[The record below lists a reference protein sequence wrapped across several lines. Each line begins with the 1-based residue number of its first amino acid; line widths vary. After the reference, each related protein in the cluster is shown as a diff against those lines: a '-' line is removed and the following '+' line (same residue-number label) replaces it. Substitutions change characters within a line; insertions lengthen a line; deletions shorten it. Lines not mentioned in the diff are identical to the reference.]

1 MIKQEQ
7 AEKFLAKYEPKELKE
22 ADLASFSAPYQ
33 QLGAYITGLMEY
45 EEIGAFE
52 QEFASYNF
60 PDKLW
65 ESKEGKALALL
76 LFGKEIAPY
85 AQRVWD
91 SLLAYP
97 YLRWWGRRPFRSEN
111 PADYTEVQ
119 LSKMSTLHNYYG
131 SGVGVLPIAE
141 QFQYVVYREYNVE
154 EFFALVLSENPD
166 AYYELFKDIFSSEH
180 EIGGVCA
187 VLIKAALI
195 TQDTRYRT
203 LVEKLLLAAQL
214 QEGLRQTILES
225 LDGTSLASLQ
235 HFIGVILQHNLTRF
249 SSVVRAVDVWFGFGW
264 EAPQQSV
271 VKRTLELAQTF
282 LADHTAA
289 EKAVSSKDNIE
300 RYVALWAVGVH
311 SVQQAIS
318 LAVKAIQDPQTS
330 QEGRIVTLYF
340 VRETGRTDWEIATYA
355 ENHFGEAADLD
366 CWLLQNLPEGS
377 LSQAL
382 FDRMQAV
389 AKALPKEGKHF
400 EGAGFRWL
408 NFTLKPQ
415 DIYRFLI
422 GEANEEQQERLAGEL
437 SEIPVEV
444 RQNLLQNVYPV
455 LGRGRYY
462 YESPA
467 EKKKKPEKYP
477 ADSWQRALVRTA
489 LNDKAAMVA
498 EIAFEIFKKV
508 PLVHED
514 ILAIEQVLSRKN
526 KEQRKESVALLIKQ
540 PEAVL
545 KDSTSRMIVSKSADQ
560 RLAALEILT
569 ILQEEERLMD
579 YVTEQVEAYKGRKL
593 TKNEQVLMDKLAYNP
608 DETGEQRYDLS
619 NGFGV
624 INFENLTSFT
634 LPQPQFD
641 KERKEKK
648 GGFLFDK
655 IIRVEKV
662 REALNDL
669 LALWRKN
676 KDYEYACEWYQGET
690 RTQLLGQQIYRMHA
704 TKEGETP
711 MEVLEDYPLAALWK
725 AWHQKHELNE
735 IEYQYAI
742 RYCQNLYCENEVP
755 KQLKSYLAGYYP
767 DFKVAFKGDLGN
779 YYDSEARRLEDLLTP
794 ISEAYAEDKAFLAS
808 FKLSVFEDVL
818 ATYPPEKRHITIER
832 DYEDL
837 SWTDVIQDYVI
848 SIDQDEE
855 GDIDYYTPEQRF
867 KLWQLLYYTYAQKQT
882 KNDLSSYTPQSV
894 LTALRAKVREDER
907 LPGIGG
913 SLMGLTLNLYQKGQL
928 SADDLLF
935 FCLLEDDL
943 FTVVQGGE
951 NYFYRRLPE
960 ALKTSLT
967 FPETQLE
974 QLKTRMLQLELQRG
988 DLPTDASIYIQYLQE
1003 VEGMHYFF
1011 EALERMGKEPFTKG
1025 YYYGSSVTKRH
1036 TFSHILE
1043 VSQPSTTDTFAAFKA
1058 YLDKSKITEK
1068 RLVEVACY
1076 GLHWADWIGE
1086 YLQIEGFKEAIWWF
1100 IAHTTDY
1107 MDAEKETIVS
1117 QYSSVPRDDFQRGA
1131 IDVDWYH
1138 RVHKAVGKEGWKLI
1152 QESAKYL
1159 SEGMGYRRVK
1169 LYSAVLTGEIKLSEV
1184 IQKITEKRDKDYVM
1198 ALGLVP
1204 INKKKEEEDL
1214 VHRYN
1219 LLQTFLKESKQFGQ
1233 QRQESEKNAVEI
1245 GLDNLSRN
1253 AGYEDSIRFSW
1264 AMEAKATQQIMEK
1277 ATLTLDDTTIRLV
1290 IDDQGKAELEVTKGD
1305 KTLKSVADKY
1315 KKDKQVESLKEGKT
1329 YLTKQ
1334 YSRTRLSLE
1343 QAMLSQTL
1351 FSVAELN
1358 RIMEHPVVKAML
1370 SKLVLFNPE
1379 TQASGFWQD
1388 GYLLNA
1394 EGEKVALKADDKLL
1408 IAHPSH
1414 LFYAV
1419 QWDLY
1424 QKYLFDKELKQPF
1437 KQVFRELY
1445 IPTKDELETSN
1456 RSERYQ
1462 GHQVQPQKTVA
1473 LLRGRGWT
1481 VNYEEGLQRV
1491 YHKEGFRATIY
1502 AAADWY
1508 TPSDVE
1514 APTLEYVV
1522 FYSLKDGKEVP
1533 MKDIDPVIFSE
1544 VMRDVDLVVSVAH
1557 VGGVDPEASHSTMQM
1572 RAALARESARL
1583 FKLTNVEV
1591 KERHILVKGKLG
1603 EYSIHLGSGMVSRG
1617 GLQLSIL
1624 AVQSQHRGRVFLPFV
1639 DDDPKSAEII
1649 SKMRLLAEDDKIK
1662 DPTILRQI
1670 K

>member
-1 MIKQEQ
+1 MLKQEQ
-7 AEKFLAKYEPKELKE
+7 ADKFLEKYEPKELKE
-22 ADLASFSAPYQ
+22 ADLASFSTAYQ
-33 QLGAYITGLMEY
+33 QLGKYITNLIDYDESCV
-45 EEIGAFE
+45 FE
-52 QEFASYNF
+52 REFASYNF

-85 AQRVWD
+85 VQRVWD

-97 YLRWWGRRPFRSEN
+97 YQRWWERRPFRSEN

-119 LSKMSTLHNYYG
+119 LSKMCTLHHYYS

-141 QFQYVVYREYNVE
+141 QFQYVVYNEDDVE
-154 EFFALVLSENPD
+154 AFFALLLDEKPD

-180 EIGGVCA
+180 EIGGVCP

-203 LVEKLLLAAQL
+203 LVEQLLLAAQL
-214 QEGLRQTILES
+214 QEGLRQMILES
-225 LDGTSLASLQ
+225 LDETSLASLQ
-235 HFIGVILQHNLTRF
+235 HFIGVILGHNLTRF

-271 VKRTLELAQTF
+271 IKRTLELSQTF
-282 LADHTAA
+282 LSDRVAA
-289 EKAVSSKDNIE
+289 EKSVNSKDNIE
-300 RYVALWAVGVH
+300 RYVSLWAVGVR
-311 SVQQAIS
+311 SVQQALD

-330 QEGRIVTLYF
+330 HEGRIVTLYF
-340 VRETGRTDWEIATYA
+340 VQQTQITYTDIATYA
-355 ENHFGEAADLD
+355 EAHFGEAADLD
-366 CWLLQNLPEGS
+366 YWLLQNLPKGS
-377 LSQAL
+377 PSPAL

-389 AKALPKEGKHF
+389 AKTLPKEGKHF
-400 EGAGFRWL
+400 EGVGFRWL
-408 NFTLKPQ
+408 SFTLKPQ

-422 GEANEEQQERLAGEL
+422 GEANEAQQERLAAEL
-437 SEIPVEV
+437 SEIPVEE

-462 YESPA
+462 YESEA

-498 EIAFEIFKKV
+498 GIAFDIFKKI

-540 PEAVL
+540 PESVL
-545 KDSTSRMIVSKSADQ
+545 KDSTSRLIVSKSADQ
-560 RLAALEILT
+560 RLAALEILSV
-569 ILQEEERLMD
+569 LQEEQRLTD
-579 YVTEQVEAYKGRKL
+579 YVTEQVEAYRGRKL
-593 TKNEQVLMDKLAYNP
+593 TKNEQVLMDKLAYNS
-608 DETGEQRYDLS
+608 DETGEVRYDLS

-624 INFENLTSFT
+624 IDFDRLTPFV

-648 GGFLFDK
+648 GFLFDK

-669 LALWRKN
+669 LVIWRKH
-676 KDYEYACEWYQGET
+676 KDYEYQYEGYQGAT
-690 RTQLLGQQIYRMHA
+690 ITTLLGKEIRRQHQEQ
-704 TKEGETP
+704 EGETP
-711 MEVLEDYPLAALWK
+711 MDRLNDLPLAELWK
-725 AWHQKHELNE
+725 DWHQKHQLNE
-735 IEYQYAI
+735 IEYEYAI
-742 RYCQNLYCENEVP
+742 RYCENIFYENEIP
-755 KQLKSYLAGYYP
+755 KQLKGYLTGYYP
-767 DFKVAFKGDLGN
+767 DFKVAFQGNVGGN
-779 YYDSEARRLEDLLTP
+779 YYESEARRLEDLLAP
-794 ISEAYAEDKAFLAS
+794 ISEAYAEDRAFLAS
-808 FKLSVFEDVL
+808 FKLSVFEDAL
-818 ATYPPEKRHITIER
+818 ATYPPEKRKVKIER
-832 DYEDL
+832 DYDDMD
-837 SWTDVIQDYVI
+837 WTEVI
-848 SIDQDEE
+848 DEFVVSMNQGE
-855 GDIDYYTPEQRF
+855 NGDIDYYTPEQRL
-867 KLWQLLYYTYAQKQT
+867 KLWQLLYYVYAQKQT
-882 KNDLSSYTPQSV
+882 KDDLTIYNPQEV
-894 LTALRAKVREDER
+894 LTDLRAKVRESER
-907 LPGIGG
+907 LPGVNGG
-913 SLMGLTLNLYQKGQL
+913 LAGLTLTLYQKGQL

-943 FTVVQGGE
+943 FTVAQGGE

-967 FPETQLE
+967 FPDTQLE
-974 QLKTRMLQLELQRG
+974 LLKTRMLQVELQRG
-988 DLPTDASIYIQYLQE
+988 DLPTDASIYIRYLQE
-1003 VEGMHYFF
+1003 IEGMHYFF
-1011 EALERMGKEPFTKG
+1011 EALERMGKEPFAKG
-1025 YYYGSSVTKRH
+1025 YYYGNDLTKRR

-1043 VSQPSTTDTFAAFKA
+1043 VSQPSATDTFAAFKVH
-1058 YLDKSKITEK
+1058 LDKIKITDK
-1068 RLVEVACY
+1068 RLVEAACY
-1076 GLHWADWIGE
+1076 ALHWADWIGD
-1086 YLQIEGFKEAIWWF
+1086 YLQIKDFKEAIWWF

-1117 QYSSVPRDDFQRGA
+1117 QYSTVPRDDFQRGA

-1159 SEGMGYRRVK
+1159 SDGMGYRRVK
-1169 LYSAVLTGEIKLSEV
+1169 LYSAVLTGEIKLGEV

-1214 VHRYN
+1214 VRRYN

-1277 ATLTLDDTTIRLV
+1277 ATLTLDDTTIKLV
-1290 IDDQGKAELEVTKGD
+1290 VDEQGKAELEVTKGD
-1305 KTLKSVADKY
+1305 KTLKSIPDKY
-1315 KKDKQVESLKEGKT
+1315 KKNKEVEALKDSKT

-1351 FSVAELN
+1351 FTAAELAK
-1358 RIMEHPVVKAML
+1358 ILEHPVVKAML

-1379 TQASGFWQD
+1379 SQASGFWQD
-1388 GYLLNA
+1388 GKLLSA
-1394 EGEKVALKADDKLL
+1394 EGTLTPLKAADKLL

-1424 QKYLFDKELKQPF
+1424 QKYLFDKEIKQPF

-1445 IPTKDELETSN
+1445 VPTKDELETSN

-1481 VNYEEGLQRV
+1481 VNYEEGLQKV

-1522 FYSLKDGKEVP
+1522 FYNLKDGKEVP
-1533 MKDIDPVIFSE
+1533 MKEINSVIFSE

-1572 RAALARESARL
+1572 RGALARESARL

-1591 KERHILVKGKLG
+1591 KERYILVKNEHGD
-1603 EYSIHLGSGMVSRG
+1603 YSLHLGSGMISRG
-1617 GLQLSIL
+1617 GLQINVV

-1639 DDDPKSAEII
+1639 DDDPKTAEII
-1649 SKMRLLAEDDKIK
+1649 SKMKLLSEGKIY
-1662 DPTILRQI
+1662 
-1670 K
+1670 

>member
-1 MIKQEQ
+1 MLKQEQ
-7 AEKFLAKYEPKELKE
+7 ADKFLEKYEPKQLKE
-22 ADLASFSAPYQ
+22 ADLASFSTAYQ
-33 QLGAYITGLMEY
+33 QLGKYITNLIDYDESCV
-45 EEIGAFE
+45 FE
-52 QEFASYNF
+52 REFASYNF

-85 AQRVWD
+85 VQRVWD

-97 YLRWWGRRPFRSEN
+97 YQRWWGRRPFRSKN

-119 LSKMSTLHNYYG
+119 LSKMCTLHHYYS
-131 SGVGVLPIAE
+131 SGVGALPIAE
-141 QFQYVVYREYNVE
+141 QFQYVVYNEDDVE
-154 EFFALVLSENPD
+154 AFFALLLDEKPD

-180 EIGGVCA
+180 EIGGVCP

-195 TQDTRYRT
+195 TQDIRYRT
-203 LVEKLLLAAQL
+203 LVEQLLLAAQL
-214 QEGLRQTILES
+214 QEGLRQMILES
-225 LDGTSLASLQ
+225 LDETSLASLQ
-235 HFIGVILQHNLTRF
+235 HFIGVILEHNLTRF

-271 VKRTLELAQTF
+271 IKRTLELSQTF
-282 LADHTAA
+282 LSDRVAA
-289 EKAVSSKDNIE
+289 EKAVNSKDNIE
-300 RYVALWAVGVH
+300 RYVSLWAVGVR
-311 SVQQAIS
+311 SVQQALD

-330 QEGRIVTLYF
+330 HEGRIVTLYF
-340 VRETGRTDWEIATYA
+340 VQQTQITYTDIATYA
-355 ENHFGEAADLD
+355 EAHFGEASDLD
-366 CWLLQNLPEGS
+366 YWLLQNLPKGS
-377 LSQAL
+377 PSPAL

-389 AKALPKEGKHF
+389 AKTLPKEGKHF
-400 EGAGFRWL
+400 EGVGFRWL
-408 NFTLKPQ
+408 SFTLKPQ

-422 GEANEEQQERLAGEL
+422 GEANEAQQERLAAEL
-437 SEIPVEV
+437 SEIPVEE

-462 YESPA
+462 YDSEA

-498 EIAFEIFKKV
+498 GIAFDIFKKI

-540 PEAVL
+540 PESVL
-545 KDSTSRMIVSKSADQ
+545 KDSTSRLIVSKSADQ
-560 RLAALEILT
+560 RLAALEILSV
-569 ILQEEERLMD
+569 LQEEQRLTD
-579 YVTEQVEAYKGRKL
+579 YVTEQVEAYRGRKL
-593 TKNEQVLMDKLAYNP
+593 TKNEQVLMDKLAYNS
-608 DETGEQRYDLS
+608 DETGEVRYDLS

-624 INFENLTSFT
+624 IDFDRLTPFV

-648 GGFLFDK
+648 GFLFDK

-669 LALWRKN
+669 LVIWRKH
-676 KDYEYACEWYQGET
+676 KDYEYQYEGYQGAT
-690 RTQLLGQQIYRMHA
+690 ITTLLGKEIRRQHQEQ
-704 TKEGETP
+704 EGETP
-711 MEVLEDYPLAALWK
+711 MDRLNDLPLAKLWK
-725 AWHQKHELNE
+725 DWHQKHQLNE
-735 IEYQYAI
+735 IEYEYAI
-742 RYCQNLYCENEVP
+742 RYCENIFYENEIP
-755 KQLKSYLAGYYP
+755 KQLKSYLVGYYP
-767 DFKVAFKGDLGN
+767 DFKVTFQGNVGGN
-779 YYDSEARRLEDLLTP
+779 YYESEARRLEDLLAP
-794 ISEAYAEDKAFLAS
+794 ISEAYAEDKAFLTS
-808 FKLSVFEDVL
+808 FKLSVFEDAL
-818 ATYPPEKRHITIER
+818 ATYPPEKRKVKIER
-832 DYEDL
+832 DYDDMD
-837 SWTDVIQDYVI
+837 WTEVIDEFVI
-848 SIDQDEE
+848 SMNQVEN
-855 GDIDYYTPEQRF
+855 GDIDYYTPEQRLR
-867 KLWQLLYYTYAQKQT
+867 LWQLLYYVYAQKQT
-882 KNDLSSYTPQSV
+882 KDDLTIYNPQEV
-894 LTALRAKVREDER
+894 LTDLRAKVRENER
-907 LPGIGG
+907 LPGVNGG
-913 SLMGLTLNLYQKGQL
+913 LAGLTLTLYQKGQL

-943 FTVVQGGE
+943 FTVAQGGE
-951 NYFYRRLPE
+951 NYFYQKLPE

-967 FPETQLE
+967 FPDTQLE
-974 QLKTRMLQLELQRG
+974 LLKMRMLQVELQRG
-988 DLPTDASIYIQYLQE
+988 DLPTDASIYIRYLQE
-1003 VEGMHYFF
+1003 IEGMHYFF
-1011 EALERMGKEPFTKG
+1011 EALERMGKEPFAKG
-1025 YYYGSSVTKRH
+1025 YYYGNDLTKRR

-1043 VSQPSTTDTFAAFKA
+1043 VSQPSATDTFAAFKA
-1058 YLDKSKITEK
+1058 HLDKIKITDK
-1068 RLVEVACY
+1068 RLVEAACY
-1076 GLHWADWIGE
+1076 ALHWADWIGD
-1086 YLQIEGFKEAIWWF
+1086 YLQIKDFKEAIWWF

-1117 QYSSVPRDDFQRGA
+1117 QYSIVPRDDFQRGA

-1159 SEGMGYRRVK
+1159 SDGMGYRRVK
-1169 LYSAVLTGEIKLSEV
+1169 LYSAVLTGEIKLDEV

-1214 VHRYN
+1214 VSRYN

-1277 ATLTLDDTTIRLV
+1277 ATLTLDDTTIKLV
-1290 IDDQGKAELEVTKGD
+1290 VDEQGKAELEVTKGD
-1305 KTLKSVADKY
+1305 KTLKSIPDKY
-1315 KKDKQVESLKEGKT
+1315 KKNKEVEALKDSKT

-1351 FSVAELN
+1351 FTAAELAK
-1358 RIMEHPVVKAML
+1358 ILEHPVVKAML

-1388 GYLLNA
+1388 GKLLSA
-1394 EGEKVALKADDKLL
+1394 EGTLTPLKATDKLL

-1424 QKYLFDKELKQPF
+1424 QKYLFDKEIKQPF

-1445 IPTKDELETSN
+1445 VPTKDELETSN

-1481 VNYEEGLQRV
+1481 GNYEEGLQKV

-1522 FYSLKDGKEVP
+1522 FYNLKDGKEVP
-1533 MKDIDPVIFSE
+1533 MKEINPVIFSE

-1572 RAALARESARL
+1572 RGALARESARL

-1591 KERHILVKGKLG
+1591 KERYILVKNEHGD
-1603 EYSIHLGSGMVSRG
+1603 YSLHLGSGMISRG
-1617 GLQLSIL
+1617 GLQINVV

-1639 DDDPKSAEII
+1639 DDDPKTAEII
-1649 SKMRLLAEDDKIK
+1649 SKMKLLSEGKIY
-1662 DPTILRQI
+1662 
-1670 K
+1670 

>member
-1 MIKQEQ
+1 MLKQEQ
-7 AEKFLAKYEPKELKE
+7 ADKFLEKYEPKQLKE
-22 ADLASFSAPYQ
+22 ADLASFSTAYQ
-33 QLGAYITGLMEY
+33 QLGKYITNLIDYDESCV
-45 EEIGAFE
+45 FE
-52 QEFASYNF
+52 REFASYNF

-65 ESKEGKALALL
+65 ENKEGQALALL

-85 AQRVWD
+85 VQRVWD
-91 SLLAYP
+91 SLLAYH
-97 YLRWWGRRPFRSEN
+97 YQRWWERRPFRSEN

-119 LSKMSTLHNYYG
+119 LSKMCTLHHYYS

-141 QFQYVVYREYNVE
+141 QFQYVVYNEDDVE
-154 EFFALVLSENPD
+154 AFFALLLDEKPD

-180 EIGGVCA
+180 EIGGVCP

-203 LVEKLLLAAQL
+203 LVEQLLLAAQL
-214 QEGLRQTILES
+214 QEGLRQMILES
-225 LDGTSLASLQ
+225 LDETSLASLQ
-235 HFIGVILQHNLTRF
+235 HFIGVILGHNLTRF

-271 VKRTLELAQTF
+271 IKRTLKLSQTF
-282 LADHTAA
+282 LSDRVAA
-289 EKAVSSKDNIE
+289 EKAVNSKDNIE
-300 RYVALWAVGVH
+300 RYVALWAVGVR
-311 SVQQAIS
+311 SVQQALD

-330 QEGRIVTLYF
+330 HEGRIVTLYF
-340 VRETGRTDWEIATYA
+340 VQQTQITYTDIATYA
-355 ENHFGEAADLD
+355 EAHFGEAADLD
-366 CWLLQNLPEGS
+366 YWLLQNLPKGS
-377 LSQAL
+377 PSPAL

-389 AKALPKEGKHF
+389 AKTLPKEGKHF
-400 EGAGFRWL
+400 EGVGFRWL
-408 NFTLKPQ
+408 SFTLKPQ

-422 GEANEEQQERLAGEL
+422 GEANETQQERLAAEL
-437 SEIPVEV
+437 SEIPVEE

-462 YESPA
+462 YESEA

-498 EIAFEIFKKV
+498 GIAFDIFKKI

-540 PEAVL
+540 PESVL
-545 KDSTSRMIVSKSADQ
+545 KDSTSRLILSKSADQ
-560 RLAALEILT
+560 RLAALEILSV
-569 ILQEEERLMD
+569 LQEEQRLTD
-579 YVTEQVEAYKGRKL
+579 YVTEQVEAYRGRKL
-593 TKNEQVLMDKLAYNP
+593 TKNEQVLMDKLAYNS

-624 INFENLTSFT
+624 IDFDRLTPFV

-648 GGFLFDK
+648 SFLFDK
-655 IIRVEKV
+655 IIRVESV
-662 REALNDL
+662 REALNEL
-669 LALWRKN
+669 LVIWRKH
-676 KDYEYACEWYQGET
+676 KDYEYQYEGYQGAT
-690 RTQLLGQQIYRMHA
+690 ITTLLGKEIRRQHQEQ
-704 TKEGETP
+704 EGETP
-711 MEVLEDYPLAALWK
+711 MDRLNDLPLAELWK
-725 AWHQKHELNE
+725 DWHQKHQLNE
-735 IEYQYAI
+735 IEYEYAI
-742 RYCQNLYCENEVP
+742 RYCENIFYENEIP
-755 KQLKSYLAGYYP
+755 KQLKGYLTGYYP
-767 DFKVAFKGDLGN
+767 DFKVAFQGNVGGN
-779 YYDSEARRLEDLLTP
+779 YYESEARRLEDLLTP
-794 ISEAYAEDKAFLAS
+794 ISEAYAEDRAFLAS
-808 FKLSVFEDVL
+808 FKLSVFEDAL
-818 ATYPPEKRHITIER
+818 ATYPPEKRKVKIER
-832 DYEDL
+832 DYDDMD
-837 SWTDVIQDYVI
+837 WTEVIDEFVI
-848 SIDQDEE
+848 SMNQVEN
-855 GDIDYYTPEQRF
+855 GDIDYYTPEQRL
-867 KLWQLLYYTYAQKQT
+867 KLWQLLYYVYAQKQT
-882 KNDLSSYTPQSV
+882 KDDLTIYNPQEV
-894 LTALRAKVREDER
+894 LTDLRAKVRESER
-907 LPGIGG
+907 LPGVNGG
-913 SLMGLTLNLYQKGQL
+913 LAGLTLTLYQKGQL

-943 FTVVQGGE
+943 FTVAQGGE

-960 ALKTSLT
+960 VLKTSLT
-967 FPETQLE
+967 FPDTQLE
-974 QLKTRMLQLELQRG
+974 LLKTRMLQLELQRG
-988 DLPTDASIYIQYLQE
+988 DLPTDASIYIRYLQE
-1003 VEGMHYFF
+1003 IEGMHYFF
-1011 EALERMGKEPFTKG
+1011 EALERMGKEPFAKG
-1025 YYYGSSVTKRH
+1025 YYYGNDLTKRR

-1043 VSQPSTTDTFAAFKA
+1043 VSQPSATDTFAAFKA
-1058 YLDKSKITEK
+1058 HLDKIKITDK
-1068 RLVEVACY
+1068 RLVEAACY
-1076 GLHWADWIGE
+1076 ALHWADWLGD
-1086 YLQIEGFKEAIWWF
+1086 YLQIKDFKEAIWWF

-1117 QYSSVPRDDFQRGA
+1117 QYSTVPRDDFQRGA

-1159 SEGMGYRRVK
+1159 SDGMGYRRVK
-1169 LYSAVLTGEIKLSEV
+1169 LYSAVLTGEIKLDEV

-1198 ALGLVP
+1198 TLGLVP

-1214 VHRYN
+1214 VRRYN

-1277 ATLTLDDTTIRLV
+1277 ATLTLDDTTIKLV
-1290 IDDQGKAELEVTKGD
+1290 IDEQGKAELEVTKGD
-1305 KTLKSVADKY
+1305 KTLKSIPDKY
-1315 KKDKQVESLKEGKT
+1315 KKNKEVEALKDSKT

-1351 FSVAELN
+1351 FTAAELAK
-1358 RIMEHPVVKAML
+1358 ILEHPVVKAML

-1388 GYLLNA
+1388 GKLLSA
-1394 EGEKVALKADDKLL
+1394 EGTLTLLKGTDKLL

-1424 QKYLFDKELKQPF
+1424 QKYLFDKEIKQPF

-1445 IPTKDELETSN
+1445 VPTKDELETSN

-1481 VNYEEGLQRV
+1481 VNYEEGLQKV

-1522 FYSLKDGKEVP
+1522 FYNLKDGKEVP
-1533 MKDIDPVIFSE
+1533 MKEINPVIFSE

-1572 RAALARESARL
+1572 RGALARESARL

-1591 KERHILVKGKLG
+1591 KERYILVKNEHGD
-1603 EYSIHLGSGMVSRG
+1603 YSLHLGSGMISRG
-1617 GLQLSIL
+1617 GLQINVV

-1639 DDDPKSAEII
+1639 DDDPKTAEII
-1649 SKMRLLAEDDKIK
+1649 SKMKLLSEGKIY
-1662 DPTILRQI
+1662 
-1670 K
+1670 

>member
-60 PDKLW
+60 PNKLW

-300 RYVALWAVGVH
+300 RYVALWAVGVR

-400 EGAGFRWL
+400 EGVGFRWL
-408 NFTLKPQ
+408 SFTLKPQ

-462 YESPA
+462 YESLA

-489 LNDKAAMVA
+489 LNDKASYVA
-498 EIAFEIFKKV
+498 EIAFEILKKV
-508 PLVHED
+508 PLVQDD

-526 KEQRKESVALLIKQ
+526 KEQRKESVTLLIKQ

-569 ILQEEERLMD
+569 VLQEEQRLTD

-593 TKNEQVLMDKLAYNP
+593 SKNEQVLMDKLTYNP
-608 DETGEQRYDLS
+608 ETATELRYDLT

-624 INFENLTSFT
+624 LNLDNLTSFD
-634 LPQPQFD
+634 LPKPQFD

-655 IIRVEKV
+655 LVNIQKV
-662 REALNDL
+662 GEGISEL
-669 LALWRKN
+669 LALWRSN
-676 KDYEYACEWYQGET
+676 KDYEYQYEGYQGATET
-690 RTQLLGQQIYRMHA
+690 ILLGYGIRRQHKG
-704 TKEGETP
+704 TDEETP
-711 MEVLEDYPLAALWK
+711 ME
-725 AWHQKHELNE
+725 
-735 IEYQYAI
+735 I
-742 RYCQNLYCENEVP
+742 
-755 KQLKSYLAGYYP
+755 
-767 DFKVAFKGDLGN
+767 
-779 YYDSEARRLEDLLTP
+779 LEDLPLADLWKGWHEKYQFNEVEYYFAKRYCGNLYYENATP
-794 ISEAYAEDKAFLAS
+794 KGLDDFLSMYYPELKIHFQGQIHSYDGEANKAATLLGYLMKAYSEDKAFLAS
-808 FKLSVFEDVL
+808 FKLSVFEDAL
-818 ATYPPEKRHITIER
+818 AVFPKEKRKEEFKRSSYSSLDWVEVVVNYAAAVYFGSEGDFPYYTDDQLFRLWQILYYLYIWGDKGLDPEKCTPREVLPAIRAFVRKKDQLPRINEGLLQLTLMLYNKGKLST
-832 DYEDL
+832 DDL
-837 SWTDVIQDYVI
+837 IFFSLL
-848 SIDQDEE
+848 DEE
-855 GDIDYYTPEQRF
+855 LF
-867 KLWQLLYYTYAQKQT
+867 AMAQG
-882 KNDLSSYTPQSV
+882 
-894 LTALRAKVREDER
+894 A
-907 LPGIGG
+907 
-913 SLMGLTLNLYQKGQL
+913 
-928 SADDLLF
+928 
-935 FCLLEDDL
+935 
-943 FTVVQGGE
+943 E
-951 NYFYRRLPE
+951 NYFSRRLP
-960 ALKTSLT
+960 KWIKDTLT
-967 FPETQLE
+967 FPEILLE
-974 QLKTRMLQLELQRG
+974 QVKTNMLQVELQRG
-988 DLPTDASIYIQYLQE
+988 DLPTDASLYIGKLNE
-1003 VEGMHYFF
+1003 IEGMHYFF
-1011 EALERMGKEPFTKG
+1011 EALERMGKEPFAKG
-1025 YYYGSSVTKRH
+1025 YGSGTSKRF
-1036 TFSHILE
+1036 TFSHIME
-1043 VSQPSTTDTFAAFKA
+1043 VSQPSATDTFTAFKKHLDEVK
-1058 YLDKSKITEK
+1058 LDKK
-1068 RLVEVACY
+1068 RLVEAACY
-1076 GLHWADWIGE
+1076 APHWTEWIGD
-1086 YLQIEGFKEAIWWF
+1086 YLKIKSFREAVWWF

-1138 RVHKAVGKEGWKLI
+1138 RVHKSVGKEGWKLI

-1214 VHRYN
+1214 VSRYN

-1277 ATLTLDDTTIRLV
+1277 STLV
-1290 IDDQGKAELEVTKGD
+1290 IDDTQLQLVVDEEGKADIIVTKGD
-1305 KTLKSVADKY
+1305 KTLKSIPDKY
-1315 KKDKQVESLKEGKT
+1315 KKSKEVEALKEGKT

-1351 FSVAELN
+1351 FTVAELH
-1358 RIMEHPVVKAML
+1358 RIMEHPVVRAML

-1379 TQASGFWQD
+1379 NQDSGFWQD
-1388 GYLLNA
+1388 GHLLNA

-1445 IPTKDELETSN
+1445 VPTKDELETSN

-1473 LLRGRGWT
+1473 LLRSRGWT

-1514 APTLEYVV
+1514 APTLEYIV

-1533 MKDIDPVIFSE
+1533 MKEINPVIFSE

>member
-7 AEKFLAKYEPKELKE
+7 ADKFLGKHEPKELKE

-33 QLGAYITGLMEY
+33 KLGVYITNLIDYHESV
-45 EEIGAFE
+45 AFE
-52 QEFASYNF
+52 REFDSYNF

-91 SLLAYP
+91 SLVAYP
-97 YLRWWGRRPFRSEN
+97 YQIGWGRRPFRSEN
-111 PADYTEVQ
+111 PADYIHIQ
-119 LSKMSTLHNYYG
+119 LSKMSTLHIHYS
-131 SGVGVLPIAE
+131 SGVGALPIAE
-141 QFQYVVYREYNVE
+141 QFQYVVYREYTVE
-154 EFFALVLSENPD
+154 VFFALLLDEKPD
-166 AYYELFKDIFSSEH
+166 AYYELFKDIFSGED

-187 VLIKAALI
+187 VLIKAALMVE
-195 TQDTRYRT
+195 DTRYRT
-203 LVEKLLLAAQL
+203 LVEQLLLAAQL

-271 VKRTLELAQTF
+271 IKRILELAQTF
-282 LADHTAA
+282 LNDRAAA
-289 EKAVSSKDNIE
+289 EKAVNSKDNIE
-300 RYVALWAVGVH
+300 RYVALWAVGVR

-330 QEGRIVTLYF
+330 NEERIVTLYF

-366 CWLLQNLPEGS
+366 YWLLQNLPEGS
-377 LSQAL
+377 LSPVL

-389 AKALPKEGKHF
+389 AKSLPKEGKHF
-400 EGAGFRWL
+400 EGVGFRWL
-408 NFTLKPQ
+408 SFTLKPQ

-422 GEANEEQQERLAGEL
+422 GEANEEQQECLAGEL

-455 LGRGRYY
+455 LGRGRYHY
-462 YESPA
+462 WSE
-467 EKKKKPEKYP
+467 EDKKKKPEKYP

-489 LNDKAAMVA
+489 LNDKASYVA
-498 EIAFEIFKKV
+498 EIAFEILKKV
-508 PLVHED
+508 PLVQDD

-545 KDSTSRMIVSKSADQ
+545 KDSTSRLIVSKSADQ

-569 ILQEEERLMD
+569 VLQEEERLTD

-624 INFENLTSFT
+624 IDFNRLTPFV

-648 GGFLFDK
+648 GFLFDK

-662 REALNDL
+662 REALNEL
-669 LALWRKN
+669 LVIWRKH
-676 KDYEYACEWYQGET
+676 KDYEYQYEGYQGAT
-690 RTQLLGQQIYRMHA
+690 ITTLLGKEIRRQHQEQ
-704 TKEGETP
+704 EGETP
-711 MEVLEDYPLAALWK
+711 MDRLNDLPLAELWK
-725 AWHQKHELNE
+725 DWHQKHQLNE
-735 IEYQYAI
+735 IEYEYAI
-742 RYCQNLYCENEVP
+742 RYCENIFYENEIP
-755 KQLKSYLAGYYP
+755 KQLKDYLAGYYP

-779 YYDSEARRLEDLLTP
+779 YYDSEARRMEDLLTP

-808 FKLSVFEDVL
+808 FKLSVFEDAL

-848 SIDQDEE
+848 SIDYDEK

-882 KNDLSSYTPQSV
+882 KDDLSSYTPQSV

-928 SADDLLF
+928 LADDLLF
-935 FCLLEDDL
+935 FCLLEDEL
-943 FTVVQGGE
+943 FTIVQGGE

-960 ALKTSLT
+960 ALRTSLT
-967 FPETQLE
+967 FPDTQLE
-974 QLKTRMLQLELQRG
+974 LLKTRMLQLELQRG

-1043 VSQPSTTDTFAAFKA
+1043 VSQPSATDTFAAFKA
-1058 YLDKSKITEK
+1058 HLDKIKITDK
-1068 RLVEVACY
+1068 RLVEAACY
-1076 GLHWADWIGE
+1076 ALYWADWIGD
-1086 YLQIEGFKEAIWWF
+1086 YLQIKDFKEAIWWF

-1117 QYSSVPRDDFQRGA
+1117 QYSTVPRDDFQRGA

-1138 RVHKAVGKEGWKLI
+1138 RIHQSVGKEGWKLI

-1169 LYSAVLTGEIKLSEV
+1169 LYSAVLTGEIKLDEV

-1214 VHRYN
+1214 VRRYN

-1277 ATLTLDDTTIRLV
+1277 STLVLDDTTIKLV
-1290 IDDQGKAELEVTKGD
+1290 IDEQGKAELEVTKGD
-1305 KTLKSVADKY
+1305 KTLKSIPDKY
-1315 KKDKQVESLKEGKT
+1315 KKDKQVEVLKDNKS

-1351 FSVAELN
+1351 FTAAELAK
-1358 RIMEHPVVKAML
+1358 ILEHPVVKAML

-1388 GYLLNA
+1388 GKLLSA
-1394 EGEKVALKADDKLL
+1394 EGSLTPLKETDKLL

-1424 QKYLFDKELKQPF
+1424 QKYLFDKEIKQPF

-1522 FYSLKDGKEVP
+1522 FYNLKDGKEVP
-1533 MKDIDPVIFSE
+1533 MKEINPVIFSE

-1591 KERHILVKGKLG
+1591 KERHILVKNEHGD
-1603 EYSIHLGSGMVSRG
+1603 YSLHLGSGMISRG
-1617 GLQLSIL
+1617 GLQINVV

-1639 DDDPKSAEII
+1639 DDDPKTAEII
-1649 SKMRLLAEDDKIK
+1649 SKMKLLAEGKI
-1662 DPTILRQI
+1662 R
-1670 K
+1670 

>member
-1 MIKQEQ
+1 MLKQEQ
-7 AEKFLAKYEPKELKE
+7 ADKFLEKYEPKQLKE
-22 ADLASFSAPYQ
+22 ADLASFSTAYQ
-33 QLGAYITGLMEY
+33 QLGKYITNLIDYDESCV
-45 EEIGAFE
+45 FE
-52 QEFASYNF
+52 REFASYNF

-65 ESKEGKALALL
+65 ESKEGQALALL

-85 AQRVWD
+85 VQRVWD

-97 YLRWWGRRPFRSEN
+97 YQRWWGRRPFRSKN

-119 LSKMSTLHNYYG
+119 LSKMCTLHHYYS

-141 QFQYVVYREYNVE
+141 QFQYVVYNEDDVE
-154 EFFALVLSENPD
+154 AFFALLLDEKPD

-180 EIGGVCA
+180 EIGGICP

-203 LVEKLLLAAQL
+203 LVEQLLLAAQL
-214 QEGLRQTILES
+214 QEGLRQMILES
-225 LDGTSLASLQ
+225 LDETSLASLQ
-235 HFIGVILQHNLTRF
+235 HFIGVILEHNLTRF

-271 VKRTLELAQTF
+271 IKRTLELSQTF
-282 LADHTAA
+282 LSDRVAA
-289 EKAVSSKDNIE
+289 EKSVNSKDNIE
-300 RYVALWAVGVH
+300 RYVSLWAVGVR
-311 SVQQAIS
+311 SVQQALD

-330 QEGRIVTLYF
+330 HEGRIVTLYF
-340 VRETGRTDWEIATYA
+340 VQQTQITYTDIATYA
-355 ENHFGEAADLD
+355 EAHFGEASDLD
-366 CWLLQNLPEGS
+366 YWLLQNLPKGS
-377 LSQAL
+377 PSPAL

-389 AKALPKEGKHF
+389 AKTLPKEGKHF
-400 EGAGFRWL
+400 EGVGFRWL
-408 NFTLKPQ
+408 SFTLKPQ

-422 GEANEEQQERLAGEL
+422 GEANEAQQERLAAEL
-437 SEIPVEV
+437 SEIPVEE

-462 YESPA
+462 YDSET

-498 EIAFEIFKKV
+498 GIAFDIFKKI

-540 PEAVL
+540 PESVL
-545 KDSTSRMIVSKSADQ
+545 KDSTSRLIVSKSADQ
-560 RLAALEILT
+560 RLAALEILSV
-569 ILQEEERLMD
+569 LQEEQRLTD
-579 YVTEQVEAYKGRKL
+579 YVTEQVEAYRGRKL
-593 TKNEQVLMDKLAYNP
+593 TKNEQVLMDKLAYNS
-608 DETGEQRYDLS
+608 DETGEVRYDLS

-624 INFENLTSFT
+624 IDFDRLTPFV

-648 GGFLFDK
+648 DFLFDK

-662 REALNDL
+662 REALNEL
-669 LALWRKN
+669 LVIWRKH
-676 KDYEYACEWYQGET
+676 KDYEYQYEGYQGAT
-690 RTQLLGQQIYRMHA
+690 ITTLLGKEIRRQHQEQ
-704 TKEGETP
+704 EGETP
-711 MEVLEDYPLAALWK
+711 MDRLNDLPLAELWK
-725 AWHQKHELNE
+725 DWHQKHQLNE
-735 IEYQYAI
+735 IEYEYAI
-742 RYCQNLYCENEVP
+742 RYCENIFYENEIP
-755 KQLKSYLAGYYP
+755 KQLKGYLTGYYP
-767 DFKVAFKGDLGN
+767 DFKVAFQGNVGGN
-779 YYDSEARRLEDLLTP
+779 YYESEARRLEDLLAP
-794 ISEAYAEDKAFLAS
+794 ISEAYAEDRAFLAS
-808 FKLSVFEDVL
+808 FKLSVFEDAL
-818 ATYPPEKRHITIER
+818 ATYPPEKRKVKIER
-832 DYEDL
+832 DYDDMD
-837 SWTDVIQDYVI
+837 WTEVIDEFVI
-848 SIDQDEE
+848 SMNQVEN
-855 GDIDYYTPEQRF
+855 GDIDYYTPEQRLR
-867 KLWQLLYYTYAQKQT
+867 LWQLLYYVYAQKQT
-882 KNDLSSYTPQSV
+882 KDDLTIYNPQEV
-894 LTALRAKVREDER
+894 LTDLRAKVRESER
-907 LPGIGG
+907 LPGVNGG
-913 SLMGLTLNLYQKGQL
+913 LAGLTLTLYQKGQL

-943 FTVVQGGE
+943 FTVAQGGE

-967 FPETQLE
+967 FPDTQLE
-974 QLKTRMLQLELQRG
+974 LLKTRMLQVELQRG
-988 DLPTDASIYIQYLQE
+988 DLPTDASIYIRYLQE
-1003 VEGMHYFF
+1003 IEGMHYFF
-1011 EALERMGKEPFTKG
+1011 EALERMGKEPFAKG
-1025 YYYGSSVTKRH
+1025 YYYGNDLTKRR

-1043 VSQPSTTDTFAAFKA
+1043 VSQPSATDTFAAFKA
-1058 YLDKSKITEK
+1058 HLDKIKITDK
-1068 RLVEVACY
+1068 RLVEAACY
-1076 GLHWADWIGE
+1076 ALHWADWIGD
-1086 YLQIEGFKEAIWWF
+1086 YLQIKDFKEAIWWF

-1117 QYSSVPRDDFQRGA
+1117 QYSTVPRDDFQRGA

-1159 SEGMGYRRVK
+1159 SDGMGYRRVK
-1169 LYSAVLTGEIKLSEV
+1169 LYSAVLTGEIKLDEV

-1214 VHRYN
+1214 VRRYN

-1277 ATLTLDDTTIRLV
+1277 STLVLDDTTIKLV
-1290 IDDQGKAELEVTKGD
+1290 VDEQGKAELEVTKGD
-1305 KTLKSVADKY
+1305 KTLKSIPDKY
-1315 KKDKQVESLKEGKT
+1315 KKDKQVEALKDSKS

-1351 FSVAELN
+1351 FTAAELAK
-1358 RIMEHPVVKAML
+1358 ILEHPVVKAML

-1379 TQASGFWQD
+1379 TQVSGFWQD
-1388 GYLLNA
+1388 GKLLSA
-1394 EGEKVALKADDKLL
+1394 EGTLTPLKATDKLL

-1424 QKYLFDKELKQPF
+1424 QKYLFDKEIKQPF

-1456 RSERYQ
+1456 RSGRYQ

-1481 VNYEEGLQRV
+1481 VNYEEGLQKV

-1522 FYSLKDGKEVP
+1522 FYNLKDGKEVP
-1533 MKDIDPVIFSE
+1533 MKEINPVIFSE

-1572 RAALARESARL
+1572 RGALARESARL

-1591 KERHILVKGKLG
+1591 KERYILVKNEHGD
-1603 EYSIHLGSGMVSRG
+1603 YSLHLGSGMISRG
-1617 GLQLSIL
+1617 GLQINVV

-1639 DDDPKSAEII
+1639 DDDPKTAEII
-1649 SKMRLLAEDDKIK
+1649 SKMKLLSEGKIY
-1662 DPTILRQI
+1662 
-1670 K
+1670 

>member
-1 MIKQEQ
+1 
-7 AEKFLAKYEPKELKE
+7 
-22 ADLASFSAPYQ
+22 
-33 QLGAYITGLMEY
+33 
-45 EEIGAFE
+45 
-52 QEFASYNF
+52 
-60 PDKLW
+60 
-65 ESKEGKALALL
+65 
-76 LFGKEIAPY
+76 
-85 AQRVWD
+85 
-91 SLLAYP
+91 
-97 YLRWWGRRPFRSEN
+97 
-111 PADYTEVQ
+111 
-119 LSKMSTLHNYYG
+119 
-131 SGVGVLPIAE
+131 
-141 QFQYVVYREYNVE
+141 
-154 EFFALVLSENPD
+154 
-166 AYYELFKDIFSSEH
+166 
-180 EIGGVCA
+180 
-187 VLIKAALI
+187 
-195 TQDTRYRT
+195 
-203 LVEKLLLAAQL
+203 
-214 QEGLRQTILES
+214 
-225 LDGTSLASLQ
+225 
-235 HFIGVILQHNLTRF
+235 
-249 SSVVRAVDVWFGFGW
+249 
-264 EAPQQSV
+264 
-271 VKRTLELAQTF
+271 
-282 LADHTAA
+282 
-289 EKAVSSKDNIE
+289 
-300 RYVALWAVGVH
+300 
-311 SVQQAIS
+311 
-318 LAVKAIQDPQTS
+318 
-330 QEGRIVTLYF
+330 
-340 VRETGRTDWEIATYA
+340 
-355 ENHFGEAADLD
+355 
-366 CWLLQNLPEGS
+366 
-377 LSQAL
+377 
-382 FDRMQAV
+382 
-389 AKALPKEGKHF
+389 
-400 EGAGFRWL
+400 
-408 NFTLKPQ
+408 
-415 DIYRFLI
+415 
-422 GEANEEQQERLAGEL
+422 
-437 SEIPVEV
+437 
-444 RQNLLQNVYPV
+444 
-455 LGRGRYY
+455 
-462 YESPA
+462 
-467 EKKKKPEKYP
+467 
-477 ADSWQRALVRTA
+477 
-489 LNDKAAMVA
+489 
-498 EIAFEIFKKV
+498 
-508 PLVHED
+508 
-514 ILAIEQVLSRKN
+514 
-526 KEQRKESVALLIKQ
+526 KQ

-545 KDSTSRMIVSKSADQ
+545 KDSTSRMIVSKNADQ

-569 ILQEEERLMD
+569 VLQEEQRLTD

-593 TKNEQVLMDKLAYNP
+593 SKNEQVLMDKLTYNP
-608 DETGEQRYDLS
+608 ETATELRYDLT

-624 INFENLTSFT
+624 LNLDNLTSFD
-634 LPQPQFD
+634 LPKPQFD

-655 IIRVEKV
+655 LVNIQKV
-662 REALNDL
+662 GEGVSEL
-669 LALWRKN
+669 LALWRAN
-676 KDYEYACEWYQGET
+676 KDYEYQYEGYQGATET
-690 RTQLLGQQIYRMHA
+690 ILLGNVIRRQH
-704 TKEGETP
+704 KGKDDETP
-711 MEVLEDYPLAALWK
+711 MEILEDLPLADLWK
-725 AWHQKHELNE
+725 GWHEKYQFNE
-735 IEYQYAI
+735 VEYYFAK
-742 RYCQNLYCENEVP
+742 RYCGNLYYENAIP
-755 KQLKSYLAGYYP
+755 QGLDDYLAMYYP
-767 DFKVAFKGDLGN
+767 DFKVRFEGQVHS
-779 YYDSEARRLEDLLTP
+779 YYGEARRAESLLGYLMNAYSEDRAL
-794 ISEAYAEDKAFLAS
+794 LAS
-808 FKLSVFEDVL
+808 FKLSVFEDAL
-818 ATYPPEKRHITIER
+818 ATFPKEKRGEIYKRGYSSLDWDDVVT
-832 DYEDL
+832 DYAA
-837 SWTDVIQDYVI
+837 VVYY
-848 SIDQDEE
+848 
-855 GDIDYYTPEQRF
+855 GDDGDFPYYTDDQLFR
-867 KLWQLLYYTYAQKQT
+867 LWQILYYLYIEVKKDLDAQKNT
-882 KNDLSSYTPQSV
+882 IKDV
-894 LTALRAKVREDER
+894 LPYVRNFVRREER
-907 LPGIGG
+907 LPGINEG
-913 SLMGLTLNLYQKGQL
+913 LLQLTLMLYNKGRL
-928 SADDLLF
+928 TTDDLIF
-935 FCLLEDDL
+935 FCLLNNEL
-943 FTVVQGGE
+943 FAMAQGAE
-951 NYFYRRLPE
+951 NHFSRRLP
-960 ALKTSLT
+960 KWIKDTLT
-967 FPETQLE
+967 FPEILLE
-974 QLKTRMLQLELQRG
+974 EIRTHMLQVELQRG
-988 DLPTDASIYIQYLQE
+988 DLPTDASVYISSLSE
-1003 VEGMHYFF
+1003 IEGAQYFF
-1011 EALERMGKEPFTKG
+1011 EALERMGKEPFAKG
-1025 YYYGSSVTKRH
+1025 YGSGVSKRF
-1036 TFSHILE
+1036 TFSRILE
-1043 VSQPSTTDTFAAFKA
+1043 VSQPSATDTFTAFKKHLDEVK
-1058 YLDKSKITEK
+1058 LDKK
-1068 RLVEVACY
+1068 RLVEAACY
-1076 GLHWADWIGE
+1076 APHWTEWIGD
-1086 YLQIEGFKEAIWWF
+1086 YLKIKSFREAVWWF

-1117 QYSSVPRDDFQRGA
+1117 QYSVVPKDDFQRGA
-1131 IDVDWYH
+1131 IDVDWYQ

-1214 VHRYN
+1214 VSRYN

-1277 ATLTLDDTTIRLV
+1277 STLV
-1290 IDDQGKAELEVTKGD
+1290 IDDTQLQLVVDEEGKADIIVTKGD
-1305 KTLKSVADKY
+1305 KTLKSIPDKY
-1315 KKDKQVESLKEGKT
+1315 KKSKDVEALKEGKT

-1351 FSVAELN
+1351 FTVAELH
-1358 RIMEHPVVKAML
+1358 RIMEHPVVRAML

-1533 MKDIDPVIFSE
+1533 MKEINPVIFSE

-1591 KERHILVKGKLG
+1591 KERYILVKGKLG

>member
-1 MIKQEQ
+1 MIEQEQ
-7 AEKFLAKYEPKELKE
+7 VNQYLAPFKAKELKKE
-22 ADLASFSAPYQ
+22 DLASFSQSYQ
-33 QLGAYITGLMEY
+33 KLGEYILNKPSSKEQRHLEANFPSLGL
-45 EEIGAFE
+45 
-52 QEFASYNF
+52 

-65 ESKEGKALALL
+65 ETKEGKALATL
-76 LFGKEIAPY
+76 LFSEVQAPY
-85 AQRVWD
+85 IQRVWD
-91 SLLAYP
+91 IAYQFP
-97 YLRWWGRRPFRSEN
+97 YSYTYNRRPFRSPN
-111 PADYTEVQ
+111 PEDYRAEQ
-119 LSKMSTLHNYYG
+119 LRTLKRLRSFYNV
-131 SGVGVLPIAE
+131 GVGALSVEE
-141 QFQYVVYREYNVE
+141 QFQYAFYKGGEEDFFVV
-154 EFFALVLSENPD
+154 VLSENPD
-166 AYYELFKDIFSSEH
+166 AYYSLFEEIFFGEH
-180 EIGGVCA
+180 EIGGVCES
-187 VLIKAALI
+187 LIKSALMVK
-195 TQDTRYRT
+195 DPRYHT

-225 LDGTSLASLQ
+225 LDETTIPVLQ
-235 HFIGVILQHNLTRF
+235 HFIALILEHNLTRF

-264 EAPQQSV
+264 EAPQQAV
-271 VKRTLELAQTF
+271 VKRTLELAQTY
-282 LADHTAA
+282 LADLDKAR
-289 EKAVSSKDNIE
+289 EAVSSKDNVE
-300 RYVALWAVGVH
+300 RYVALWAVAVYN
-311 SVQQAIS
+311 VQEALS
-318 LAVKAIQDPQTS
+318 LATEALNDTQTS
-330 QEGRIVTLYF
+330 YEACVAVLYF
-340 VRETGRTDWEIATYA
+340 MYQTQKKTSEILPFA
-355 ENHFGEAADLD
+355 EKYFGIEPAWDY
-366 CWLLQNLPEGS
+366 WILQNLPKGEIP
-377 LSQAL
+377 QEL
-382 FDRMQAV
+382 FEKMRTA
-389 AKALPKEGKHF
+389 AHKLPKDGKNF
-400 EGAGFRWL
+400 EGLGFRWL
-408 NFTLKPQ
+408 NFTVKPL
-415 DIYRFLI
+415 DIYQSVLKV
-422 GEANEEQQERLAGEL
+422 ANEQQQQILAGEL
-437 SEIPVEV
+437 AEIPVDV
-444 RQNLLQNVYPV
+444 RHILLDDIFPV
-455 LGRGRYY
+455 LSRGRYSY
-462 YESPA
+462 YSEE
-467 EKKKKPEKYP
+467 EKNLPPEDYP
-477 ADSWQRALVRTA
+477 ADSWQRTLVRTA
-489 LNDKAAMVA
+489 LNDKGPYVVSKAMEVL
-498 EIAFEIFKKV
+498 KKV
-508 PLVHED
+508 PLVQDD
-514 ILAIEQVLSRKN
+514 ILALEQVLSRKN
-526 KEQRKESVALLIKQ
+526 KEQRKESVALLVKQ

-545 KDSTSRMIVSKSADQ
+545 KDSTSRMIVSKNADQ

-569 ILQEEERLMD
+569 VLQEEERLTD
-579 YVTEQVEAYKGRKL
+579 YVTEQVEAYKGRKFS
-593 TKNEQVLMDKLAYNP
+593 KNEQVLMDKLTYNP
-608 DETGEQRYDLS
+608 KTATELRYDLT

-624 INFENLTSFT
+624 INLDNLTSFD
-634 LPQPQFD
+634 LPKPQFD

-655 IIRVEKV
+655 LVNIQKV
-662 REALNDL
+662 GEGVSEL
-669 LALWRKN
+669 LALWRAN
-676 KDYEYACEWYQGET
+676 KDYEYQYEGYQGATET
-690 RTQLLGQQIYRMHA
+690 ILLGNVIRRQH
-704 TKEGETP
+704 KGKDDETP
-711 MEVLEDYPLAALWK
+711 MEILEDLPLADLWK
-725 AWHQKHELNE
+725 GWHEKYQFNE
-735 IEYQYAI
+735 VEYYFAK
-742 RYCQNLYCENEVP
+742 RYCGNLYYENAIP
-755 KQLKSYLAGYYP
+755 QGLDDYLAMYYP
-767 DFKVAFKGDLGN
+767 DFKVRFEGQVHS
-779 YYDSEARRLEDLLTP
+779 YYGEARRAESLLGYLMNAYSEDRAL
-794 ISEAYAEDKAFLAS
+794 LAS
-808 FKLSVFEDVL
+808 FKLSVFEDAL
-818 ATYPPEKRHITIER
+818 ATFPKEKRGEIYKRGYSSLDWDDVVT
-832 DYEDL
+832 DYAA
-837 SWTDVIQDYVI
+837 VVYY
-848 SIDQDEE
+848 
-855 GDIDYYTPEQRF
+855 GDDGDFPYYTDDQLFR
-867 KLWQLLYYTYAQKQT
+867 LWQILYYLYIEVKKDLDAQKNT
-882 KNDLSSYTPQSV
+882 IKDV
-894 LTALRAKVREDER
+894 LPYVRNFVRREER
-907 LPGIGG
+907 LPGINEG
-913 SLMGLTLNLYQKGQL
+913 LLQLTLMLYNKGRL
-928 SADDLLF
+928 TTDDLIF
-935 FCLLEDDL
+935 FCLLNNEL
-943 FTVVQGGE
+943 FAMAQGAE
-951 NYFYRRLPE
+951 NHFSRRLP
-960 ALKTSLT
+960 KWIKDTLT
-967 FPETQLE
+967 FPEILLE
-974 QLKTRMLQLELQRG
+974 EIRTHMLQVELQRG
-988 DLPTDASIYIQYLQE
+988 DLPTDASVYISSLSE
-1003 VEGMHYFF
+1003 IEGAQYFF
-1011 EALERMGKEPFTKG
+1011 EALERMGKEPFAKG
-1025 YYYGSSVTKRH
+1025 YGSGVSKRF
-1036 TFSHILE
+1036 TFSRILE
-1043 VSQPSTTDTFAAFKA
+1043 VSQPSATDTFTAFKKHLDEVK
-1058 YLDKSKITEK
+1058 LDKK
-1068 RLVEVACY
+1068 RLVEAACY
-1076 GLHWADWIGE
+1076 APHWTEWIGD
-1086 YLQIEGFKEAIWWF
+1086 YLKIKSFREAVWWF

-1214 VHRYN
+1214 VSRYN

-1277 ATLTLDDTTIRLV
+1277 STLV
-1290 IDDQGKAELEVTKGD
+1290 IDDTQLQLVVDEEGKADIIVTKGD
-1305 KTLKSVADKY
+1305 KTLKSIPDKY
-1315 KKDKQVESLKEGKT
+1315 KKSKEVEALKEGKT

-1351 FSVAELN
+1351 FTVAELH
-1358 RIMEHPVVKAML
+1358 RIMEHPVVRAML

-1533 MKDIDPVIFSE
+1533 MKEINPVIFSE

>member
-1 MIKQEQ
+1 MLKQEQ
-7 AEKFLAKYEPKELKE
+7 ADKFLEKYEPKQLKE
-22 ADLASFSAPYQ
+22 ADLASFSTAYQ
-33 QLGAYITGLMEY
+33 QLGKYITNLIDYDESCV
-45 EEIGAFE
+45 FE
-52 QEFASYNF
+52 REFASYNF

-65 ESKEGKALALL
+65 ESKEGQALALL

-85 AQRVWD
+85 VQRVWD

-97 YLRWWGRRPFRSEN
+97 YQRWWERRPFRSKN

-119 LSKMSTLHNYYG
+119 LSKMCTLHHYYS

-141 QFQYVVYREYNVE
+141 QFQYVVYNEDDVE
-154 EFFALVLSENPD
+154 AFFALLLDEKPD

-180 EIGGVCA
+180 EIGGVCP

-203 LVEKLLLAAQL
+203 LVEQLLLAAQL
-214 QEGLRQTILES
+214 QEGLRQMILES
-225 LDGTSLASLQ
+225 LDETSLASLQ
-235 HFIGVILQHNLTRF
+235 HFIGVILQHNLIRF

-271 VKRTLELAQTF
+271 IKRTLELSQTF
-282 LADHTAA
+282 LSDRVAA
-289 EKAVSSKDNIE
+289 EKAVNSKDNIE
-300 RYVALWAVGVH
+300 RYVALWAVGVR
-311 SVQQAIS
+311 SVQQALD

-330 QEGRIVTLYF
+330 HEGRIVTLYF
-340 VRETGRTDWEIATYA
+340 VQQTQITYTDIATYA
-355 ENHFGEAADLD
+355 EAHFGEAADLD
-366 CWLLQNLPEGS
+366 YWLLQNLPKGS
-377 LSQAL
+377 PSPML

-389 AKALPKEGKHF
+389 AKTLPKEGKHF
-400 EGAGFRWL
+400 EGVGFRWL
-408 NFTLKPQ
+408 SFTLKPQ

-422 GEANEEQQERLAGEL
+422 SEANEAQQERLAAEL
-437 SEIPVEV
+437 SEIPVEE

-462 YESPA
+462 YESEA

-498 EIAFEIFKKV
+498 GIAFDIFKKI

-540 PEAVL
+540 PESVL
-545 KDSTSRMIVSKSADQ
+545 KDSTSRLIVSKSADQ
-560 RLAALEILT
+560 RLAALEILSV
-569 ILQEEERLMD
+569 LQEEQRLTD
-579 YVTEQVEAYKGRKL
+579 YVTEQVEAYRGRKL
-593 TKNEQVLMDKLAYNP
+593 TKNEQVLMDKLAYNS
-608 DETGEQRYDLS
+608 DETGEVRYDLS

-624 INFENLTSFT
+624 IDFDRLTPFV
-634 LPQPQFD
+634 LPQPQFE

-648 GGFLFDK
+648 DFLFDK

-669 LALWRKN
+669 LVIWRKH
-676 KDYEYACEWYQGET
+676 KDYEYQYEGYQGAT
-690 RTQLLGQQIYRMHA
+690 ITTLLGKEIRRQHQEQ
-704 TKEGETP
+704 EGETP
-711 MEVLEDYPLAALWK
+711 MDRLNDLPLAKLWK
-725 AWHQKHELNE
+725 DWHQKHQLNE
-735 IEYQYAI
+735 IEYEYAI
-742 RYCQNLYCENEVP
+742 RYCENIFYQNEIP
-755 KQLKSYLAGYYP
+755 KQLKGYLTGYYP
-767 DFKVAFKGDLGN
+767 DFKVAFQGNVGGN
-779 YYDSEARRLEDLLTP
+779 YYESEARRLEDLLAP
-794 ISEAYAEDKAFLAS
+794 ISEAYAEDRAFLAS
-808 FKLSVFEDVL
+808 FKLSVFEDAL
-818 ATYPPEKRHITIER
+818 ATYPPEKRKVKIER
-832 DYEDL
+832 DYDDMD
-837 SWTDVIQDYVI
+837 WTEVIDEFVI
-848 SIDQDEE
+848 SMNQGEN
-855 GDIDYYTPEQRF
+855 GDIDYYTPEQRLR
-867 KLWQLLYYTYAQKQT
+867 LWQLLYYVYAQKQT
-882 KNDLSSYTPQSV
+882 KDDLTIYNPQEV
-894 LTALRAKVREDER
+894 LTDLRAKVRESER
-907 LPGIGG
+907 LPGVNGG
-913 SLMGLTLNLYQKGQL
+913 LAGLTLTLYQKGQL
-928 SADDLLF
+928 SADDFLF

-943 FTVVQGGE
+943 FTVAQGGE

-967 FPETQLE
+967 FPDTQLE
-974 QLKTRMLQLELQRG
+974 LLKTRMLQLELQRG
-988 DLPTDASIYIQYLQE
+988 DLPTDASIYIRYLQE
-1003 VEGMHYFF
+1003 IEGMHYFF
-1011 EALERMGKEPFTKG
+1011 EALERMGKEPFAKG
-1025 YYYGSSVTKRH
+1025 YYYGNDLTKRR

-1043 VSQPSTTDTFAAFKA
+1043 VSQPSATDTFAAFKA
-1058 YLDKSKITEK
+1058 HLDKIKITDK
-1068 RLVEVACY
+1068 RLVEAACY
-1076 GLHWADWIGE
+1076 ALHWADWIGD
-1086 YLQIEGFKEAIWWF
+1086 YLQIKDFKEAIWWF

-1138 RVHKAVGKEGWKLI
+1138 YIHKSVGKEGWKLI

-1159 SEGMGYRRVK
+1159 SDGMGYRRVK
-1169 LYSAVLTGEIKLSEV
+1169 LYSAVLTGEIKLDEV

-1214 VHRYN
+1214 VRRYN

-1277 ATLTLDDTTIRLV
+1277 ATLVLDDTTIKLV
-1290 IDDQGKAELEVTKGD
+1290 IDEQGKAELEVTKGD
-1305 KTLKSVADKY
+1305 KTLKSIPDKY
-1315 KKDKQVESLKEGKT
+1315 KKNKEVEALKDSKT

-1351 FSVAELN
+1351 FTAAELAK
-1358 RIMEHPVVKAML
+1358 ILEHPVVKAML

-1388 GYLLNA
+1388 GKLLGA
-1394 EGEKVALKADDKLL
+1394 EGSLTPLKETDKLL

-1445 IPTKDELETSN
+1445 VPTKDELETSN

-1481 VNYEEGLQRV
+1481 VNYEEGLQKV

-1522 FYSLKDGKEVP
+1522 FYNLKDGKEVP
-1533 MKDIDPVIFSE
+1533 MKEINPVIFSE

-1572 RAALARESARL
+1572 RGALARESARL

-1591 KERHILVKGKLG
+1591 KERYILVKNEHGD
-1603 EYSIHLGSGMVSRG
+1603 YSLHLGSGMISRG
-1617 GLQLSIL
+1617 GLQINVV

-1639 DDDPKSAEII
+1639 DDDPKTAEII
-1649 SKMRLLAEDDKIK
+1649 SKMKLLSEGKIY
-1662 DPTILRQI
+1662 
-1670 K
+1670 

>member
-1 MIKQEQ
+1 MLKQEQ
-7 AEKFLAKYEPKELKE
+7 ADKFLEKYEPKQLKE
-22 ADLASFSAPYQ
+22 ADLASFSTAYQ
-33 QLGAYITGLMEY
+33 QLGKYITNLIDYDESCV
-45 EEIGAFE
+45 FE
-52 QEFASYNF
+52 REFASYNF
-60 PDKLW
+60 PHKLW
-65 ESKEGKALALL
+65 ENKEGQALALL

-85 AQRVWD
+85 VQRVWD

-97 YLRWWGRRPFRSEN
+97 YQRWWGRRPFRSKN

-119 LSKMSTLHNYYG
+119 LSKMCTLHHYYS

-141 QFQYVVYREYNVE
+141 QFQYVVYNEYNVE
-154 EFFALVLSENPD
+154 AFFALLLDEKPD

-180 EIGGVCA
+180 EIGGVCP

-203 LVEKLLLAAQL
+203 LVEQLLLAAQL
-214 QEGLRQTILES
+214 QEGLRQMILES
-225 LDGTSLASLQ
+225 LDETSLASLQ
-235 HFIGVILQHNLTRF
+235 HFIGVILGHNLTRF

-271 VKRTLELAQTF
+271 IKRTLELSQTF
-282 LADHTAA
+282 LSDRVAA
-289 EKAVSSKDNIE
+289 EKAVNSKDNIE
-300 RYVALWAVGVH
+300 RYVSLWAVGVR
-311 SVQQAIS
+311 SVQQALD

-330 QEGRIVTLYF
+330 HEGRIVTLYF
-340 VRETGRTDWEIATYA
+340 VQQTQITYTDIATYA
-355 ENHFGEAADLD
+355 EAHFGEAADLD
-366 CWLLQNLPEGS
+366 YWLLQNLPKGS
-377 LSQAL
+377 PSPAL

-389 AKALPKEGKHF
+389 AKTLPKEGKHF
-400 EGAGFRWL
+400 EGVGFRWL
-408 NFTLKPQ
+408 SFTLKPQ

-422 GEANEEQQERLAGEL
+422 GEANEAQQERLAAEL
-437 SEIPVEV
+437 SEIPVEE

-462 YESPA
+462 YESEA

-498 EIAFEIFKKV
+498 GIAFDIFKKI

-540 PEAVL
+540 PESVL
-545 KDSTSRMIVSKSADQ
+545 KDSTSRLIVSKSADQ

-569 ILQEEERLMD
+569 VLQEEQRLTD
-579 YVTEQVEAYKGRKL
+579 YVTEQVEAYRGRKL
-593 TKNEQVLMDKLAYNP
+593 TKNEQVLMDKLAYNS

-624 INFENLTSFT
+624 IDFDRLTPFV

-648 GGFLFDK
+648 GFLFDK
-655 IIRVEKV
+655 IIRVESV
-662 REALNDL
+662 REALNEL
-669 LALWRKN
+669 LVIWRKH
-676 KDYEYACEWYQGET
+676 KDYEYQYEGYQGAT
-690 RTQLLGQQIYRMHA
+690 ITTLLGKEIRRQHQEQ
-704 TKEGETP
+704 EGETP
-711 MEVLEDYPLAALWK
+711 MDRLNDLPLAKLWK
-725 AWHQKHELNE
+725 DWHQKHQLNE
-735 IEYQYAI
+735 IEYEYAI
-742 RYCQNLYCENEVP
+742 RYCENIFYENEIP
-755 KQLKSYLAGYYP
+755 KQLKSYLVGYYP
-767 DFKVAFKGDLGN
+767 DFKVTFQGNVGGN
-779 YYDSEARRLEDLLTP
+779 YYESEARRLEDLLAP
-794 ISEAYAEDKAFLAS
+794 ISEAYAEDRAFLAS
-808 FKLSVFEDVL
+808 FKLSVFEDAL
-818 ATYPPEKRHITIER
+818 ATYPPEKRKVKIER
-832 DYEDL
+832 DYDDMD
-837 SWTDVIQDYVI
+837 WTEVIDEFVI
-848 SIDQDEE
+848 SMNQVEN
-855 GDIDYYTPEQRF
+855 GDIDYYTPEQRLR
-867 KLWQLLYYTYAQKQT
+867 LWQLLYYVYAQKQT
-882 KNDLSSYTPQSV
+882 KDDLTIYNPQEV
-894 LTALRAKVREDER
+894 LTDLRAKVRESER
-907 LPGIGG
+907 LPGVNGG
-913 SLMGLTLNLYQKGQL
+913 LAGLTLTLYQKGQL

-943 FTVVQGGE
+943 FTVAQGGE

-967 FPETQLE
+967 FPDTQLE
-974 QLKTRMLQLELQRG
+974 LLKTRMLQVELQRG
-988 DLPTDASIYIQYLQE
+988 DLPTDASIYIRYLQE
-1003 VEGMHYFF
+1003 IEGMHYFF
-1011 EALERMGKEPFTKG
+1011 EALERMGKEPFAKG
-1025 YYYGSSVTKRH
+1025 YYYGNDLTKRR

-1043 VSQPSTTDTFAAFKA
+1043 VSQPSATDTFAAFKA
-1058 YLDKSKITEK
+1058 HLDKIKITDK
-1068 RLVEVACY
+1068 RLVEAACY
-1076 GLHWADWIGE
+1076 VLHWADWIGD
-1086 YLQIEGFKEAIWWF
+1086 YLQIKDFKEAIWWF

-1117 QYSSVPRDDFQRGA
+1117 QYSTVPRDDFQRGA

-1159 SEGMGYRRVK
+1159 SDGMGYRRVK
-1169 LYSAVLTGEIKLSEV
+1169 LYSAVLTGEIKLDEV

-1214 VHRYN
+1214 VRRYN

-1277 ATLTLDDTTIRLV
+1277 ATLTLDDTTIKLV
-1290 IDDQGKAELEVTKGD
+1290 VDEQGKAELEVTKGD
-1305 KTLKSVADKY
+1305 KTLKSIPDKY
-1315 KKDKQVESLKEGKT
+1315 KKNKEVEALKDNKT

-1351 FSVAELN
+1351 FTAAELGK
-1358 RIMEHPVVKAML
+1358 ILEHPVVKAML

-1388 GYLLNA
+1388 GKLLSA
-1394 EGEKVALKADDKLL
+1394 EGTLTPLKATDKLL

-1424 QKYLFDKELKQPF
+1424 QKYLFDKEIKQPF

-1481 VNYEEGLQRV
+1481 VNYEEGLQKV

-1514 APTLEYVV
+1514 APTIEYVV
-1522 FYSLKDGKEVP
+1522 FYNLKDGKEVP
-1533 MKDIDPVIFSE
+1533 MKEINPVIFSE

-1572 RAALARESARL
+1572 RGALARESARL

-1591 KERHILVKGKLG
+1591 KERYILVKNEHGD
-1603 EYSIHLGSGMVSRG
+1603 YSLHLGSGMISRG
-1617 GLQLSIL
+1617 GLQINVV

-1639 DDDPKSAEII
+1639 DDDPKTAELI
-1649 SKMRLLAEDDKIK
+1649 SKMKLLSEGKIY
-1662 DPTILRQI
+1662 
-1670 K
+1670 

>member
-7 AEKFLAKYEPKELKE
+7 ADKFLGKHEPKELKE

-33 QLGAYITGLMEY
+33 KLGAYITNLIDYHESA
-45 EEIGAFE
+45 AFE
-52 QEFASYNF
+52 REFASYNF

-91 SLLAYP
+91 SLVAYP
-97 YLRWWGRRPFRSEN
+97 YQRGWGRRPFRSEN
-111 PADYTEVQ
+111 PADYTEIQ
-119 LSKMSTLHNYYG
+119 LSKMSTLHIHYS
-131 SGVGVLPIAE
+131 SGVGALPIAE
-141 QFQYVVYREYNVE
+141 QFQYVVYREYTVE
-154 EFFALVLSENPD
+154 VFLALLLDENPH
-166 AYYELFKDIFSSEH
+166 AYYELFKDIFSGED

-187 VLIKAALI
+187 VLIKAALMVE
-195 TQDTRYRT
+195 DTRYRT
-203 LVEKLLLAAQL
+203 LVEQLLLAAQL
-214 QEGLRQTILES
+214 QEGLRQMILES

-235 HFIGVILQHNLTRF
+235 HFIGVILEHNLTRF
-249 SSVVRAVDVWFGFGW
+249 SSVVRAVDVWFGFSW

-271 VKRTLELAQTF
+271 IKRILEMAQTF
-282 LADHTAA
+282 LSDRAVA
-289 EKAVSSKDNIE
+289 EKAVNSKDNVE
-300 RYVALWAVGVH
+300 RYVALWAVGVR
-311 SVQQAIS
+311 SLQQALD

-330 QEGRIVTLYF
+330 NEQRIVTLYF
-340 VRETGRTDWEIATYA
+340 VRETGRTDREIATYA
-355 ENHFGEAADLD
+355 EAHFGEAADLD

-377 LSQAL
+377 LSPVL

-400 EGAGFRWL
+400 EGEGFRWL

-455 LGRGRYY
+455 LGRGRYHY
-462 YESPA
+462 WSE
-467 EKKKKPEKYP
+467 EDKKKKPEKYP

-489 LNDKAAMVA
+489 LNDKASYVA
-498 EIAFEIFKKV
+498 EIAFEILKKV

-545 KDSTSRMIVSKSADQ
+545 KDSTSRLIVSKSADQ

-569 ILQEEERLMD
+569 VLQEEERLTD
-579 YVTEQVEAYKGRKL
+579 YVAEQVEAYKGRKL

-624 INFENLTSFT
+624 IDFDRLTPFV

-648 GGFLFDK
+648 GFLFDK

-711 MEVLEDYPLAALWK
+711 MEVLEDYPLAELWK
-725 AWHQKHELNE
+725 DWHQKHQLNE

-742 RYCQNLYCENEVP
+742 RYCQNLYYENKVP
-755 KQLKSYLAGYYP
+755 KQLKDYLAGYYP

-808 FKLSVFEDVL
+808 FKLSVFEDAL

-848 SIDQDEE
+848 FIDYDEK

-867 KLWQLLYYTYAQKQT
+867 KLWQLLYYTYAEKQT

-894 LTALRAKVREDER
+894 MTGLRAKVREDER

-935 FCLLEDDL
+935 FCLLEDEL
-943 FTVVQGGE
+943 FTIVQGGE

-967 FPETQLE
+967 FPDTQLE
-974 QLKTRMLQLELQRG
+974 LLKTRMLQLELQRG

-1043 VSQPSTTDTFAAFKA
+1043 VSQPSATDTFAAFKA
-1058 YLDKSKITEK
+1058 HLDKTKITDK

-1076 GLHWADWIGE
+1076 ALHWADWIGD
-1086 YLQIEGFKEAIWWF
+1086 YLQIKDFKEAIWWF

-1117 QYSSVPRDDFQRGA
+1117 QYSTVPRDDFQRGA

-1138 RVHKAVGKEGWKLI
+1138 RIHQSVGKEGWKLI

-1169 LYSAVLTGEIKLSEV
+1169 LYSAVLTGEIKLDEV

-1204 INKKKEEEDL
+1204 INKKNEEEDL
-1214 VHRYN
+1214 VSRYN

-1277 ATLTLDDTTIRLV
+1277 STLVLDDTTIKLV
-1290 IDDQGKAELEVTKGD
+1290 IDEQGKAELEVTKGD
-1305 KTLKSVADKY
+1305 KTLKSIPDKY
-1315 KKDKQVESLKEGKT
+1315 KKDKQVEALKDSKT

-1351 FSVAELN
+1351 FTAAELAK
-1358 RIMEHPVVKAML
+1358 ILEHPVVKAML

-1388 GYLLNA
+1388 GKLLSA
-1394 EGEKVALKADDKLL
+1394 EGTLTPLKAADKLL

-1445 IPTKDELETSN
+1445 VPTKDELETSN

-1473 LLRGRGWT
+1473 LLRSRGWT

-1522 FYSLKDGKEVP
+1522 FYNLKDGKEVP
-1533 MKDIDPVIFSE
+1533 MKEINPVIFSE

-1572 RAALARESARL
+1572 RGALARESARL
-1583 FKLTNVEV
+1583 FKLDNVEV
-1591 KERHILVKGKLG
+1591 KELYILIKNEHGD
-1603 EYSIHLGSGMVSRG
+1603 YSLHLGSGMISKG
-1617 GLQLSIL
+1617 GLQINVV

-1639 DDDPKSAEII
+1639 DDDPKTAEII
-1649 SKMRLLAEDDKIK
+1649 SKMKLLSEGKIY
-1662 DPTILRQI
+1662 
-1670 K
+1670 

>member
-7 AEKFLAKYEPKELKE
+7 ADKYLEKFQPKELKE
-22 ADLASFSAPYQ
+22 ADLASFSTPYQ
-33 QLGAYITGLMEY
+33 KLGAYITGLMEY

-97 YLRWWGRRPFRSEN
+97 YQRWWGRRPFRSEN

-119 LSKMSTLHNYYG
+119 LSKMSTLYNYYG
-131 SGVGVLPIAE
+131 SGMGVLPIVE
-141 QFQYVVYREYNVE
+141 QFQYVVYREYRVE

-166 AYYELFKDIFSSEH
+166 TYYALFKDIFSSEH
-180 EIGGVCA
+180 EIGGVCT
-187 VLIKAALI
+187 VLIKAALMVE
-195 TQDTRYRT
+195 DTRYRT

-249 SSVVRAVDVWFGFGW
+249 SSVVRVVDVWFGFGW

-271 VKRTLELAQTF
+271 IKRTLELAQTF
-282 LADHTAA
+282 LTDHTAA

-311 SVQQAIS
+311 SVQQAIG

-330 QEGRIVTLYF
+330 HEGRIVTLYF

-377 LSQAL
+377 LSPVL

-389 AKALPKEGKHF
+389 AKALPKEGKYF
-400 EGAGFRWL
+400 EGVGFRWL
-408 NFTLKPQ
+408 SFTLKPQ

-489 LNDKAAMVA
+489 LNDKASYVA
-498 EIAFEIFKKV
+498 EIAFEILKKV
-508 PLVHED
+508 PLVQDD

-526 KEQRKESVALLIKQ
+526 KQQRKESVALLIKQ

-569 ILQEEERLMD
+569 VLQEEERFTD

-608 DETGEQRYDLS
+608 DKTGEQRYDLS

-624 INFENLTSFT
+624 IDFDRLTPFA

-648 GGFLFDK
+648 GFLFDK

-725 AWHQKHELNE
+725 DWHQKHQLNE
-735 IEYQYAI
+735 MEYEYAI
-742 RYCQNLYCENEVP
+742 RYCENIFYENEIP
-755 KQLKSYLAGYYP
+755 KQLKGYLTGYYP
-767 DFKVAFKGDLGN
+767 DFKVAFQGNVGGN
-779 YYDSEARRLEDLLTP
+779 YYESEARRLEDLLAP
-794 ISEAYAEDKAFLAS
+794 ISEAYAEDRAFLAS
-808 FKLSVFEDVL
+808 FKLSVFEDAL
-818 ATYPPEKRHITIER
+818 ATYPPEKRKVKIER
-832 DYEDL
+832 DYDDMD
-837 SWTDVIQDYVI
+837 WTEVIDEFVI
-848 SIDQDEE
+848 SMNQGEN
-855 GDIDYYTPEQRF
+855 GDIDYYTPEQRL
-867 KLWQLLYYTYAQKQT
+867 KLWQLLYYVYAQKQT
-882 KNDLSSYTPQSV
+882 KDDLTIYNPQEV
-894 LTALRAKVREDER
+894 LTDLRAKVRESER
-907 LPGIGG
+907 LPGVNGG
-913 SLMGLTLNLYQKGQL
+913 LAGLTLTLYRKGQL

-943 FTVVQGGE
+943 FTVAQGGE

-960 ALKTSLT
+960 VLKTSLT
-967 FPETQLE
+967 FPDTQLE
-974 QLKTRMLQLELQRG
+974 LLKTRMLQVELQRG
-988 DLPTDASIYIQYLQE
+988 DLPTDASIYIRYLQE
-1003 VEGMHYFF
+1003 IEGMHYFF
-1011 EALERMGKEPFTKG
+1011 EALERMGKEPFAKG
-1025 YYYGSSVTKRH
+1025 YYYGNDLTKRR

-1043 VSQPSTTDTFAAFKA
+1043 VSQPSATDTFAAFKA
-1058 YLDKSKITEK
+1058 HLDKIKITDK
-1068 RLVEVACY
+1068 RLVEAACY
-1076 GLHWADWIGE
+1076 ALHWADWIGD
-1086 YLQIEGFKEAIWWF
+1086 YLQIKDFKEAIWWF

-1117 QYSSVPRDDFQRGA
+1117 QYSTVPRDDFQRGA

-1138 RVHKAVGKEGWKLI
+1138 RVHKSVGKEGWKLI

-1159 SEGMGYRRVK
+1159 SDGMGYRRVK
-1169 LYSAVLTGEIKLSEV
+1169 LYSAVLTGEIKLDEV

-1214 VHRYN
+1214 VRRYN

-1277 ATLTLDDTTIRLV
+1277 ATLTLDDTIIKLV
-1290 IDDQGKAELEVTKGD
+1290 VDEQGKAELEVTKGD
-1305 KTLKSVADKY
+1305 KTLKSIPDKY
-1315 KKDKQVESLKEGKT
+1315 KKNKEVEALKDNKT

-1351 FSVAELN
+1351 FTAAELAK
-1358 RIMEHPVVKAML
+1358 ILEHPVVKAML

-1388 GYLLNA
+1388 GKLLSA
-1394 EGEKVALKADDKLL
+1394 EGTLTPLKAADKLL

-1424 QKYLFDKELKQPF
+1424 QKYLFDKEIKQPF

-1481 VNYEEGLQRV
+1481 VNYEEGLQKV

-1514 APTLEYVV
+1514 APTIEYVV
-1522 FYSLKDGKEVP
+1522 FYNLKDGKEVP
-1533 MKDIDPVIFSE
+1533 MKEINPVIFSE

-1572 RAALARESARL
+1572 CGALARESARL

-1591 KERHILVKGKLG
+1591 KERYILVKNEHGD
-1603 EYSIHLGSGMVSRG
+1603 YSLHLGSGMISRG
-1617 GLQLSIL
+1617 GLQINVV

-1639 DDDPKSAEII
+1639 DDDPKTAEII
-1649 SKMRLLAEDDKIK
+1649 SKMKLLSEGKIY
-1662 DPTILRQI
+1662 
-1670 K
+1670 

>member
-7 AEKFLAKYEPKELKE
+7 AEKFLGKHEPKQLKE
-22 ADLASFSAPYQ
+22 ADLASFSTAYQ
-33 QLGAYITGLMEY
+33 QLGKYITNLIDYDESCV
-45 EEIGAFE
+45 FE
-52 QEFASYNF
+52 REFTSYNF

-85 AQRVWD
+85 VQRVWD

-97 YLRWWGRRPFRSEN
+97 YQRWWGRRPFRSEN

-119 LSKMSTLHNYYG
+119 LSKMCTLHHYYS

-141 QFQYVVYREYNVE
+141 QFQYVVYNEYNVE
-154 EFFALVLSENPD
+154 AFFALLLDEKPD

-180 EIGGVCA
+180 EIGGICP

-203 LVEKLLLAAQL
+203 LVEQLLLAAQL
-214 QEGLRQTILES
+214 QEGLRQMILES
-225 LDGTSLASLQ
+225 LDETSLASLQ
-235 HFIGVILQHNLTRF
+235 HFIGVILEHNLTRF

-271 VKRTLELAQTF
+271 IKRTLELSQTF
-282 LADHTAA
+282 LSDRVAA
-289 EKAVSSKDNIE
+289 EKSVNSKDNIE
-300 RYVALWAVGVH
+300 RYVALWAVGVR
-311 SVQQAIS
+311 SVQQALD

-330 QEGRIVTLYF
+330 HEGRIVTLYF
-340 VRETGRTDWEIATYA
+340 VQQTQITYTDIATYA
-355 ENHFGEAADLD
+355 EAHFGEAADLD
-366 CWLLQNLPEGS
+366 YWLLQNLPKGS
-377 LSQAL
+377 PSPAL

-389 AKALPKEGKHF
+389 AKTLPKEGKHF
-400 EGAGFRWL
+400 EGVGFRWL
-408 NFTLKPQ
+408 SFTLKPQ

-422 GEANEEQQERLAGEL
+422 GEANEAQQERLAAEL
-437 SEIPVEV
+437 SEIPVEI

-462 YESPA
+462 YDREA

-498 EIAFEIFKKV
+498 GIAFDIFKKI

-526 KEQRKESVALLIKQ
+526 KEQRKESVALLVKQ
-540 PEAVL
+540 PESVL
-545 KDSTSRMIVSKSADQ
+545 KDSTSRLIVSKSADQ

-569 ILQEEERLMD
+569 VLQEEQRLTD
-579 YVTEQVEAYKGRKL
+579 YVTEQVEAYRGRKL
-593 TKNEQVLMDKLAYNP
+593 TKNEQVLMDKLAYNS
-608 DETGEQRYDLS
+608 DEIGEVRYDLS

-624 INFENLTSFT
+624 IDFDRLTPFV

-648 GGFLFDK
+648 GFLFDK

-669 LALWRKN
+669 LVIWRKH
-676 KDYEYACEWYQGET
+676 KDYEYQYEGYQGAT
-690 RTQLLGQQIYRMHA
+690 ITTLLGKEIRRQHQEQ
-704 TKEGETP
+704 EGETP
-711 MEVLEDYPLAALWK
+711 MDRLNDLPLAKLWK
-725 AWHQKHELNE
+725 DWHQKHQLNE
-735 IEYQYAI
+735 IEYEYAI
-742 RYCQNLYCENEVP
+742 RYCENIFYENEIP
-755 KQLKSYLAGYYP
+755 KQLKGYLVGYYP
-767 DFKVAFKGDLGN
+767 DFKLTFQGDVGN
-779 YYDSEARRLEDLLTP
+779 YYDSEARRLEDLLAP
-794 ISEAYAEDKAFLAS
+794 ISEAYAEDRAFLAS
-808 FKLSVFEDVL
+808 FKLSVFEDAL
-818 ATYPPEKRHITIER
+818 ATYPPEKRKVKIER
-832 DYEDL
+832 DYDDMD
-837 SWTDVIQDYVI
+837 WTEVIDEFVI
-848 SIDQDEE
+848 SMNQGEN
-855 GDIDYYTPEQRF
+855 GDIDYYTPEQRL
-867 KLWQLLYYTYAQKQT
+867 KLWQLLYYVYAQKQT
-882 KNDLSSYTPQSV
+882 KDDLTIYNPQEV
-894 LTALRAKVREDER
+894 LTDLRAKVRESER
-907 LPGIGG
+907 LPGVNGG
-913 SLMGLTLNLYQKGQL
+913 LAGLTLTLYQIGQL

-943 FTVVQGGE
+943 FTVAQGGE

-960 ALKTSLT
+960 VLKTSLT
-967 FPETQLE
+967 FPDTQLE
-974 QLKTRMLQLELQRG
+974 LLKTRMLQVELQRG
-988 DLPTDASIYIQYLQE
+988 DLPTDASIYIRYLQE
-1003 VEGMHYFF
+1003 IEGMHYFF
-1011 EALERMGKEPFTKG
+1011 EALERMGKEPFAKG
-1025 YYYGSSVTKRH
+1025 YYYGNDLTKRR

-1043 VSQPSTTDTFAAFKA
+1043 VSQPSATDTFAAFKA
-1058 YLDKSKITEK
+1058 HLDKIKITDK
-1068 RLVEVACY
+1068 RLVEAACY
-1076 GLHWADWIGE
+1076 ALHWADWIGD
-1086 YLQIEGFKEAIWWF
+1086 YLQIKDFKEAIWWF

-1117 QYSSVPRDDFQRGA
+1117 QYSTVPRDDFQRGA

-1138 RVHKAVGKEGWKLI
+1138 RVHKAVGKEGWKQI

-1159 SEGMGYRRVK
+1159 SDGMGYRRVK
-1169 LYSAVLTGEIKLSEV
+1169 LYSAVLTGEIKLDEV

-1214 VHRYN
+1214 VRRYN

-1277 ATLTLDDTTIRLV
+1277 ATLTLDDTTIKLV
-1290 IDDQGKAELEVTKGD
+1290 VDEQGKAELEVTKGD
-1305 KTLKSVADKY
+1305 KTLKSIPDKY
-1315 KKDKQVESLKEGKT
+1315 KKNKEVEALKDSKT

-1351 FSVAELN
+1351 FTAAELAK
-1358 RIMEHPVVKAML
+1358 ILEHPVVKAML

-1388 GYLLNA
+1388 GKLLSA
-1394 EGEKVALKADDKLL
+1394 EGTLTPLKGTDKLL

-1424 QKYLFDKELKQPF
+1424 QKYLFDKEIKQPF

-1445 IPTKDELETSN
+1445 VPTKDELETSN

-1481 VNYEEGLQRV
+1481 VNYEEGLQKV

-1522 FYSLKDGKEVP
+1522 FYNLKDGKEVP
-1533 MKDIDPVIFSE
+1533 MKEINPVIFSE

-1572 RAALARESARL
+1572 RGALSRESARL

-1591 KERHILVKGKLG
+1591 KERYILVKTEHGD
-1603 EYSIHLGSGMVSRG
+1603 YSLHLGSGMISRG
-1617 GLQLSIL
+1617 GLQINVV

-1639 DDDPKSAEII
+1639 DDDPKTAEII
-1649 SKMRLLAEDDKIK
+1649 SKMKLLSEGKIY
-1662 DPTILRQI
+1662 
-1670 K
+1670 

>member
-1 MIKQEQ
+1 MLKQEQ
-7 AEKFLAKYEPKELKE
+7 ADKFLEKYEPKQLKE
-22 ADLASFSAPYQ
+22 ADLASFSTAYQ
-33 QLGAYITGLMEY
+33 QLGKYITNLIDYDESCV
-45 EEIGAFE
+45 FE
-52 QEFASYNF
+52 REFTSYNF

-85 AQRVWD
+85 VQRVWD

-97 YLRWWGRRPFRSEN
+97 YQRWWGRRPFRSKN

-119 LSKMSTLHNYYG
+119 LSKMCTLHHYYS

-141 QFQYVVYREYNVE
+141 QFQYVVYNEYNVE
-154 EFFALVLSENPD
+154 AFFALLLDEKPD

-180 EIGGVCA
+180 EIGGICP

-203 LVEKLLLAAQL
+203 LVEQLLLAAQL
-214 QEGLRQTILES
+214 QEGLRQMILES
-225 LDGTSLASLQ
+225 LDETSLASLQ
-235 HFIGVILQHNLTRF
+235 HFIGVILEHNLTRF

-271 VKRTLELAQTF
+271 IKRTLELSQIF
-282 LADHTAA
+282 LSDRVAA
-289 EKAVSSKDNIE
+289 EKALNSKDNIE
-300 RYVALWAVGVH
+300 RYVALWAVGVR
-311 SVQQAIS
+311 SVQQALD

-330 QEGRIVTLYF
+330 HEGRIVTLYF
-340 VRETGRTDWEIATYA
+340 VQQTQITYTDIATYA
-355 ENHFGEAADLD
+355 EAHFGEVADLD
-366 CWLLQNLPEGS
+366 YWLLQNLPKGS
-377 LSQAL
+377 PSPAL

-389 AKALPKEGKHF
+389 AKTLPKEGKHF
-400 EGAGFRWL
+400 EGVGFRWL
-408 NFTLKPQ
+408 SFTLKPQ

-422 GEANEEQQERLAGEL
+422 SEANEQQQERLAAEL
-437 SEIPVEV
+437 SEIPVEE

-462 YESPA
+462 YDSEA

-498 EIAFEIFKKV
+498 GIAFDIFKKI

-540 PEAVL
+540 PESVL
-545 KDSTSRMIVSKSADQ
+545 KDSTSRLIVSKSADQ
-560 RLAALEILT
+560 RLAALEILSV
-569 ILQEEERLMD
+569 LQEEQRLTD
-579 YVTEQVEAYKGRKL
+579 YVTEQVEAYRGRKL
-593 TKNEQVLMDKLAYNP
+593 TKNEQVLMDKLAYNS
-608 DETGEQRYDLS
+608 DETGEVRYDLS

-624 INFENLTSFT
+624 IDFDRLTPFV

-648 GGFLFDK
+648 DFLFDK

-669 LALWRKN
+669 LVIWRKH
-676 KDYEYACEWYQGET
+676 KDYEYQYEGYQGAT
-690 RTQLLGQQIYRMHA
+690 ITTLLGKEIRRQHQEQ
-704 TKEGETP
+704 EGETP
-711 MEVLEDYPLAALWK
+711 MDRLNDLPLAKLWK
-725 AWHQKHELNE
+725 DWHQKHQLNE
-735 IEYQYAI
+735 IEYEYAI
-742 RYCQNLYCENEVP
+742 RYCENIFYENEIP
-755 KQLKSYLAGYYP
+755 KELKGYLTGYYP
-767 DFKVAFKGDLGN
+767 DFKVAFQGNVGGN
-779 YYDSEARRLEDLLTP
+779 YYESEARRLEDLLAP
-794 ISEAYAEDKAFLAS
+794 ISEAYAEDRAFLAS
-808 FKLSVFEDVL
+808 FKLSVFEDAL
-818 ATYPPEKRHITIER
+818 ATYPPEKRKVKIER
-832 DYEDL
+832 DYDDMD
-837 SWTDVIQDYVI
+837 WTEVIEEFVI
-848 SIDQDEE
+848 SMNQGEN
-855 GDIDYYTPEQRF
+855 GDIDYYTPEQRL
-867 KLWQLLYYTYAQKQT
+867 KLWQLLYYVYAQKQT
-882 KNDLSSYTPQSV
+882 KDDLTIYNPQEV
-894 LTALRAKVREDER
+894 LTDLRAKVRESER
-907 LPGIGG
+907 LPGVNGG
-913 SLMGLTLNLYQKGQL
+913 LAGLTLTLYQKGQL

-943 FTVVQGGE
+943 FTVAQGGE

-960 ALKTSLT
+960 VLKTSLT
-967 FPETQLE
+967 FPDTQLE
-974 QLKTRMLQLELQRG
+974 LLKTRMLQVELQRG
-988 DLPTDASIYIQYLQE
+988 DLPTDASIYVRHLQE
-1003 VEGMHYFF
+1003 IEGMRYFF
-1011 EALERMGKEPFTKG
+1011 EALERMGKEPFAKG
-1025 YYYGSSVTKRH
+1025 YYYGNDLTKRR

-1043 VSQPSTTDTFAAFKA
+1043 VSQPSATDTFAAFKA
-1058 YLDKSKITEK
+1058 HLDKIKITDK
-1068 RLVEVACY
+1068 RLVEAACY
-1076 GLHWADWIGE
+1076 ALHWADWIGD
-1086 YLQIEGFKEAIWWF
+1086 YLQIKDFKEAIWWF

-1117 QYSSVPRDDFQRGA
+1117 QYSTVPRDDFQRGA

-1159 SEGMGYRRVK
+1159 SDGMGYRRVK
-1169 LYSAVLTGEIKLSEV
+1169 LYSAVLTGEIKLDEV

-1214 VHRYN
+1214 VRRYN

-1277 ATLTLDDTTIRLV
+1277 STLVLDDTTIKLV
-1290 IDDQGKAELEVTKGD
+1290 IDEQGKAELEVTKGD
-1305 KTLKSVADKY
+1305 KTLKSIPDKY
-1315 KKDKQVESLKEGKT
+1315 KKNKEVEALKGNKT

-1351 FSVAELN
+1351 FTAAELAK
-1358 RIMEHPVVKAML
+1358 ILEHPVVKAML

-1388 GYLLNA
+1388 GKLLSA
-1394 EGEKVALKADDKLL
+1394 EGTLTPLKAADKLL

-1424 QKYLFDKELKQPF
+1424 QKYLFDKEIKQPF

-1445 IPTKDELETSN
+1445 VPTKDELETSN

-1481 VNYEEGLQRV
+1481 VNYEEGLQKV

-1522 FYSLKDGKEVP
+1522 FYNLKDGKEVP
-1533 MKDIDPVIFSE
+1533 MKEINPVIFSE

-1572 RAALARESARL
+1572 RGALARESARL

-1591 KERHILVKGKLG
+1591 KERYILVKNEHGD
-1603 EYSIHLGSGMVSRG
+1603 YSLHLGSGMISRG
-1617 GLQLSIL
+1617 GLQINVV

-1639 DDDPKSAEII
+1639 DDDPKTAEII
-1649 SKMRLLAEDDKIK
+1649 SKMKLLSEGKIY
-1662 DPTILRQI
+1662 
-1670 K
+1670 

>member
-1 MIKQEQ
+1 MLKQEQ
-7 AEKFLAKYEPKELKE
+7 ADKFLEKYEPKELKE
-22 ADLASFSAPYQ
+22 ADLASFSTAYQ
-33 QLGAYITGLMEY
+33 QLGKYITNLIDYDESCV
-45 EEIGAFE
+45 FE
-52 QEFASYNF
+52 REFTSYNF

-85 AQRVWD
+85 VQRVWD

-97 YLRWWGRRPFRSEN
+97 YQRWWGRRPFRSEN

-119 LSKMSTLHNYYG
+119 LSKMCTLHHYYS

-141 QFQYVVYREYNVE
+141 QFQYVVYNEYNVE
-154 EFFALVLSENPD
+154 AFFALLLDEKPD

-180 EIGGVCA
+180 EIGGICP

-203 LVEKLLLAAQL
+203 LVEQLLLAAQL
-214 QEGLRQTILES
+214 QEGLRQMILES
-225 LDGTSLASLQ
+225 LDETSLASLQ
-235 HFIGVILQHNLTRF
+235 HFIGVILEHNLTRF

-271 VKRTLELAQTF
+271 IKRTLELSQTF
-282 LADHTAA
+282 LSDRVAA
-289 EKAVSSKDNIE
+289 EKSVNSKDNIE
-300 RYVALWAVGVH
+300 RYVALWAVGVR
-311 SVQQAIS
+311 SVQQALD

-330 QEGRIVTLYF
+330 HEGRIVTLYF
-340 VRETGRTDWEIATYA
+340 VQQTQITYTDIATYA
-355 ENHFGEAADLD
+355 EAHFGEAADLD
-366 CWLLQNLPEGS
+366 YWLLQNLPKGS
-377 LSQAL
+377 PSPAL

-389 AKALPKEGKHF
+389 AKTLPKEGKHF
-400 EGAGFRWL
+400 EGVGFRWL
-408 NFTLKPQ
+408 SFTLKPQ

-422 GEANEEQQERLAGEL
+422 GEANEAQQERLAAEL
-437 SEIPVEV
+437 SEIPVEI

-462 YESPA
+462 YDREA

-498 EIAFEIFKKV
+498 GIAFDIFKKI

-526 KEQRKESVALLIKQ
+526 KEQRKESVALLVKQ
-540 PEAVL
+540 PESVL
-545 KDSTSRMIVSKSADQ
+545 KDSTSRLIVSKSADQ

-569 ILQEEERLMD
+569 VLQEEQRLTD
-579 YVTEQVEAYKGRKL
+579 YVTEQVEAYRGRKL
-593 TKNEQVLMDKLAYNP
+593 TKNEQVLMDKLAYNS
-608 DETGEQRYDLS
+608 DETGEVRYDLS

-624 INFENLTSFT
+624 IDFDRLTPFV

-648 GGFLFDK
+648 GFLFDK

-669 LALWRKN
+669 LVIWRKH
-676 KDYEYACEWYQGET
+676 KDYEYQYEGYQGAT
-690 RTQLLGQQIYRMHA
+690 ITTLLGKEIRRQHQEQ
-704 TKEGETP
+704 EGETP
-711 MEVLEDYPLAALWK
+711 MDRLNDLPLAKLWK
-725 AWHQKHELNE
+725 DWHQKHQLNE
-735 IEYQYAI
+735 IEYEYAI
-742 RYCQNLYCENEVP
+742 RYCENIFYENEIP
-755 KQLKSYLAGYYP
+755 KQLKGYLTGYYP
-767 DFKVAFKGDLGN
+767 DFKVAFQGNVGGN
-779 YYDSEARRLEDLLTP
+779 YYESEARRLEDLLAP
-794 ISEAYAEDKAFLAS
+794 ISEAYAEDRAFLAS
-808 FKLSVFEDVL
+808 FKLSVFEDAL
-818 ATYPPEKRHITIER
+818 ATYPPEKRKVKIER
-832 DYEDL
+832 DYDDMD
-837 SWTDVIQDYVI
+837 WTEVIDEFVI
-848 SIDQDEE
+848 SMNQGEN
-855 GDIDYYTPEQRF
+855 GDIDYYTPEQRL
-867 KLWQLLYYTYAQKQT
+867 KLWQLLYYVYAQKQT
-882 KNDLSSYTPQSV
+882 KDDLTIYNPQEV
-894 LTALRAKVREDER
+894 LTDLRAKVRESER
-907 LPGIGG
+907 LPGVNGG
-913 SLMGLTLNLYQKGQL
+913 LAGLTLTLYQIGQL

-943 FTVVQGGE
+943 FTVAQGGE

-960 ALKTSLT
+960 VLKTSLT
-967 FPETQLE
+967 FPDTQLE
-974 QLKTRMLQLELQRG
+974 LLKTRMLQVELQRG
-988 DLPTDASIYIQYLQE
+988 DLPTDASIYIRYLQE
-1003 VEGMHYFF
+1003 IEGMHYFF
-1011 EALERMGKEPFTKG
+1011 EALERMGKEPFAKG
-1025 YYYGSSVTKRH
+1025 YYYGNDLTKRR

-1043 VSQPSTTDTFAAFKA
+1043 VSQPSATDTFAAFKA
-1058 YLDKSKITEK
+1058 HLDKIKITDK
-1068 RLVEVACY
+1068 RLVEAACY
-1076 GLHWADWIGE
+1076 ALHWADWIGD
-1086 YLQIEGFKEAIWWF
+1086 YLQIKDFKEAIWWF

-1117 QYSSVPRDDFQRGA
+1117 QYSTVPRDDFQRGA

-1138 RVHKAVGKEGWKLI
+1138 RVHKAVGKEGWKQI

-1159 SEGMGYRRVK
+1159 SDGMGYRRVK
-1169 LYSAVLTGEIKLSEV
+1169 LYSAVLTGEIKLDEV

-1214 VHRYN
+1214 VRRYN

-1277 ATLTLDDTTIRLV
+1277 ATLTLDDTTIKLV
-1290 IDDQGKAELEVTKGD
+1290 VDEQGKAELEVTKGD
-1305 KTLKSVADKY
+1305 KTLKSIPDKY
-1315 KKDKQVESLKEGKT
+1315 KKNKEVEALKDSKT

-1351 FSVAELN
+1351 FTAAELAK
-1358 RIMEHPVVKAML
+1358 ILEHPVVKAML
-1370 SKLVLFNPE
+1370 SKLVLFNPD

-1388 GYLLNA
+1388 GKLLSA
-1394 EGEKVALKADDKLL
+1394 EGTLTPLKTADKLL

-1424 QKYLFDKELKQPF
+1424 QKYLFDKEIKQPF

-1481 VNYEEGLQRV
+1481 VNYEEGLQKV

-1514 APTLEYVV
+1514 APTIEYVV
-1522 FYSLKDGKEVP
+1522 FYNLKDGKEVP
-1533 MKDIDPVIFSE
+1533 MKEINPVIFSE

-1572 RAALARESARL
+1572 RGALARESARL

-1591 KERHILVKGKLG
+1591 KERYILVKNEHGD
-1603 EYSIHLGSGMVSRG
+1603 YSLHLGSGMISRG
-1617 GLQLSIL
+1617 GLQINVV
-1624 AVQSQHRGRVFLPFV
+1624 AVQSQHRGRVFLPFI
-1639 DDDPKSAEII
+1639 DDDPKTAEII
-1649 SKMRLLAEDDKIK
+1649 SKMKLLSEGKIY
-1662 DPTILRQI
+1662 
-1670 K
+1670 

>member
-166 AYYELFKDIFSSEH
+166 TYYAFFKDIFSSEH
-180 EIGGVCA
+180 EIGGVCT
-187 VLIKAALI
+187 VLIKAALMVE
-195 TQDTRYRT
+195 DTRYRT

-271 VKRTLELAQTF
+271 IKRTLELAQTF

-289 EKAVSSKDNIE
+289 EKTVSSKDNIE
-300 RYVALWAVGVH
+300 RYVALWAVGGH

-318 LAVKAIQDPQTS
+318 LAVKVIQDPQTS
-330 QEGRIVTLYF
+330 HEGRIVTLYF

-366 CWLLQNLPEGS
+366 YWLLQNLPEGS
-377 LSQAL
+377 LSPVL

-400 EGAGFRWL
+400 EGVGFRWL
-408 NFTLKPQ
+408 SFTLKSQ

-462 YESPA
+462 YESPT

-489 LNDKAAMVA
+489 LNDKASYVA
-498 EIAFEIFKKV
+498 EIAFEILKKV
-508 PLVHED
+508 PLVQDD

-545 KDSTSRMIVSKSADQ
+545 KDSTSRLIVSKSADQ

-569 ILQEEERLMD
+569 VLQEEERLTD

-624 INFENLTSFT
+624 IDFDRLTPFA

-648 GGFLFDK
+648 GFLFDK

-690 RTQLLGQQIYRMHA
+690 RTLLLGQQIYRMHA

-711 MEVLEDYPLAALWK
+711 MEVLEDYPLAVLWK
-725 AWHQKHELNE
+725 DWHQKHQLNE

-742 RYCQNLYCENEVP
+742 RYCQNLYYENKVP
-755 KQLKSYLAGYYP
+755 KQLKDYLAGYYP

-779 YYDSEARRLEDLLTP
+779 YYDSEARRLEDLLIP
-794 ISEAYAEDKAFLAS
+794 ISEAYAQDKAFLAS

-818 ATYPPEKRHITIER
+818 ATYPPEKRHITIEH

-837 SWTDVIQDYVI
+837 SWTDVIRDYII

-855 GDIDYYTPEQRF
+855 GDMDYYTPEQRF

-882 KNDLSSYTPQSV
+882 KDDLSSYIPQSV
-894 LTALRAKVREDER
+894 LTGLRAKVREDER

-913 SLMGLTLNLYQKGQL
+913 SLMELTLTLYQKGQL

-935 FCLLEDDL
+935 FCLLEDEL
-943 FTVVQGGE
+943 FTVAQGGE

-960 ALKTSLT
+960 ALRTSLT
-967 FPETQLE
+967 FPDTQLE
-974 QLKTRMLQLELQRG
+974 LLKTRMLQMELQRG

-1011 EALERMGKEPFTKG
+1011 EALGRMGKEPFAKG
-1025 YYYGSSVTKRH
+1025 YYYGNDLTKRR

-1043 VSQPSTTDTFAAFKA
+1043 VSQPSATDTFAAFKA
-1058 YLDKSKITEK
+1058 HLDKTKITDK

-1076 GLHWADWIGE
+1076 ALHWVDWIGE
-1086 YLQIEGFKEAIWWF
+1086 YLQIKDFKEAIWWF

-1214 VHRYN
+1214 VSRYN

-1277 ATLTLDDTTIRLV
+1277 STLV
-1290 IDDQGKAELEVTKGD
+1290 IDDTQLQLVVDEEGKADIIVTKGD
-1305 KTLKSVADKY
+1305 KTLKSIPDKY
-1315 KKDKQVESLKEGKT
+1315 KKSKEVEALKEGKT

-1351 FSVAELN
+1351 FTVAELH

-1379 TQASGFWQD
+1379 NQDSGFWQD
-1388 GYLLNA
+1388 GKLLSA
-1394 EGEKVALKADDKLL
+1394 EGILTPLKADDKLL

-1445 IPTKDELETSN
+1445 VPTKDELETSN

-1473 LLRGRGWT
+1473 LLRSRGWT

-1533 MKDIDPVIFSE
+1533 MKEINPVIFSE

-1583 FKLTNVEV
+1583 FKLSNVEV

>member
-1 MIKQEQ
+1 MLKQEQ
-7 AEKFLAKYEPKELKE
+7 ADKFLEKYEPKELKE
-22 ADLASFSAPYQ
+22 ADLASFSTAYQ
-33 QLGAYITGLMEY
+33 QLGKYITNLIDYDESCV
-45 EEIGAFE
+45 FE
-52 QEFASYNF
+52 REFASYNF

-65 ESKEGKALALL
+65 ESKEGQALALL

-85 AQRVWD
+85 VQRVWD

-97 YLRWWGRRPFRSEN
+97 YQRWWERRPFRSKN

-119 LSKMSTLHNYYG
+119 LSKMCTLHHYYS

-141 QFQYVVYREYNVE
+141 QFQYVVYNEDDVE
-154 EFFALVLSENPD
+154 AFFALLLDEKPD

-180 EIGGVCA
+180 EIGGVCP

-203 LVEKLLLAAQL
+203 LVEQLLLAAQL
-214 QEGLRQTILES
+214 QEGLRQMILES
-225 LDGTSLASLQ
+225 LDETSLASLL
-235 HFIGVILQHNLTRF
+235 HFIGVILGHNLTRF

-271 VKRTLELAQTF
+271 IKRTLELSQTF
-282 LADHTAA
+282 LSDCVAA
-289 EKAVSSKDNIE
+289 EKAVNSKDNIE
-300 RYVALWAVGVH
+300 RYVALWAVGVR
-311 SVQQAIS
+311 SVQQALD

-330 QEGRIVTLYF
+330 HEGRIVTLYF
-340 VRETGRTDWEIATYA
+340 VQQTQITYTDIATYA
-355 ENHFGEAADLD
+355 EAHFGEAADLD
-366 CWLLQNLPEGS
+366 YWLLQNLPKGS
-377 LSQAL
+377 PSPAL

-389 AKALPKEGKHF
+389 AKTLPKEGKHF
-400 EGAGFRWL
+400 EGVGFRWL
-408 NFTLKPQ
+408 SFTLKPQ

-422 GEANEEQQERLAGEL
+422 GEANEAQQERLAAEL
-437 SEIPVEV
+437 SEIPVEE

-462 YESPA
+462 YDSEA

-498 EIAFEIFKKV
+498 GIAFDIFKKI

-540 PEAVL
+540 PESVL
-545 KDSTSRMIVSKSADQ
+545 KDSTSRLILSKSADQ
-560 RLAALEILT
+560 RLAALEILSV
-569 ILQEEERLMD
+569 LQEEQRLTD
-579 YVTEQVEAYKGRKL
+579 YVTEQVEAYRGRKL
-593 TKNEQVLMDKLAYNP
+593 TKNEQVLMDKLAYNS
-608 DETGEQRYDLS
+608 DETGEVRYDLS

-624 INFENLTSFT
+624 IDFDRLTPFV

-648 GGFLFDK
+648 SFLFDK
-655 IIRVEKV
+655 IIRVESV
-662 REALNDL
+662 REALNEL
-669 LALWRKN
+669 LVIWRKH
-676 KDYEYACEWYQGET
+676 KDYEYQYEGYQGAT
-690 RTQLLGQQIYRMHA
+690 ITTLLGKEIRRQHQEQ
-704 TKEGETP
+704 EGETP
-711 MEVLEDYPLAALWK
+711 MDRLNDLPLAELWK
-725 AWHQKHELNE
+725 DWHQKHQLNE
-735 IEYQYAI
+735 IEYEYAI
-742 RYCQNLYCENEVP
+742 RYCENIFYENEIP
-755 KQLKSYLAGYYP
+755 KQLKGYLTGYYP
-767 DFKVAFKGDLGN
+767 DFKVAFQGNVGGN
-779 YYDSEARRLEDLLTP
+779 YYESEARRLEDLLTP
-794 ISEAYAEDKAFLAS
+794 ISEAYAEDRAFLAS
-808 FKLSVFEDVL
+808 FKLSVFEDAL
-818 ATYPPEKRHITIER
+818 ATYPPEKRKVKIER
-832 DYEDL
+832 DYDDMD
-837 SWTDVIQDYVI
+837 WTEVIDEFVI
-848 SIDQDEE
+848 SMNQVEN
-855 GDIDYYTPEQRF
+855 GDIDYYTPEQRL
-867 KLWQLLYYTYAQKQT
+867 KLWQLLYYVYAQKQT
-882 KNDLSSYTPQSV
+882 KDDLTIYNPQEV
-894 LTALRAKVREDER
+894 LTDLRAKVRESER
-907 LPGIGG
+907 LPGVNGG
-913 SLMGLTLNLYQKGQL
+913 LAGLTLTLYQKGQL

-943 FTVVQGGE
+943 FTVAQGGE

-960 ALKTSLT
+960 VLKTSLT
-967 FPETQLE
+967 FPDTQLE
-974 QLKTRMLQLELQRG
+974 LLKTRMLQLELQRG
-988 DLPTDASIYIQYLQE
+988 DLPTDASIYIRYLQE
-1003 VEGMHYFF
+1003 IEGMHYFF
-1011 EALERMGKEPFTKG
+1011 EALERMGKEPFAKG
-1025 YYYGSSVTKRH
+1025 YYYGNDLTKRR

-1043 VSQPSTTDTFAAFKA
+1043 VSQPSATDTFAAFKA
-1058 YLDKSKITEK
+1058 HLDKIKITDK
-1068 RLVEVACY
+1068 RLVEAACY
-1076 GLHWADWIGE
+1076 ALHWADWIGD
-1086 YLQIEGFKEAIWWF
+1086 YLQIKDFKEAIWWF

-1117 QYSSVPRDDFQRGA
+1117 QYSTVPRDDFQRGA

-1159 SEGMGYRRVK
+1159 SDGMGYRRVK
-1169 LYSAVLTGEIKLSEV
+1169 LYSAVLTGEIKLDEV

-1198 ALGLVP
+1198 TLGLVP

-1214 VHRYN
+1214 VRRYN

-1277 ATLTLDDTTIRLV
+1277 ATLTLDDTTIKLV
-1290 IDDQGKAELEVTKGD
+1290 IDEQGKAELEVTKGD
-1305 KTLKSVADKY
+1305 KTLKSIPDKY
-1315 KKDKQVESLKEGKT
+1315 KKNKEVEALKDSKT

-1351 FSVAELN
+1351 FTAAELAK
-1358 RIMEHPVVKAML
+1358 ILEHPVVKAML

-1388 GYLLNA
+1388 GKLLSA
-1394 EGEKVALKADDKLL
+1394 EGTLTLLKGTDKLL

-1424 QKYLFDKELKQPF
+1424 QKYLFDKEIKQPF

-1445 IPTKDELETSN
+1445 VPTKDELETSN

-1481 VNYEEGLQRV
+1481 VNYEEGLQKV

-1522 FYSLKDGKEVP
+1522 FYNLKDGKEVP
-1533 MKDIDPVIFSE
+1533 MKEINPVIFSE

-1572 RAALARESARL
+1572 RGALARESARL

-1591 KERHILVKGKLG
+1591 KERYILVKNEHGD
-1603 EYSIHLGSGMVSRG
+1603 YSLHLGSGMISRG
-1617 GLQLSIL
+1617 GLQINVV

-1639 DDDPKSAEII
+1639 DDDPKTAEII
-1649 SKMRLLAEDDKIK
+1649 SKMKLLSEGKIY
-1662 DPTILRQI
+1662 
-1670 K
+1670 

>member
-1 MIKQEQ
+1 MIEQEQ
-7 AEKFLAKYEPKELKE
+7 VNQYLAPFKAKELKKE
-22 ADLASFSAPYQ
+22 DLASFSQSYQ
-33 QLGAYITGLMEY
+33 KLGEYILNKSSSKEQRHLEANFPSLGL
-45 EEIGAFE
+45 
-52 QEFASYNF
+52 

-65 ESKEGKALALL
+65 ETKEGKALATL
-76 LFGKEIAPY
+76 LFSEVQAPY
-85 AQRVWD
+85 IQRVWD
-91 SLLAYP
+91 IAYQFP
-97 YLRWWGRRPFRSEN
+97 YSYTYNRRPFRSPN
-111 PADYTEVQ
+111 PEDYRAEQ
-119 LSKMSTLHNYYG
+119 LRTLKRLRSFYNV
-131 SGVGVLPIAE
+131 GVGALSVEE
-141 QFQYVVYREYNVE
+141 QFQYAFYKGGEEDFFVV
-154 EFFALVLSENPD
+154 VLSENPD
-166 AYYELFKDIFSSEH
+166 AYYSLFEEIFFGEH
-180 EIGGVCA
+180 EIGGVCES
-187 VLIKAALI
+187 LIKSALMVK
-195 TQDTRYRT
+195 DPRYHT

-225 LDGTSLASLQ
+225 LDETTIPVLQ
-235 HFIGVILQHNLTRF
+235 HFIALILEHNLTRF

-264 EAPQQSV
+264 EAPQQAV
-271 VKRTLELAQTF
+271 VKRTLELAQTY
-282 LADHTAA
+282 LADLDKAR
-289 EKAVSSKDNIE
+289 EAVSSKDNVE
-300 RYVALWAVGVH
+300 RYVALWAVAVYN
-311 SVQQAIS
+311 VQEALS
-318 LAVKAIQDPQTS
+318 LATEALNNTQTS
-330 QEGRIVTLYF
+330 YEACVAVLYF
-340 VRETGRTDWEIATYA
+340 MYQTQKKTSEILPFA
-355 ENHFGEAADLD
+355 EKYFGIEPAWDY
-366 CWLLQNLPEGS
+366 WILQNLPKGEIP
-377 LSQAL
+377 QEL
-382 FDRMQAV
+382 FEKMRTA
-389 AKALPKEGKHF
+389 AHKLPKDGKNF
-400 EGAGFRWL
+400 EGLGFRWL
-408 NFTLKPQ
+408 NFTVKPL
-415 DIYRFLI
+415 DIYQSVLKV
-422 GEANEEQQERLAGEL
+422 ANEQQQQILAGEL
-437 SEIPVEV
+437 AEIPVDV
-444 RQNLLQNVYPV
+444 RHILLDDIFPV
-455 LGRGRYY
+455 LSRGRYSY
-462 YESPA
+462 YSEE
-467 EKKKKPEKYP
+467 EKNLPPEDYP
-477 ADSWQRALVRTA
+477 ADSWQRTLVRTA
-489 LNDKAAMVA
+489 LNDKGPYVVSKAMEVL
-498 EIAFEIFKKV
+498 KKV
-508 PLVHED
+508 PLVQDD
-514 ILAIEQVLSRKN
+514 ILALEQVLSRKN
-526 KEQRKESVALLIKQ
+526 KEQRKESVALLVKQ

-545 KDSTSRMIVSKSADQ
+545 KDSTSRMIVSKNADQ

-569 ILQEEERLMD
+569 VLQEEERLTD
-579 YVTEQVEAYKGRKL
+579 YVTEQVEAYKGRKFS
-593 TKNEQVLMDKLAYNP
+593 KNEQVLMDKLTYNP
-608 DETGEQRYDLS
+608 KTATELRYDLT

-624 INFENLTSFT
+624 INLDNLTSFD
-634 LPQPQFD
+634 LPKPQFD

-655 IIRVEKV
+655 LVNIQKV
-662 REALNDL
+662 GEGVSEL
-669 LALWRKN
+669 LALWRAN
-676 KDYEYACEWYQGET
+676 KDYEYQYEGYQGATET
-690 RTQLLGQQIYRMHA
+690 ILLGNVIRRQH
-704 TKEGETP
+704 KGKDDETP
-711 MEVLEDYPLAALWK
+711 MEILEDLPLADLWK
-725 AWHQKHELNE
+725 GWHEKYQFNE
-735 IEYQYAI
+735 VEYYFAK
-742 RYCQNLYCENEVP
+742 RYCGNLYYENAIP
-755 KQLKSYLAGYYP
+755 QGLDDYLAMYYP
-767 DFKVAFKGDLGN
+767 DFKVRFEGQVHS
-779 YYDSEARRLEDLLTP
+779 YYGEARRAESLLGYLMNAYSEDRAL
-794 ISEAYAEDKAFLAS
+794 LAS
-808 FKLSVFEDVL
+808 FKLSVFEDAL
-818 ATYPPEKRHITIER
+818 ATFPKEKRGEIYKRGYSSLDWDDVVT
-832 DYEDL
+832 DYAA
-837 SWTDVIQDYVI
+837 VVYY
-848 SIDQDEE
+848 
-855 GDIDYYTPEQRF
+855 GDDGDFPYYTDDQLFR
-867 KLWQLLYYTYAQKQT
+867 LWQILYYLYIEVKKDLDAQKNT
-882 KNDLSSYTPQSV
+882 IKDV
-894 LTALRAKVREDER
+894 LPYVRNFVRREER
-907 LPGIGG
+907 LPGINEG
-913 SLMGLTLNLYQKGQL
+913 LLQLTLMLYNKGRL
-928 SADDLLF
+928 TTDDLIF
-935 FCLLEDDL
+935 FCLLNNEL
-943 FTVVQGGE
+943 FAMAQGAE
-951 NYFYRRLPE
+951 NHFSRRLP
-960 ALKTSLT
+960 KWIKDTLT
-967 FPETQLE
+967 FPEILLE
-974 QLKTRMLQLELQRG
+974 EIRTHMLQVELQRG
-988 DLPTDASIYIQYLQE
+988 DLPTDASVYISSLSE
-1003 VEGMHYFF
+1003 IEGAQYFF
-1011 EALERMGKEPFTKG
+1011 EALERMGKEPFAKG
-1025 YYYGSSVTKRH
+1025 YGSGVSKRF
-1036 TFSHILE
+1036 TFSRILE
-1043 VSQPSTTDTFAAFKA
+1043 VSQPSATDTFTAFKKHLDEVK
-1058 YLDKSKITEK
+1058 LDKK
-1068 RLVEVACY
+1068 RLVEAACY
-1076 GLHWADWIGE
+1076 APHWTEWIGD
-1086 YLQIEGFKEAIWWF
+1086 YLKIKSFREAVWWF

-1214 VHRYN
+1214 VSRYN

-1277 ATLTLDDTTIRLV
+1277 STLV
-1290 IDDQGKAELEVTKGD
+1290 IDDTQLQLVVDEEGKADIIVTKGD
-1305 KTLKSVADKY
+1305 KTLKSIPDKY
-1315 KKDKQVESLKEGKT
+1315 KKSKEVEALKEGKT

-1351 FSVAELN
+1351 FTVAELH
-1358 RIMEHPVVKAML
+1358 RIMEHPVVRAML

-1388 GYLLNA
+1388 GHLLNA

-1473 LLRGRGWT
+1473 LLRSRGWT

-1533 MKDIDPVIFSE
+1533 MKEINPVIFSE

>member
-1 MIKQEQ
+1 MLKQEQ
-7 AEKFLAKYEPKELKE
+7 ADKFLGKHAPKQLKE

-33 QLGAYITGLMEY
+33 KLGAYVTNLIDYDESS
-45 EEIGAFE
+45 IFE

-65 ESKEGKALALL
+65 ESKEGKALTLL

-85 AQRVWD
+85 VQRVWD

-97 YLRWWGRRPFRSEN
+97 YQRWWGRRPFRSEN

-119 LSKMSTLHNYYG
+119 LSKMCTLHTYYS
-131 SGVGVLPIAE
+131 SGVGALPIAE
-141 QFQYVVYREYNVE
+141 QFQYVVYNENSVE
-154 EFFALVLSENPD
+154 AFFALVLSENPD
-166 AYYELFKDIFSSEH
+166 TYYELFKDIFSSEH

-187 VLIKAALI
+187 VLIKAALMVE
-195 TQDTRYRT
+195 DSRYRT
-203 LVEKLLLAAQL
+203 LVEQLLLAAQL
-214 QEGLRQTILES
+214 QEGLRQMILES

-249 SSVVRAVDVWFGFGW
+249 SSVVRAVDVWFGFDW
-264 EAPQQSV
+264 EAPQKSV
-271 VKRTLELAQTF
+271 INRVLELAQTF
-282 LADHTAA
+282 LSDRAA
-289 EKAVSSKDNIE
+289 TEKAVNSKDHIE
-300 RYVALWAVGVH
+300 RFVALWAVGVR
-311 SVQQAIS
+311 SVQQALD

-330 QEGRIVTLYF
+330 HEGRIVTLYF
-340 VRETGRTDWEIATYA
+340 VQQTQITYTDIATYA
-355 ENHFGEAADLD
+355 EAHFGEAADLD
-366 CWLLQNLPEGS
+366 YWLLQNLPEGS
-377 LSQAL
+377 LSPAL
-382 FDRMQAV
+382 FDRMQAA
-389 AKALPKEGKHF
+389 AKALPKEGKYF
-400 EGAGFRWL
+400 EGVGFRWL
-408 NFTLKPQ
+408 SFTLKPQ

-422 GEANEEQQERLAGEL
+422 GEANEQQQERLAAEL

-462 YESPA
+462 YESEA

-477 ADSWQRALVRTA
+477 ANSWQRALVRTA
-489 LNDKAAMVA
+489 LNDKAAIVA
-498 EIAFEIFKKV
+498 GIAFDIFKKI

-545 KDSTSRMIVSKSADQ
+545 KDSTSRLIVSKSADQ

-569 ILQEEERLMD
+569 VLQEEERLTD

-624 INFENLTSFT
+624 IDFNRLTPFV

-641 KERKEKK
+641 QQRKEKK
-648 GGFLFDK
+648 GGLFKKKSDFLFDK
-655 IIRVEKV
+655 IVRVEKV
-662 REALNDL
+662 CEALNEL
-669 LALWRKN
+669 LVIWRKH
-676 KDYEYACEWYQGET
+676 KDYEYQYEGYQGAT
-690 RTQLLGQQIYRMHA
+690 ITTLLGKEIRRQHQEQ
-704 TKEGETP
+704 EGETP
-711 MEVLEDYPLAALWK
+711 MDRLNDLPQAKLWK
-725 AWHQKHELNE
+725 DWHQKHQLNE
-735 IEYQYAI
+735 IEYEYAI
-742 RYCQNLYCENEVP
+742 RYCEGIFYENEIP
-755 KQLKSYLAGYYP
+755 KQLKSYLVGYYP
-767 DFKVAFKGDLGN
+767 DFKVSFQGDVGN
-779 YYDSEARRLEDLLTP
+779 YYDSEARRLEDLLAP

-808 FKLSVFEDVL
+808 FKLSVFEDAL
-818 ATYPPEKRHITIER
+818 ATYPPEKRKEKIER
-832 DYEDL
+832 DYEDMD
-837 SWTDVIQDYVI
+837 WTEVIEEFVI
-848 SIDQDEE
+848 SIDYGEK

-867 KLWQLLYYTYAQKQT
+867 KLWQLLYYVYAQKQT
-882 KNDLSSYTPQSV
+882 KDDLTVYNAQGV

-907 LPGIGG
+907 LPGVNGG
-913 SLMGLTLNLYQKGQL
+913 LAELTLILYQKGQL

-960 ALKTSLT
+960 ALRTSLT
-967 FPETQLE
+967 FPDTQLE
-974 QLKTRMLQLELQRG
+974 QLKTRMLQVELQRG
-988 DLPTDASIYIQYLQE
+988 DLPTDASIYIRYLQE
-1003 VEGMHYFF
+1003 IEGMHYFF
-1011 EALERMGKEPFTKG
+1011 EALERMGKEPFAKG
-1025 YYYGSSVTKRH
+1025 YYYGNDLTKRR

-1043 VSQPSTTDTFAAFKA
+1043 VSQPSATDTFAAFKA
-1058 YLDKSKITEK
+1058 HLDTLKITDK

-1076 GLHWADWIGE
+1076 ALHWADWIGD
-1086 YLQIEGFKEAIWWF
+1086 YLQIKDFKEAIWWF

-1117 QYSSVPRDDFQRGA
+1117 QYSTVPRDDFQRGA

-1138 RVHKAVGKEGWKLI
+1138 RVHQSVGKEGWKLI

-1169 LYSAVLTGEIKLSEV
+1169 LYSAVLTGEIKLDEV

-1214 VHRYN
+1214 VRRYN

-1264 AMEAKATQQIMEK
+1264 AMEAKATQHIMEK
-1277 ATLTLDDTTIRLV
+1277 STLVLDDTTIKLV
-1290 IDDQGKAELEVTKGD
+1290 VDEQGKAELEVTKGD
-1305 KTLKSVADKY
+1305 KTLKSIPDKY
-1315 KKDKQVESLKEGKT
+1315 KKNKEVEALKDSKT

-1351 FSVAELN
+1351 FTAAELAK
-1358 RIMEHPVVKAML
+1358 ILEHPVVKAML

-1379 TQASGFWQD
+1379 SQASGFWQD
-1388 GYLLNA
+1388 GHLLNA
-1394 EGEKVALKADDKLL
+1394 EGEKITLKASDKLL

-1424 QKYLFDKELKQPF
+1424 QKYLFDKEIKQPF

-1445 IPTKDELETSN
+1445 VPTKDELETSN

-1502 AAADWY
+1502 AVADWY

-1522 FYSLKDGKEVP
+1522 FYNLKDGKEVP
-1533 MKDIDPVIFSE
+1533 MKEINPVIFSE

-1557 VGGVDPEASHSTMQM
+1557 VGGVDPEASHSTLQM
-1572 RAALARESARL
+1572 RGALARESARL

-1591 KERHILVKGKLG
+1591 KERHILVKTEHGD
-1603 EYSIHLGSGMVSRG
+1603 YSLHLGSGMISRG
-1617 GLQLSIL
+1617 GLQINVV

-1639 DDDPKSAEII
+1639 DDDPKTAEII
-1649 SKMRLLAEDDKIK
+1649 SKMKLLSEGKIY
-1662 DPTILRQI
+1662 
-1670 K
+1670 

>member
-1 MIKQEQ
+1 MLKQEQ
-7 AEKFLAKYEPKELKE
+7 ADKFLEKYEPKQLKE
-22 ADLASFSAPYQ
+22 ADLASFSTAYQ
-33 QLGAYITGLMEY
+33 QLGKYITNLIDYDESCV
-45 EEIGAFE
+45 FE
-52 QEFASYNF
+52 REFASYNF

-65 ESKEGKALALL
+65 ESKEGQALALL

-85 AQRVWD
+85 VQRVWD

-97 YLRWWGRRPFRSEN
+97 YQRWWGRRPFRSKN

-119 LSKMSTLHNYYG
+119 LSKMCTLHHYYS

-141 QFQYVVYREYNVE
+141 QFQYVVYNEYNVE
-154 EFFALVLSENPD
+154 AFFALLLDEKPD

-180 EIGGVCA
+180 EIGGVCP

-203 LVEKLLLAAQL
+203 LVEQLLLAAQL
-214 QEGLRQTILES
+214 QEGLRQMILES
-225 LDGTSLASLQ
+225 LDETSLASLL
-235 HFIGVILQHNLTRF
+235 HFIGVILGHNLTRF

-271 VKRTLELAQTF
+271 IKRTLELSQTF
-282 LADHTAA
+282 LSDRVAA
-289 EKAVSSKDNIE
+289 EKAVNSKDNIE
-300 RYVALWAVGVH
+300 RYVALWAVGVR
-311 SVQQAIS
+311 SVQQALD
-318 LAVKAIQDPQTS
+318 LAEKAIQDPQTS
-330 QEGRIVTLYF
+330 HEGRIVTLYF
-340 VRETGRTDWEIATYA
+340 VQQTQITYTDIATYA
-355 ENHFGEAADLD
+355 EAHFGEASDLD
-366 CWLLQNLPEGS
+366 YWLLQNLPKGS
-377 LSQAL
+377 PSPAL

-389 AKALPKEGKHF
+389 AKTLPKEGKHF
-400 EGAGFRWL
+400 EGVGFRWL
-408 NFTLKPQ
+408 SFTLKPQ

-422 GEANEEQQERLAGEL
+422 GEANEAQQERLAAEL
-437 SEIPVEV
+437 SEIPVEE

-462 YESPA
+462 YESEA

-498 EIAFEIFKKV
+498 GIAFDIFKKI

-526 KEQRKESVALLIKQ
+526 KEQRKESVALLVKQ
-540 PEAVL
+540 PESVL
-545 KDSTSRMIVSKSADQ
+545 KDSTSRLIVSKSADQ
-560 RLAALEILT
+560 RLAALEILSV
-569 ILQEEERLMD
+569 LQEEQRLTD
-579 YVTEQVEAYKGRKL
+579 YVTEQVEAYRGRKL
-593 TKNEQVLMDKLAYNP
+593 TKNEQVLMDKLAYNS
-608 DETGEQRYDLS
+608 DETGEVRYDLS

-624 INFENLTSFT
+624 IDFDRLTPFV

-648 GGFLFDK
+648 GGLFKKKSDFLFDK
-655 IIRVEKV
+655 IVRVEKV

-669 LALWRKN
+669 LVIWRKH
-676 KDYEYACEWYQGET
+676 KDYEYQYEGYQGAT
-690 RTQLLGQQIYRMHA
+690 ITTLLGKEIRRQHQEQ
-704 TKEGETP
+704 EGETP
-711 MEVLEDYPLAALWK
+711 MDRLNDLPLAELWK
-725 AWHQKHELNE
+725 DWHQKHQLNE
-735 IEYQYAI
+735 IEYEYAI
-742 RYCQNLYCENEVP
+742 RYCENIFYENEIP
-755 KQLKSYLAGYYP
+755 KQLKGYLTGYYP
-767 DFKVAFKGDLGN
+767 DFKVAFQGNVGGN
-779 YYDSEARRLEDLLTP
+779 YYESEARRLEDLLAP
-794 ISEAYAEDKAFLAS
+794 ISEAYAEDRAFLAS
-808 FKLSVFEDVL
+808 FKLSVFEDAL
-818 ATYPPEKRHITIER
+818 ATYPPEKRRVKIER
-832 DYEDL
+832 DYDDMD
-837 SWTDVIQDYVI
+837 WTEVIDEFVI
-848 SIDQDEE
+848 SMNQVEN
-855 GDIDYYTPEQRF
+855 GDIDYYTPEQRLR
-867 KLWQLLYYTYAQKQT
+867 LWQLLYYVYAQKQT
-882 KNDLSSYTPQSV
+882 KDDLTIYNPQEV
-894 LTALRAKVREDER
+894 LTDLRAKVRESER
-907 LPGIGG
+907 LPGVNGG
-913 SLMGLTLNLYQKGQL
+913 LAGLTLMLYQKGQL

-943 FTVVQGGE
+943 FTVAQGGE

-960 ALKTSLT
+960 VLKTSLT
-967 FPETQLE
+967 FPDTQLE
-974 QLKTRMLQLELQRG
+974 LLKTRMLQVELQRG
-988 DLPTDASIYIQYLQE
+988 DLPTDASIYIRYLQE
-1003 VEGMHYFF
+1003 IEGMHYFF
-1011 EALERMGKEPFTKG
+1011 EALERMGKEPFAKG
-1025 YYYGSSVTKRH
+1025 YYYGNDLTKRR

-1043 VSQPSTTDTFAAFKA
+1043 VSQPSATDTFAAFKA
-1058 YLDKSKITEK
+1058 HLDKIKITDK
-1068 RLVEVACY
+1068 RLVEAACY
-1076 GLHWADWIGE
+1076 ALHWADWIGD
-1086 YLQIEGFKEAIWWF
+1086 YLQIKDFKEAIWWF

-1117 QYSSVPRDDFQRGA
+1117 QYSTVPRDDFQRGA

-1159 SEGMGYRRVK
+1159 SDGMGYRRVK
-1169 LYSAVLTGEIKLSEV
+1169 LYSAVLTGEIKLDEV

-1214 VHRYN
+1214 VRRYN

-1277 ATLTLDDTTIRLV
+1277 ATLTLDDTTIKLV
-1290 IDDQGKAELEVTKGD
+1290 IDEQGKAELEVTKGD
-1305 KTLKSVADKY
+1305 KTLKSIPDKY
-1315 KKDKQVESLKEGKT
+1315 KKNKEVEALKDSKT

-1351 FSVAELN
+1351 FTAAELGK
-1358 RIMEHPVVKAML
+1358 ILEHPVVKAML

-1388 GYLLNA
+1388 GKLLSA
-1394 EGEKVALKADDKLL
+1394 EGTLTPLKATDKLL

-1424 QKYLFDKELKQPF
+1424 QKYLFDKEIKQPF

-1445 IPTKDELETSN
+1445 VPTKDELETSN

-1481 VNYEEGLQRV
+1481 VNYEEGLQKV

-1522 FYSLKDGKEVP
+1522 FYNLKDGKEVP
-1533 MKDIDPVIFSE
+1533 MKEINPVIFSE

-1572 RAALARESARL
+1572 RGALARESARL
-1583 FKLTNVEV
+1583 FKLQNVEV
-1591 KERHILVKGKLG
+1591 KERYILVKTEHGD
-1603 EYSIHLGSGMVSRG
+1603 YSLHLGSGMISKS
-1617 GLQLSIL
+1617 GLQINVV

-1639 DDDPKSAEII
+1639 DDDPKTAEII
-1649 SKMRLLAEDDKIK
+1649 SKMKLLSEGKIY
-1662 DPTILRQI
+1662 
-1670 K
+1670 

>member
-7 AEKFLAKYEPKELKE
+7 ADKFLGKHEPKQLKE

-33 QLGAYITGLMEY
+33 KLGAYITSLIDYHESA
-45 EEIGAFE
+45 AFE
-52 QEFASYNF
+52 REFDSYNF

-91 SLLAYP
+91 SLVAYP
-97 YLRWWGRRPFRSEN
+97 YQIGWGRRPFRSEN
-111 PADYTEVQ
+111 PADYIHIQ
-119 LSKMSTLHNYYG
+119 LSKMSTLHIHYS
-131 SGVGVLPIAE
+131 SGVGALPIAE
-141 QFQYVVYREYNVE
+141 QFQYVVYREYTVE
-154 EFFALVLSENPD
+154 VFFALLLDENPD
-166 AYYELFKDIFSSEH
+166 AYYELFKDIFSGED
-180 EIGGVCA
+180 EIGGVCT
-187 VLIKAALI
+187 VLIKAALMVE
-195 TQDTRYRT
+195 DTRYRT

-214 QEGLRQTILES
+214 QEGLRQMILES

-235 HFIGVILQHNLTRF
+235 HFIGLILEHNLTRF

-271 VKRTLELAQTF
+271 IKRILELAQTF
-282 LADHTAA
+282 LSDRAAA
-289 EKAVSSKDNIE
+289 EKAVNSKDNIE
-300 RYVALWAVGVH
+300 RYVALWAVGVR

-330 QEGRIVTLYF
+330 HEGRIVTLYF

-366 CWLLQNLPEGS
+366 YWLLQNLPEGS
-377 LSQAL
+377 LSPVL

-389 AKALPKEGKHF
+389 AKSLPKEGKHF
-400 EGAGFRWL
+400 EGVGFRWL
-408 NFTLKPQ
+408 SFTLKPQ

-455 LGRGRYY
+455 LGRGRYQY
-462 YESPA
+462 WSE
-467 EKKKKPEKYP
+467 EDKKKKPEKYP

-489 LNDKAAMVA
+489 LNDKASYVA
-498 EIAFEIFKKV
+498 EIAFEILKKV
-508 PLVHED
+508 PLVQDD

-545 KDSTSRMIVSKSADQ
+545 KDSTSRLIVSKSADQ

-569 ILQEEERLMD
+569 VLQEGERLTD

-624 INFENLTSFT
+624 IDFNRLTPFA

-648 GGFLFDK
+648 GFLFDK

-669 LALWRKN
+669 LALWRKH
-676 KDYEYACEWYQGET
+676 KDYEYASEWYQGET
-690 RTQLLGQQIYRMHA
+690 ATILLGQRIYRLHNA
-704 TKEGETP
+704 KEGETP

-725 AWHQKHELNE
+725 DWHQKHQLNE
-735 IEYQYAI
+735 IEYEYAK

-755 KQLKSYLAGYYP
+755 KQLKNYLAGYYP
-767 DFKVAFKGDLGN
+767 DFKVAFKGNVHD
-779 YYDSEARRLEDLLTP
+779 YYDSEARYLEDLLTP

-808 FKLSVFEDVL
+808 FKLSVFEDAL
-818 ATYPPEKRHITIER
+818 ATYPPEKRGEKIEHSYY
-832 DYEDL
+832 DMD
-837 SWTDVIQDYVI
+837 WTEVINEFVI
-848 SIDQDEE
+848 SIDFAEN

-882 KNDLSSYTPQSV
+882 KDDLSSYNPQSV
-894 LTALRAKVREDER
+894 LTALRAEVRENER

-935 FCLLEDDL
+935 FCLLEDEL
-943 FTVVQGGE
+943 FTIVQGGE

-960 ALKTSLT
+960 ALRTSLT
-967 FPETQLE
+967 FPDTQLE
-974 QLKTRMLQLELQRG
+974 LLKTRMLQLELQRG

-1043 VSQPSTTDTFAAFKA
+1043 VSQPSATDTFAAFKA
-1058 YLDKSKITEK
+1058 HLDKIKITDK
-1068 RLVEVACY
+1068 RLVEAACY
-1076 GLHWADWIGE
+1076 APHWTEWLGD
-1086 YLQIEGFKEAIWWF
+1086 YLKIKSFREAIWWF

-1117 QYSSVPRDDFQRGA
+1117 QYSTVPRDDFQRGA
-1131 IDVDWYH
+1131 IDVDWYQ
-1138 RVHKAVGKEGWKLI
+1138 RVHKVVGKEGWKLI

-1169 LYSAVLTGEIKLSEV
+1169 LYSAVLTGEIKLDEV

-1214 VHRYN
+1214 VRRYN

-1277 ATLTLDDTTIRLV
+1277 STLVLDDTTIKLV
-1290 IDDQGKAELEVTKGD
+1290 IDEQGKAELEVTKGD
-1305 KTLKSVADKY
+1305 KTLKSIPDKY
-1315 KKDKQVESLKEGKT
+1315 KKDKQVEALKDSKS

-1351 FSVAELN
+1351 FTAAELAK
-1358 RIMEHPVVKAML
+1358 ILEHPVVKAML

-1388 GYLLNA
+1388 GFLLSA
-1394 EGEKVALKADDKLL
+1394 EGSLTPLKETDKLL

-1424 QKYLFDKELKQPF
+1424 QKYLFDKEIKQPF

-1481 VNYEEGLQRV
+1481 VNYEEGLQKV

-1522 FYSLKDGKEVP
+1522 FYNLKDGKEVP
-1533 MKDIDPVIFSE
+1533 MKEINPVIFSE

-1572 RAALARESARL
+1572 RGALARESARL
-1583 FKLTNVEV
+1583 FKLQNVEV
-1591 KERHILVKGKLG
+1591 KERYILVKTEHGD
-1603 EYSIHLGSGMVSRG
+1603 YSLHLGSGMISKS
-1617 GLQLSIL
+1617 GLQINVV

-1639 DDDPKSAEII
+1639 DDDPKTAEII
-1649 SKMRLLAEDDKIK
+1649 SKMKLLAEGKIY
-1662 DPTILRQI
+1662 
-1670 K
+1670 

>member
-1 MIKQEQ
+1 MLKQEQ
-7 AEKFLAKYEPKELKE
+7 ADKFLEKYEPKELKE
-22 ADLASFSAPYQ
+22 ADLASFSTAYQ
-33 QLGAYITGLMEY
+33 QLGKYITNLIDYDESCV
-45 EEIGAFE
+45 FE
-52 QEFASYNF
+52 REFTSYNF

-85 AQRVWD
+85 VQRVWD

-97 YLRWWGRRPFRSEN
+97 YQRWWGRRPFRSKN

-119 LSKMSTLHNYYG
+119 LSKMCTLHHYYS

-141 QFQYVVYREYNVE
+141 QFQYVVYNEYNVE
-154 EFFALVLSENPD
+154 AFFALLLDEKPD

-180 EIGGVCA
+180 EIGGICP

-203 LVEKLLLAAQL
+203 LVEQLLLAAQL
-214 QEGLRQTILES
+214 QEGLRQMILES
-225 LDGTSLASLQ
+225 LDETSLASLQ
-235 HFIGVILQHNLTRF
+235 HFIGIILEHNLTRF

-271 VKRTLELAQTF
+271 IKRTLELSQTF
-282 LADHTAA
+282 LSDRVAA
-289 EKAVSSKDNIE
+289 EKALNSKDNIE
-300 RYVALWAVGVH
+300 RYVALWAVGIR
-311 SVQQAIS
+311 SVQQALD
-318 LAVKAIQDPQTS
+318 LAVKAIQNPQTS
-330 QEGRIVTLYF
+330 HEGRIVTLYF
-340 VRETGRTDWEIATYA
+340 VQQTQITYTDIATYA
-355 ENHFGEAADLD
+355 EAHFGEASDLD
-366 CWLLQNLPEGS
+366 YWLLQNLPKGNPS
-377 LSQAL
+377 PVL

-389 AKALPKEGKHF
+389 AKTLSKDGKHF
-400 EGAGFRWL
+400 EGVGFRWL
-408 NFTLKPQ
+408 SFTLKPQ

-422 GEANEEQQERLAGEL
+422 GEANEAQQERLAAEL
-437 SEIPVEV
+437 SEIPVQE

-462 YESPA
+462 YESEA

-498 EIAFEIFKKV
+498 GIAFDIFKKI

-545 KDSTSRMIVSKSADQ
+545 KDSTSRLIVSKSADQ

-569 ILQEEERLMD
+569 VLQEEERLTD

-648 GGFLFDK
+648 GFLFDK

-669 LALWRKN
+669 LALWRKH
-676 KDYEYACEWYQGET
+676 KDYEYQYEGYQGAT
-690 RTQLLGQQIYRMHA
+690 ITTLLGKEIRRQHQEQ
-704 TKEGETP
+704 EGETP
-711 MEVLEDYPLAALWK
+711 MDRLNDLPLAELWK
-725 AWHQKHELNE
+725 DWHQKHQLNE
-735 IEYQYAI
+735 IEYEYAI
-742 RYCQNLYCENEVP
+742 RYCENIFYENEIP
-755 KQLKSYLAGYYP
+755 KQLKSYLVGYYP
-767 DFKVAFKGDLGN
+767 DFKLTFQGDVGN
-779 YYDSEARRLEDLLTP
+779 YYDSEARRLEDLLAP
-794 ISEAYAEDKAFLAS
+794 ISEAYAEDRAFLAS
-808 FKLSVFEDVL
+808 FKLSVFEDAL
-818 ATYPPEKRHITIER
+818 ATYPPEKRKVKIER
-832 DYEDL
+832 DYDDMD
-837 SWTDVIQDYVI
+837 WTEVIDEFVI
-848 SIDQDEE
+848 SMNQFEN
-855 GDIDYYTPEQRF
+855 GDIDYYTPEQRLR
-867 KLWQLLYYTYAQKQT
+867 LWQLLYYVYAQKQT
-882 KNDLSSYTPQSV
+882 KDDLTIYNPQEV
-894 LTALRAKVREDER
+894 LTDLRAKVRESER
-907 LPGIGG
+907 LPGVNGG
-913 SLMGLTLNLYQKGQL
+913 LAGLTLTLYRKGQL

-943 FTVVQGGE
+943 FTVAQGGE

-960 ALKTSLT
+960 VLKTSLT
-967 FPETQLE
+967 FPNTQLE
-974 QLKTRMLQLELQRG
+974 LLKTRMLQVELQRG
-988 DLPTDASIYIQYLQE
+988 DLPTDASIYIRYLQE
-1003 VEGMHYFF
+1003 IEGMHYFF
-1011 EALERMGKEPFTKG
+1011 EALERMGKEPFAKG
-1025 YYYGSSVTKRH
+1025 YYYGNDLTKRR

-1043 VSQPSTTDTFAAFKA
+1043 VSQPSATDTFAAFKA
-1058 YLDKSKITEK
+1058 HLDKIKITDK
-1068 RLVEVACY
+1068 RLVEAACY
-1076 GLHWADWIGE
+1076 ALHWADWIGD
-1086 YLQIEGFKEAIWWF
+1086 YLQIKDFKEAIWWF

-1117 QYSSVPRDDFQRGA
+1117 QYSTVPRDDFQRGA

-1159 SEGMGYRRVK
+1159 SDGMGYRRVK
-1169 LYSAVLTGEIKLSEV
+1169 LYSAVLTGEIKLDEV

-1214 VHRYN
+1214 VSRYN

-1277 ATLTLDDTTIRLV
+1277 ATLTLDDTTIKLV
-1290 IDDQGKAELEVTKGD
+1290 VDEQGKAELEVTKGD
-1305 KTLKSVADKY
+1305 KTLKSIPDKY
-1315 KKDKQVESLKEGKT
+1315 KKNKEVEALKDNKT

-1351 FSVAELN
+1351 FTAAELGK
-1358 RIMEHPVVKAML
+1358 ILEHPVVKAML

-1388 GYLLNA
+1388 GKLLSA
-1394 EGEKVALKADDKLL
+1394 EGTLTPLKATDKLL

-1424 QKYLFDKELKQPF
+1424 QKYLFDKEIKQPF

-1445 IPTKDELETSN
+1445 VPTKDELETSN

-1481 VNYEEGLQRV
+1481 VNYEEGLQKV

-1522 FYSLKDGKEVP
+1522 FYNLKDGKEVP
-1533 MKDIDPVIFSE
+1533 MKEINPVIFSE

-1572 RAALARESARL
+1572 RGALARESARL

-1591 KERHILVKGKLG
+1591 KERYILVKNEHGD
-1603 EYSIHLGSGMVSRG
+1603 YSLHLGSGMISRG
-1617 GLQLSIL
+1617 GLQINVV

-1639 DDDPKSAEII
+1639 DDDPKTAEII
-1649 SKMRLLAEDDKIK
+1649 SKMKLLSEGKIY
-1662 DPTILRQI
+1662 
-1670 K
+1670 

>member
-1 MIKQEQ
+1 MLKQEQ
-7 AEKFLAKYEPKELKE
+7 ADKFLEKYEPKELKE
-22 ADLASFSAPYQ
+22 ADLASFSTAYQ
-33 QLGAYITGLMEY
+33 QLGKYITNLIDYDESCV
-45 EEIGAFE
+45 FE
-52 QEFASYNF
+52 REFVSYNF

-65 ESKEGKALALL
+65 ESKEGQALALL

-85 AQRVWD
+85 VQRVWD

-97 YLRWWGRRPFRSEN
+97 YQRWWGRRPFRSEN

-119 LSKMSTLHNYYG
+119 LSKMCTLHHYYS

-141 QFQYVVYREYNVE
+141 QFQYVVYNEDDVE
-154 EFFALVLSENPD
+154 AFFALLLDEKPD

-180 EIGGVCA
+180 EIGGVCP

-203 LVEKLLLAAQL
+203 LVEQLLLAAQL
-214 QEGLRQTILES
+214 QEGLRQMILES
-225 LDGTSLASLQ
+225 LDETSLTSLQ

-271 VKRTLELAQTF
+271 IKRTLELSQTF
-282 LADHTAA
+282 LSDRVAA
-289 EKAVSSKDNIE
+289 EKAVNSKDNIE
-300 RYVALWAVGVH
+300 RYVSLWAVGVR
-311 SVQQAIS
+311 SVQQALD

-330 QEGRIVTLYF
+330 HEGRIVTLYF
-340 VRETGRTDWEIATYA
+340 VQQTQITYTDIATYA
-355 ENHFGEAADLD
+355 EAHFGEAADLD
-366 CWLLQNLPEGS
+366 YWLLQNLPKGS
-377 LSQAL
+377 PSPAL

-389 AKALPKEGKHF
+389 AKTLPKEGKHF
-400 EGAGFRWL
+400 EGVGFRWL
-408 NFTLKPQ
+408 SFTLKPQ

-422 GEANEEQQERLAGEL
+422 GQANEAQQERLAAEL
-437 SEIPVEV
+437 SEIPVEE

-462 YESPA
+462 YDSEA

-498 EIAFEIFKKV
+498 GIAFDIFKKI

-540 PEAVL
+540 PESVL
-545 KDSTSRMIVSKSADQ
+545 KDSTSRLIVSKSADQ

-569 ILQEEERLMD
+569 VLQEEQRLTD
-579 YVTEQVEAYKGRKL
+579 YVTEQVEAYRGRKL
-593 TKNEQVLMDKLAYNP
+593 TKNEQVLMDKLAYNS

-624 INFENLTSFT
+624 IDFDRLTPFV

-648 GGFLFDK
+648 GGLFKKKSDFLFDK
-655 IIRVEKV
+655 IVRVEKV

-669 LALWRKN
+669 LVIWRKH
-676 KDYEYACEWYQGET
+676 KDYEYQYEGYQGAT
-690 RTQLLGQQIYRMHA
+690 ITTLLGKEIRRQHQEQ
-704 TKEGETP
+704 EGETP
-711 MEVLEDYPLAALWK
+711 MDRLNDLPLAALWK
-725 AWHQKHELNE
+725 DWHQKHQLSE
-735 IEYQYAI
+735 IEYEYAI
-742 RYCQNLYCENEVP
+742 RYCENIFYENEIP
-755 KQLKSYLAGYYP
+755 KQLKSYLTGYYP

-779 YYDSEARRLEDLLTP
+779 YYDSEARRLEDLLAP
-794 ISEAYAEDKAFLAS
+794 ISEAYAEDRAFLAS
-808 FKLSVFEDVL
+808 FKLSVFEDAL
-818 ATYPPEKRHITIER
+818 ATYPPEKRKVKIER
-832 DYEDL
+832 DYDDMD
-837 SWTDVIQDYVI
+837 WTEVIDEFVI
-848 SIDQDEE
+848 SMNQVEN
-855 GDIDYYTPEQRF
+855 GDIDYYTPEQRL
-867 KLWQLLYYTYAQKQT
+867 KLWQLLYYVYAQKQT
-882 KNDLSSYTPQSV
+882 KDDLTIYNPQEV
-894 LTALRAKVREDER
+894 LTDLRAKVRESER
-907 LPGIGG
+907 LPGVNGG
-913 SLMGLTLNLYQKGQL
+913 LAGLTLTLYQKGQL

-943 FTVVQGGE
+943 FTVAQGGE

-967 FPETQLE
+967 FPDTQLE
-974 QLKTRMLQLELQRG
+974 LLKTRMLQVELQRG
-988 DLPTDASIYIQYLQE
+988 DLPTDASIYIRYLQE
-1003 VEGMHYFF
+1003 IEGMHYFF
-1011 EALERMGKEPFTKG
+1011 EALERMGKEPFAKG
-1025 YYYGSSVTKRH
+1025 YYYGNDLTKRR

-1043 VSQPSTTDTFAAFKA
+1043 VSQPSATDTFAAFKA
-1058 YLDKSKITEK
+1058 HLDKIKITDK
-1068 RLVEVACY
+1068 RLVEAACY
-1076 GLHWADWIGE
+1076 ALHWADWIGD
-1086 YLQIEGFKEAIWWF
+1086 YLQIKDFKEAIWWF

-1117 QYSSVPRDDFQRGA
+1117 QYSTVPRDDFQRGA

-1159 SEGMGYRRVK
+1159 SDGMGYRRVK
-1169 LYSAVLTGEIKLSEV
+1169 LYSAVLTGEIKLDEV

-1214 VHRYN
+1214 VRRYN

-1277 ATLTLDDTTIRLV
+1277 STLVLDDTTIKLV
-1290 IDDQGKAELEVTKGD
+1290 IDEQGKAELEVTKGD
-1305 KTLKSVADKY
+1305 KTLKSIPDKY
-1315 KKDKQVESLKEGKT
+1315 KKNKEVEALKDNKT

-1351 FSVAELN
+1351 FTAAELGK
-1358 RIMEHPVVKAML
+1358 ILEHPVVKAML

-1388 GYLLNA
+1388 GKLLSA
-1394 EGEKVALKADDKLL
+1394 EGTLTPLKATDKLL

-1424 QKYLFDKELKQPF
+1424 QKYLFDKEIKQPF

-1445 IPTKDELETSN
+1445 VPTKDELETSN

-1481 VNYEEGLQRV
+1481 VNYEEGLQKV

-1522 FYSLKDGKEVP
+1522 FYNLKDGKEVP
-1533 MKDIDPVIFSE
+1533 MKEINPVIFSE

-1572 RAALARESARL
+1572 RGALARESARL

-1591 KERHILVKGKLG
+1591 KERYILVKNEHGD
-1603 EYSIHLGSGMVSRG
+1603 YSLHLGSGMISRG
-1617 GLQLSIL
+1617 GLQINVV

-1639 DDDPKSAEII
+1639 DDDPKTAEII
-1649 SKMRLLAEDDKIK
+1649 SKMKLLSEGKIY
-1662 DPTILRQI
+1662 
-1670 K
+1670 

>member
-7 AEKFLAKYEPKELKE
+7 ADKFLGKHEPKELKE

-33 QLGAYITGLMEY
+33 KLGAYITNLIDYHESA
-45 EEIGAFE
+45 AFE
-52 QEFASYNF
+52 REFASYNF

-91 SLLAYP
+91 SLVAYP
-97 YLRWWGRRPFRSEN
+97 YQRGWGRRPFRSEN
-111 PADYTEVQ
+111 PADYTEIQ
-119 LSKMSTLHNYYG
+119 LSKMSTLHIHYS
-131 SGVGVLPIAE
+131 SGVGTLPIAE
-141 QFQYVVYREYNVE
+141 QFQYVVYREYRVE

-166 AYYELFKDIFSSEH
+166 TYYALFKDIFSSEH

-187 VLIKAALI
+187 VLIKAALMVE
-195 TQDTRYRT
+195 DTRYRT
-203 LVEKLLLAAQL
+203 LVEQLFLAAQL
-214 QEGLRQTILES
+214 QEGLRQMILES

-235 HFIGVILQHNLTRF
+235 HFIGLILEHNLTRF
-249 SSVVRAVDVWFGFGW
+249 SSVVRAVDVWFGFSW

-271 VKRTLELAQTF
+271 IKRILELAQTF
-282 LADHTAA
+282 LNDRAAA
-289 EKAVSSKDNIE
+289 EKAVNSKDNVE
-300 RYVALWAVGVH
+300 RYVALWAVGVR

-330 QEGRIVTLYF
+330 HEGRIVTLYF
-340 VRETGRTDWEIATYA
+340 VQQTQITYIDIATYA
-355 ENHFGEAADLD
+355 EAHFGEAADLD
-366 CWLLQNLPEGS
+366 YWLLQNLPEGS
-377 LSQAL
+377 ISQAL
-382 FDRMQAV
+382 FDRMQAA
-389 AKALPKEGKHF
+389 AKALPKEGKYF
-400 EGAGFRWL
+400 EGVGFRWL
-408 NFTLKPQ
+408 SFTLRPQ

-422 GEANEEQQERLAGEL
+422 GAANEQQQERLAGEL

-455 LGRGRYY
+455 LGRTRYY
-462 YESPA
+462 YESEA

-498 EIAFEIFKKV
+498 GIAFDIFKKI

-540 PEAVL
+540 PESVL

-560 RLAALEILT
+560 RLAALEILSV
-569 ILQEEERLMD
+569 LQEEQRLTD
-579 YVTEQVEAYKGRKL
+579 YVTEQVEAYRGRKL

-624 INFENLTSFT
+624 IDFDRLTPFV

-648 GGFLFDK
+648 GFLFDK

-704 TKEGETP
+704 AKEGETP
-711 MEVLEDYPLAALWK
+711 MEVLEDYPLAELWK
-725 AWHQKHELNE
+725 SWHQKHQLNE

-742 RYCQNLYCENEVP
+742 RYCQNLYYENKVP
-755 KQLKSYLAGYYP
+755 KQLKDYLAGYYP

-779 YYDSEARRLEDLLTP
+779 YYDSEARRLEDLLAP
-794 ISEAYAEDKAFLAS
+794 ISEAYAEDRAFLAS
-808 FKLSVFEDVL
+808 FKLSVFEDAL
-818 ATYPPEKRHITIER
+818 ATYPPEKRKEKIER
-832 DYEDL
+832 DYDDMD
-837 SWTDVIQDYVI
+837 WTEVIEEFVI
-848 SIDQDEE
+848 SIDYGEK

-867 KLWQLLYYTYAQKQT
+867 KLWQLLYYVYAQKQT
-882 KNDLSSYTPQSV
+882 KDDLTVYNAQGV
-894 LTALRAKVREDER
+894 LTALRTKIRENER
-907 LPGIGG
+907 LPGVNGG
-913 SLMGLTLNLYQKGQL
+913 LAELTLTLYQKGQL
-928 SADDLLF
+928 SVDDLLF

-943 FTVVQGGE
+943 FTVAQGGE
-951 NYFYRRLPE
+951 NYFYRRLPD
-960 ALKTSLT
+960 ALRTSLT
-967 FPETQLE
+967 FPDAQLE
-974 QLKTRMLQLELQRG
+974 QLKTRMLQVELQRG

-1003 VEGMHYFF
+1003 IEGMHYFF
-1011 EALERMGKEPFTKG
+1011 EALERMGKEPFAKG
-1025 YYYGSSVTKRH
+1025 YYYGNDLTKRR

-1043 VSQPSTTDTFAAFKA
+1043 VSQPSATDTFAAFKA
-1058 YLDKSKITEK
+1058 HLDKTKITDK

-1076 GLHWADWIGE
+1076 ALHWADWIGD
-1086 YLQIEGFKEAIWWF
+1086 YLQIKDFKEAIWWF

-1117 QYSSVPRDDFQRGA
+1117 QYSTVPRDDFQRGA
-1131 IDVDWYH
+1131 IDVDWYQ

-1159 SEGMGYRRVK
+1159 SDGMGYRRVK
-1169 LYSAVLTGEIKLSEV
+1169 LYSAVLTDEIKLDEV

-1204 INKKKEEEDL
+1204 INKKNEEEDL
-1214 VHRYN
+1214 VSRYN

-1277 ATLTLDDTTIRLV
+1277 STLVLDDTTIKLV
-1290 IDDQGKAELEVTKGD
+1290 IDEQGKAELEVTKGD
-1305 KTLKSVADKY
+1305 KTLKSIPDKY
-1315 KKDKQVESLKEGKT
+1315 KKDKQVEALKENKT

-1343 QAMLSQTL
+1343 QAMFSQTL
-1351 FSVAELN
+1351 FTAAELAK
-1358 RIMEHPVVKAML
+1358 ILEHPVVKAML

-1388 GYLLNA
+1388 GKLLNA
-1394 EGEKVALKADDKLL
+1394 EGTLTPLKAADKLL

-1445 IPTKDELETSN
+1445 VPTKDELETSN

-1473 LLRGRGWT
+1473 LLRSRGWT

-1533 MKDIDPVIFSE
+1533 MKEINPVIFSE

-1572 RAALARESARL
+1572 RGALARESARL
-1583 FKLTNVEV
+1583 FKLDNVEV
-1591 KERHILVKGKLG
+1591 KERYILIKNEHGD
-1603 EYSIHLGSGMVSRG
+1603 YSLHLGSGMISRG
-1617 GLQLSIL
+1617 GLQINVV

-1639 DDDPKSAEII
+1639 DDDPKTAEII
-1649 SKMRLLAEDDKIK
+1649 SKMKLLSEGKIY
-1662 DPTILRQI
+1662 
-1670 K
+1670 

>member
-1 MIKQEQ
+1 MIEQEQ
-7 AEKFLAKYEPKELKE
+7 VNQYLAPFKAKELKKE
-22 ADLASFSAPYQ
+22 DLASFSQSYQ
-33 QLGAYITGLMEY
+33 KLGEYILNKSSSKEQRHLEANFPSLGL
-45 EEIGAFE
+45 
-52 QEFASYNF
+52 

-65 ESKEGKALALL
+65 ETKEGKALATL
-76 LFGKEIAPY
+76 LFSEVQAPY
-85 AQRVWD
+85 IQRVWD
-91 SLLAYP
+91 IAYQFP
-97 YLRWWGRRPFRSEN
+97 YSYTYNRRPFRSPN
-111 PADYTEVQ
+111 PEDYRVEQ
-119 LSKMSTLHNYYG
+119 LRTLKRLRSFYNV
-131 SGVGVLPIAE
+131 GVGALSVEE
-141 QFQYVVYREYNVE
+141 QFQYAFYKGGEEDFFVV
-154 EFFALVLSENPD
+154 LLSENPD
-166 AYYELFKDIFSSEH
+166 AYYPLFEEIFFGEH
-180 EIGGVCA
+180 EIGGVCES
-187 VLIKAALI
+187 LIKSALMVK
-195 TQDTRYRT
+195 DPRYHT

-225 LDGTSLASLQ
+225 LDETTIPVLQ
-235 HFIGVILQHNLTRF
+235 HFIALILEHNLTRF

-264 EAPQQSV
+264 EAPQQAV
-271 VKRTLELAQTF
+271 VKRTLELAQTY
-282 LADHTAA
+282 LADLDKAR
-289 EKAVSSKDNIE
+289 EAVSSKDNVE
-300 RYVALWAVGVH
+300 RYVALWAVAVYN
-311 SVQQAIS
+311 VQEALS
-318 LAVKAIQDPQTS
+318 LATEALNNTQTS
-330 QEGRIVTLYF
+330 YEACVAVLYF
-340 VRETGRTDWEIATYA
+340 MYQTQKKTSEILPFA
-355 ENHFGEAADLD
+355 EKYFGIEPAWDY
-366 CWLLQNLPEGS
+366 WILQNLPKGEIP
-377 LSQAL
+377 QEL
-382 FDRMQAV
+382 FEKMRTA
-389 AKALPKEGKHF
+389 AHKLPKDGKNF
-400 EGAGFRWL
+400 EGLGFRWL
-408 NFTLKPQ
+408 NFTVKPL
-415 DIYRFLI
+415 DIYQSVLKV
-422 GEANEEQQERLAGEL
+422 ANEQQQQILAGEL
-437 SEIPVEV
+437 AEIPVDV
-444 RQNLLQNVYPV
+444 RHILLDDIFPV
-455 LGRGRYY
+455 LSRGRYSY
-462 YESPA
+462 YSEE
-467 EKKKKPEKYP
+467 EKNLPPEDYP
-477 ADSWQRALVRTA
+477 ADSWQRTLVRTA
-489 LNDKAAMVA
+489 LNDKGPYVVSKAMEVL
-498 EIAFEIFKKV
+498 KKV
-508 PLVHED
+508 PLVQDD
-514 ILAIEQVLSRKN
+514 ILALEQVLSRKN
-526 KEQRKESVALLIKQ
+526 KEQRKESVALLVKQ

-545 KDSTSRMIVSKSADQ
+545 KDSTSRMIVSKNADQ

-569 ILQEEERLMD
+569 VLQEEERLTD
-579 YVTEQVEAYKGRKL
+579 YVTEQVEAYKGRKFS
-593 TKNEQVLMDKLAYNP
+593 KNEQVLMDKLTYNP
-608 DETGEQRYDLS
+608 KTATELRYDLT

-624 INFENLTSFT
+624 INLDNLTSFD
-634 LPQPQFD
+634 LPKPQFD

-655 IIRVEKV
+655 LVNIQKV
-662 REALNDL
+662 GEGVSEL
-669 LALWRKN
+669 LALWRAN
-676 KDYEYACEWYQGET
+676 KDYEYQYEGYQGATET
-690 RTQLLGQQIYRMHA
+690 ILLGNVIRRQH
-704 TKEGETP
+704 KGKDDETP
-711 MEVLEDYPLAALWK
+711 MEILEDLPLADLWK
-725 AWHQKHELNE
+725 GWHEKYQFNE
-735 IEYQYAI
+735 VEYYFAK
-742 RYCQNLYCENEVP
+742 RYCGNLYYENAIP
-755 KQLKSYLAGYYP
+755 QGLDDYLAMYYP
-767 DFKVAFKGDLGN
+767 DFKVRFEGQVHS
-779 YYDSEARRLEDLLTP
+779 YYGEARRAESLLGYLMNAYSEDRAL
-794 ISEAYAEDKAFLAS
+794 LAS
-808 FKLSVFEDVL
+808 FKLSVFEDAL
-818 ATYPPEKRHITIER
+818 ATFPKEKRGEIYKRGYSSLDWDDVVT
-832 DYEDL
+832 DYAA
-837 SWTDVIQDYVI
+837 VVYY
-848 SIDQDEE
+848 
-855 GDIDYYTPEQRF
+855 GDDGDFPYYTDDQLFR
-867 KLWQLLYYTYAQKQT
+867 LWQILYYLYIEVKKDLDAQKNT
-882 KNDLSSYTPQSV
+882 IKDV
-894 LTALRAKVREDER
+894 LPYVRNFVRREER
-907 LPGIGG
+907 LPGINEG
-913 SLMGLTLNLYQKGQL
+913 LLQLTLMLYNKGRL
-928 SADDLLF
+928 TTDDLIF
-935 FCLLEDDL
+935 FCLLNNEL
-943 FTVVQGGE
+943 FAMAQGAE
-951 NYFYRRLPE
+951 NHFSRRLP
-960 ALKTSLT
+960 KWIKDTLT
-967 FPETQLE
+967 FPEILLE
-974 QLKTRMLQLELQRG
+974 EIRTHMLQVELQRG
-988 DLPTDASIYIQYLQE
+988 DLPTDASVYISSLSE
-1003 VEGMHYFF
+1003 IEGAQYFF
-1011 EALERMGKEPFTKG
+1011 EALERMGKEPFAKG
-1025 YYYGSSVTKRH
+1025 YGSGVSKRF
-1036 TFSHILE
+1036 TFSRILE
-1043 VSQPSTTDTFAAFKA
+1043 VSQPSATDTFTAFKKHLDEVK
-1058 YLDKSKITEK
+1058 LDKK
-1068 RLVEVACY
+1068 RLVEAACY
-1076 GLHWADWIGE
+1076 APHWTEWIGD
-1086 YLQIEGFKEAIWWF
+1086 YLKIKSFREAVWWF

-1214 VHRYN
+1214 VSRYN

-1277 ATLTLDDTTIRLV
+1277 STLV
-1290 IDDQGKAELEVTKGD
+1290 IDDTQLQLVVDEEGKADIIVTKGD
-1305 KTLKSVADKY
+1305 KTLKSIPDKY
-1315 KKDKQVESLKEGKT
+1315 KKSKEVEALKEGKT

-1351 FSVAELN
+1351 FTVAELH
-1358 RIMEHPVVKAML
+1358 RIMEHPVVRAML

-1533 MKDIDPVIFSE
+1533 MKEINPVIFSE

>member
-7 AEKFLAKYEPKELKE
+7 AEKFLGKHEPKQLKE
-22 ADLASFSAPYQ
+22 ADLASFSTAYQ
-33 QLGAYITGLMEY
+33 QLGKYITNLIDYDESCV
-45 EEIGAFE
+45 FE
-52 QEFASYNF
+52 REFASYNF

-65 ESKEGKALALL
+65 ESKEGQALALL

-85 AQRVWD
+85 VQRVWD

-97 YLRWWGRRPFRSEN
+97 YQRWWERRPFRSEN

-119 LSKMSTLHNYYG
+119 LSKMCTLHHYHS

-141 QFQYVVYREYNVE
+141 QFQYVVYNEDDVE
-154 EFFALVLSENPD
+154 AFFALLLDEKPD

-180 EIGGVCA
+180 EIGGVCP

-203 LVEKLLLAAQL
+203 LVEQLLLAAQL
-214 QEGLRQTILES
+214 QEGLRQMILES
-225 LDGTSLASLQ
+225 LDETSLASLQ
-235 HFIGVILQHNLTRF
+235 HFIGVILGHNLTRF

-271 VKRTLELAQTF
+271 IKRTLELSQTF
-282 LADHTAA
+282 LSDRVAA
-289 EKAVSSKDNIE
+289 EKAVNSKDSIE
-300 RYVALWAVGVH
+300 RYVALWAVGVR
-311 SVQQAIS
+311 SVQQALD

-330 QEGRIVTLYF
+330 HEGRIVTLYF
-340 VRETGRTDWEIATYA
+340 VQQTQITYTDIATYA
-355 ENHFGEAADLD
+355 EAHFGEAADLD
-366 CWLLQNLPEGS
+366 YWLLQNLPKGS
-377 LSQAL
+377 PSPAL

-389 AKALPKEGKHF
+389 AKTLPKEGKHF
-400 EGAGFRWL
+400 EGVGFRWL
-408 NFTLKPQ
+408 SFTLKPQ

-422 GEANEEQQERLAGEL
+422 GEANEAQQQRLAAEL
-437 SEIPVEV
+437 SEIPVEE

-462 YESPA
+462 YDSEA

-498 EIAFEIFKKV
+498 GIAFDIFKKI

-545 KDSTSRMIVSKSADQ
+545 KDSTSRLIVSKSADQ
-560 RLAALEILT
+560 RLAALEILSV
-569 ILQEEERLMD
+569 LQEEQRLTD
-579 YVTEQVEAYKGRKL
+579 YVTEQVEAYRGRKL
-593 TKNEQVLMDKLAYNP
+593 TKNEQVLMDKLAYNS
-608 DETGEQRYDLS
+608 DETGEVRYDLS

-624 INFENLTSFT
+624 IDFDRLTPFV

-648 GGFLFDK
+648 GGLFKKKSDFLFDK
-655 IIRVEKV
+655 IVRVEKV

-669 LALWRKN
+669 LVIWRKH
-676 KDYEYACEWYQGET
+676 KDYEYQYEGYQGAT
-690 RTQLLGQQIYRMHA
+690 ITTLLGKEIRRQHQEQ
-704 TKEGETP
+704 EGETP
-711 MEVLEDYPLAALWK
+711 MDRLNDLPLAALWK
-725 AWHQKHELNE
+725 DWHQKHQLNE
-735 IEYQYAI
+735 IEYEYAI
-742 RYCQNLYCENEVP
+742 RYCENIFYENEIP
-755 KQLKSYLAGYYP
+755 KQLKDYLAGYYP

-779 YYDSEARRLEDLLTP
+779 YYDSEARRLEDLLAP
-794 ISEAYAEDKAFLAS
+794 ISEAYAEDRAFLAS
-808 FKLSVFEDVL
+808 FKLSVFEDAL
-818 ATYPPEKRHITIER
+818 ATYPPEKRKVKIER
-832 DYEDL
+832 DYDDMD
-837 SWTDVIQDYVI
+837 WTEVIDEFVI
-848 SIDQDEE
+848 SMNQVEN
-855 GDIDYYTPEQRF
+855 GDIDYYTPEQRLR
-867 KLWQLLYYTYAQKQT
+867 LWQLLYYVYAQKQT
-882 KNDLSSYTPQSV
+882 KDDLTIYNPQEV
-894 LTALRAKVREDER
+894 LTDLRAKVRESER
-907 LPGIGG
+907 LPGVNGE
-913 SLMGLTLNLYQKGQL
+913 LAGLTLTLYQKGQL

-943 FTVVQGGE
+943 FTVAQGGE

-967 FPETQLE
+967 FPDTQLE
-974 QLKTRMLQLELQRG
+974 LLKTRMLQVELQRG
-988 DLPTDASIYIQYLQE
+988 DLPTDASIYIRYLQE
-1003 VEGMHYFF
+1003 IEGMHYFF
-1011 EALERMGKEPFTKG
+1011 EALERMGKEPFAKG
-1025 YYYGSSVTKRH
+1025 YYYGNDLTKRR

-1043 VSQPSTTDTFAAFKA
+1043 VSQPNATDTFAAFKA
-1058 YLDKSKITEK
+1058 HLDKIKITDK
-1068 RLVEVACY
+1068 RLVEAACY
-1076 GLHWADWIGE
+1076 ALHWADWIGD
-1086 YLQIEGFKEAIWWF
+1086 YLQIKDFKEAIWWF

-1117 QYSSVPRDDFQRGA
+1117 QYSTVPRDDFQRGA

-1159 SEGMGYRRVK
+1159 SDGMGYRRVK
-1169 LYSAVLTGEIKLSEV
+1169 LYSAVLTGEIKLDEV

-1214 VHRYN
+1214 VSRYN

-1277 ATLTLDDTTIRLV
+1277 ATLTLDDTTIKLV
-1290 IDDQGKAELEVTKGD
+1290 VDEQGKAELEVTKGD
-1305 KTLKSVADKY
+1305 KTLKSIPDKY
-1315 KKDKQVESLKEGKT
+1315 KKNKEVEALKDSKT

-1351 FSVAELN
+1351 FTAAELAK
-1358 RIMEHPVVKAML
+1358 ILEHPVVKAML

-1388 GYLLNA
+1388 GKLLSA
-1394 EGEKVALKADDKLL
+1394 EGTLTPLKATDKLL

-1424 QKYLFDKELKQPF
+1424 QKYLFDKEIKQPF

-1481 VNYEEGLQRV
+1481 VNYEEGLQKV

-1522 FYSLKDGKEVP
+1522 FYNLKDGKEVP
-1533 MKDIDPVIFSE
+1533 MKEINPVIFSE

-1572 RAALARESARL
+1572 RGALARESARL

-1591 KERHILVKGKLG
+1591 KERYILVKNEHGD
-1603 EYSIHLGSGMVSRG
+1603 YSLHLGSGMISRG
-1617 GLQLSIL
+1617 GLQINVV

-1639 DDDPKSAEII
+1639 DDDPKTAEII
-1649 SKMRLLAEDDKIK
+1649 SKMKLLSEGKIY
-1662 DPTILRQI
+1662 
-1670 K
+1670 

>member
-1 MIKQEQ
+1 MIEQEQ
-7 AEKFLAKYEPKELKE
+7 VNQYLAPFKAKELKKE
-22 ADLASFSAPYQ
+22 DLASFSQPYRK
-33 QLGAYITGLMEY
+33 LGEYI
-45 EEIGAFE
+45 IKSSSSNE
-52 QEFASYNF
+52 QRHLEDNFSFFGF

-65 ESKEGKALALL
+65 ESEEGKALGALL
-76 LFGKEIAPY
+76 FSEV
-85 AQRVWD
+85 QV
-91 SLLAYP
+91 P
-97 YLRWWGRRPFRSEN
+97 YLQRIWDIAYQFPYYYSSYGRRPFRSQDLE
-111 PADYTEVQ
+111 DYRKKQ
-119 LSKMSTLHNYYG
+119 LRTLYWLHTLYKG
-131 SGVGVLPIAE
+131 GVGALPIEE
-141 QFQYVVYREYNVE
+141 QFQYAIYKGGE
-154 EFFALVLSENPD
+154 EDFFAVVLLENLD
-166 AYYELFKDIFSSEH
+166 KYYPLLEEIFFGEH
-180 EIGGVCA
+180 EIGGVCES
-187 VLIKAALI
+187 LIKAALMVK
-195 TQDTRYRT
+195 DTRYHT

-225 LDGTSLASLQ
+225 LDETTIPVLQ
-235 HFIGVILQHNLTRF
+235 RFIALILEHNLTRF

-264 EAPQQSV
+264 EAPQQAV
-271 VKRTLELAQTF
+271 VKRTLELAQTY
-282 LADHTAA
+282 LGDLDKAR
-289 EKAVSSKDNIE
+289 EVAVSSQDNLE
-300 RYVALWAVGVH
+300 RYVALWAVAVYNVEEALH
-311 SVQQAIS
+311 
-318 LAVKAIQDPQTS
+318 LAVTALNNTKTS
-330 QEGRIVTLYF
+330 YEACVVVLYF
-340 VRETGRTDWEIATYA
+340 MRQTQKKTSEILPFA
-355 ENHFGEAADLD
+355 EKYFGIEPAWDY
-366 CWLLQNLPEGS
+366 WILQNLPKGEIP
-377 LSQAL
+377 QEL
-382 FDRMQAV
+382 FEKMRTA
-389 AKALPKEGKHF
+389 AHKLPKDGKNF
-400 EGAGFRWL
+400 EGLGFRWL
-408 NFTLKPQ
+408 NFTVKPL
-415 DIYRFLI
+415 DIYQSILKV
-422 GEANEEQQERLAGEL
+422 ANEQQQQILAGEL
-437 SEIPVEV
+437 AEIPVDV
-444 RQNLLQNVYPV
+444 RHILLDDIFPV
-455 LGRGRYY
+455 LSRGRYSY
-462 YESPA
+462 YSEE
-467 EKKKKPEKYP
+467 EKNLPPEDYP
-477 ADSWQRALVRTA
+477 ADSWQRTLVRTA
-489 LNDKAAMVA
+489 LNDKGPYVVSKAMEVL
-498 EIAFEIFKKV
+498 KKV
-508 PLVHED
+508 PLVQDD
-514 ILAIEQVLSRKN
+514 ILALEQVLSRKN
-526 KEQRKESVALLIKQ
+526 KEQRKESVALLVKQ

-545 KDSTSRMIVSKSADQ
+545 KDSTSRMIVSKNADQ

-569 ILQEEERLMD
+569 VLQEEGRLTD

-593 TKNEQVLMDKLAYNP
+593 SKNEQVLMDKLTYNP
-608 DETGEQRYDLS
+608 ETATELRYDLT

-624 INFENLTSFT
+624 LNLDNLTSFD
-634 LPQPQFD
+634 LPKPQFD

-648 GGFLFDK
+648 VGFLFDK
-655 IIRVEKV
+655 LVNIQKV
-662 REALNDL
+662 GEGVSEL
-669 LALWRKN
+669 LALWRAN
-676 KDYEYACEWYQGET
+676 KDYEYQYEGYQGATET
-690 RTQLLGQQIYRMHA
+690 ILLGNVIRRQH
-704 TKEGETP
+704 KGKDDETP
-711 MEVLEDYPLAALWK
+711 MEILEDLPLADLWK
-725 AWHQKHELNE
+725 GWHEKYQFNE
-735 IEYQYAI
+735 VEYYFAK
-742 RYCQNLYCENEVP
+742 RYCGNLYYENAIP
-755 KQLKSYLAGYYP
+755 QGLDDYLAMYYP
-767 DFKVAFKGDLGN
+767 DFKVRFEGQVHS
-779 YYDSEARRLEDLLTP
+779 YYGEARRAESLLGYLMNAYSEDRAL
-794 ISEAYAEDKAFLAS
+794 LAS
-808 FKLSVFEDVL
+808 FKLSVFEDAL
-818 ATYPPEKRHITIER
+818 ATFPKEKRGEIYKRGYSSLDWDDVVT
-832 DYEDL
+832 DYAA
-837 SWTDVIQDYVI
+837 VVYY
-848 SIDQDEE
+848 
-855 GDIDYYTPEQRF
+855 GDDGDFPYYTDDQLFR
-867 KLWQLLYYTYAQKQT
+867 LWQILYYLYIEVKKDLDAQKNT
-882 KNDLSSYTPQSV
+882 IKDV
-894 LTALRAKVREDER
+894 LPYVRNFVRREER
-907 LPGIGG
+907 LPGINEG
-913 SLMGLTLNLYQKGQL
+913 LLQLTLMLYNKGRL
-928 SADDLLF
+928 TTDDLIF
-935 FCLLEDDL
+935 FCLLNNEL
-943 FTVVQGGE
+943 FAMAQGAE
-951 NYFYRRLPE
+951 NHFSRRLP
-960 ALKTSLT
+960 KWIKDTLT
-967 FPETQLE
+967 FPETLLE
-974 QLKTRMLQLELQRG
+974 EVRTHMLQVELQRG
-988 DLPTDASIYIQYLQE
+988 DLPTDASVYISSLSE
-1003 VEGMHYFF
+1003 IEGAQYFF
-1011 EALERMGKEPFTKG
+1011 EALERMGKEPFAKG
-1025 YYYGSSVTKRH
+1025 YGSGVSKRF
-1036 TFSHILE
+1036 TFSRILE
-1043 VSQPSTTDTFAAFKA
+1043 VSQPSATDTFTAFKKHLDEVK
-1058 YLDKSKITEK
+1058 LDKK
-1068 RLVEVACY
+1068 RLVEAACY
-1076 GLHWADWIGE
+1076 APHWTEWIGD
-1086 YLQIEGFKEAIWWF
+1086 YLKIKSFREAVWWF

-1138 RVHKAVGKEGWKLI
+1138 RVHKSVGKEGWKLI

-1277 ATLTLDDTTIRLV
+1277 STLV
-1290 IDDQGKAELEVTKGD
+1290 IDDTQLQLVVDEEGKADIIVTKGD
-1305 KTLKSVADKY
+1305 KTLKSIPDKY
-1315 KKDKQVESLKEGKT
+1315 KKSKEVEALKEGKT

-1351 FSVAELN
+1351 FTVAELH
-1358 RIMEHPVVKAML
+1358 RIMEHPVVRAML

-1388 GYLLNA
+1388 GHLLNA

-1533 MKDIDPVIFSE
+1533 MKDINPVIFSE

-1591 KERHILVKGKLG
+1591 KERYILVKGKLG

>member
-1 MIKQEQ
+1 MIEQEQ
-7 AEKFLAKYEPKELKE
+7 VNQYLAPFKAKELKKE
-22 ADLASFSAPYQ
+22 DLASFSQSYQ
-33 QLGAYITGLMEY
+33 KLGEYILNKPSSK
-45 EEIGAFE
+45 E
-52 QEFASYNF
+52 QRHLEDNFSSFGF

-65 ESKEGKALALL
+65 ETKEGKALAAL
-76 LFGKEIAPY
+76 LFSEVQAPY
-85 AQRVWD
+85 IQRVWD
-91 SLLAYP
+91 IAYQFP
-97 YLRWWGRRPFRSEN
+97 YSYTYNRRPFRSPN
-111 PADYTEVQ
+111 PEDYRVEQ
-119 LSKMSTLHNYYG
+119 LRTLKRLRSFYNV
-131 SGVGVLPIAE
+131 GVGALSVEE
-141 QFQYVVYREYNVE
+141 QFQYAFYKGGEEDFFVV
-154 EFFALVLSENPD
+154 LLSKNPD
-166 AYYELFKDIFSSEH
+166 AYYPLFEEIFFGEH
-180 EIGGVCA
+180 EIGGVCES
-187 VLIKAALI
+187 LIKAALMVK
-195 TQDTRYRT
+195 DARYHT

-225 LDGTSLASLQ
+225 LDETTVPVLQ
-235 HFIGVILQHNLTRF
+235 HFIALILEHNLTRF

-264 EAPQQSV
+264 EAPQQAV
-271 VKRTLELAQTF
+271 VKRTLELAQTY
-282 LADHTAA
+282 LADLD
-289 EKAVSSKDNIE
+289 KAREAVGSKDNVE
-300 RYVALWAVGVH
+300 RYVALWAVAVYN
-311 SVQQAIS
+311 VQEALS
-318 LAVKAIQDPQTS
+318 LATEALNNTQTS
-330 QEGRIVTLYF
+330 YEACVVVLYF
-340 VRETGRTDWEIATYA
+340 MYQTQKKTAEILPFA
-355 ENHFGEAADLD
+355 EKYFGIEPAWDY
-366 CWLLQNLPEGS
+366 WILQNLPKGEIP
-377 LSQAL
+377 QEL
-382 FDRMQAV
+382 FEKMRTA
-389 AKALPKEGKHF
+389 AHKLPKDGKNF
-400 EGAGFRWL
+400 EGLGFRWL
-408 NFTLKPQ
+408 NFTVKPL
-415 DIYRFLI
+415 DIYQSVLKV
-422 GEANEEQQERLAGEL
+422 ANEQQQQILAGEL
-437 SEIPVEV
+437 AEIPVDV
-444 RQNLLQNVYPV
+444 RHILLDDIFPV
-455 LGRGRYY
+455 LSRGRYSY
-462 YESPA
+462 YSEE
-467 EKKKKPEKYP
+467 EKNLPPEDYP
-477 ADSWQRALVRTA
+477 ADSWQRTLVRTA
-489 LNDKAAMVA
+489 LNDKGPYVVSKAMEVL
-498 EIAFEIFKKV
+498 KKV
-508 PLVHED
+508 PLVQDD
-514 ILAIEQVLSRKN
+514 ILALEQVLSRKN
-526 KEQRKESVALLIKQ
+526 KEQRKESLALLVKQ
-540 PEAVL
+540 PEVVL
-545 KDSTSRMIVSKSADQ
+545 KDSTSRMIVSKNADQ

-569 ILQEEERLMD
+569 VLQEEQRLTD

-593 TKNEQVLMDKLAYNP
+593 SKNEQVLMDKLTYNP
-608 DETGEQRYDLS
+608 ETATELRYDLT

-624 INFENLTSFT
+624 LNLDNLTSFD
-634 LPQPQFD
+634 LPKPQFD

-648 GGFLFDK
+648 VGFLFDK
-655 IIRVEKV
+655 LVNIQKV
-662 REALNDL
+662 GEGVSEL
-669 LALWRKN
+669 LALWRAN
-676 KDYEYACEWYQGET
+676 KDYEYQYEGYQGATET
-690 RTQLLGQQIYRMHA
+690 ILLGNVIRRQH
-704 TKEGETP
+704 KGKDDETP
-711 MEVLEDYPLAALWK
+711 MEILEDLPLTDLWK
-725 AWHQKHELNE
+725 GWHEKYQFNE
-735 IEYQYAI
+735 VEYYFAK
-742 RYCQNLYCENEVP
+742 RYCGNLYYENAIP
-755 KQLKSYLAGYYP
+755 QGLDDYLAMYYP
-767 DFKVAFKGDLGN
+767 DFKVRFEGQVHS
-779 YYDSEARRLEDLLTP
+779 YYGEARRAESLLGYLMNAYSEDRAL
-794 ISEAYAEDKAFLAS
+794 LAS
-808 FKLSVFEDVL
+808 FKLSVFEDAL
-818 ATYPPEKRHITIER
+818 ATFPKEKRGEIYKRGYSSLDWDDVVT
-832 DYEDL
+832 DYAA
-837 SWTDVIQDYVI
+837 VVYY
-848 SIDQDEE
+848 
-855 GDIDYYTPEQRF
+855 GDDGDFPYYTDDQLFR
-867 KLWQLLYYTYAQKQT
+867 LWQILYYLYIEVKKDLDAQKNT
-882 KNDLSSYTPQSV
+882 IKDV
-894 LTALRAKVREDER
+894 LPYVRNFVRREER
-907 LPGIGG
+907 LPGINEG
-913 SLMGLTLNLYQKGQL
+913 LLQLTLMLYNKGRL
-928 SADDLLF
+928 TTDDLIF
-935 FCLLEDDL
+935 FCLLNNEL
-943 FTVVQGGE
+943 FAMAQGAE
-951 NYFYRRLPE
+951 NHFSRRLP
-960 ALKTSLT
+960 KWIKDTLT
-967 FPETQLE
+967 FPETLLE
-974 QLKTRMLQLELQRG
+974 EVRTHMLQVELQRG
-988 DLPTDASIYIQYLQE
+988 DLPTDASVYISSLSE
-1003 VEGMHYFF
+1003 IEGAQYFF
-1011 EALERMGKEPFTKG
+1011 EALERMGKEPFAKG
-1025 YYYGSSVTKRH
+1025 YGSGVSKRF
-1036 TFSHILE
+1036 TFSRILE
-1043 VSQPSTTDTFAAFKA
+1043 VSQPSATDTFTAFKKHLDEVK
-1058 YLDKSKITEK
+1058 LDKK
-1068 RLVEVACY
+1068 RLVEAACY
-1076 GLHWADWIGE
+1076 APHWTEWIGD
-1086 YLQIEGFKEAIWWF
+1086 YLKIKSFREAVWWF

-1138 RVHKAVGKEGWKLI
+1138 RVHKSVGKEGWKLI

-1277 ATLTLDDTTIRLV
+1277 STLVLDDTTIKLV
-1290 IDDQGKAELEVTKGD
+1290 IDEQGKAELEVTKGE
-1305 KTLKSVADKY
+1305 KTLKSIPDKY
-1315 KKDKQVESLKEGKT
+1315 KKDKQVEVLKDNKS

-1351 FSVAELN
+1351 FTVAELH
-1358 RIMEHPVVKAML
+1358 RIMEHPVVRAML

-1379 TQASGFWQD
+1379 NQDSGFWQD
-1388 GYLLNA
+1388 GHLLNA

-1445 IPTKDELETSN
+1445 VPTKDELETSN

-1473 LLRGRGWT
+1473 LLRSRGWT

-1533 MKDIDPVIFSE
+1533 MKEINPVIFSE

-1603 EYSIHLGSGMVSRG
+1603 EYSIHLGSGMVSQG

>member
-1 MIKQEQ
+1 MLKQEQ
-7 AEKFLAKYEPKELKE
+7 ADKFLEKYEPKQLKE
-22 ADLASFSAPYQ
+22 ADLASFSTAYQ
-33 QLGAYITGLMEY
+33 QLGKYITNLIDYDESCV
-45 EEIGAFE
+45 FKR
-52 QEFASYNF
+52 EFASYNF

-65 ESKEGKALALL
+65 ESKEGQALALL
-76 LFGKEIAPY
+76 LFGKQIAPY
-85 AQRVWD
+85 VQRVWD

-97 YLRWWGRRPFRSEN
+97 YQRWWERRPFRSKN
-111 PADYTEVQ
+111 PADYIEVQ
-119 LSKMSTLHNYYG
+119 LSKMCTLHHYYS

-141 QFQYVVYREYNVE
+141 QFQYVVYNEYNVE
-154 EFFALVLSENPD
+154 AFFALLLDEKPD

-180 EIGGVCA
+180 EIGGVCP

-203 LVEKLLLAAQL
+203 LVEQLLLAAQL
-214 QEGLRQTILES
+214 QEGLRQMILES
-225 LDGTSLASLQ
+225 LDETSLVSLQ
-235 HFIGVILQHNLTRF
+235 HFIGVILGHNLTRF

-271 VKRTLELAQTF
+271 IKRTLELSQTF
-282 LADHTAA
+282 LSDRVAA
-289 EKAVSSKDNIE
+289 EKALNSKDNIE
-300 RYVALWAVGVH
+300 RYVSLWAVGVR
-311 SVQQAIS
+311 SVQQALD

-330 QEGRIVTLYF
+330 HEGCIVTLYF
-340 VRETGRTDWEIATYA
+340 VQQTQITYTDIATYA
-355 ENHFGEAADLD
+355 EAHFGEAADLD
-366 CWLLQNLPEGS
+366 YWLLQNLPKGS
-377 LSQAL
+377 PSPAL

-389 AKALPKEGKHF
+389 AKTLPKEGKHF
-400 EGAGFRWL
+400 EGVGFRWL
-408 NFTLKPQ
+408 SFTLKPQ

-422 GEANEEQQERLAGEL
+422 GEANEAQQERLAAEL
-437 SEIPVEV
+437 SEIPVEE

-462 YESPA
+462 YESEA

-498 EIAFEIFKKV
+498 GIAFDIFKKI

-540 PEAVL
+540 PESVL
-545 KDSTSRMIVSKSADQ
+545 KDSTSRLIVSKSADQ
-560 RLAALEILT
+560 RLAALEILS
-569 ILQEEERLMD
+569 ILQEEQRLTD
-579 YVTEQVEAYKGRKL
+579 YVTEQVEAYRGRKL
-593 TKNEQVLMDKLAYNP
+593 TKNEQVLMDKLAYNS
-608 DETGEQRYDLS
+608 DETGEVRYDLS

-624 INFENLTSFT
+624 IDFDRLTPFV

-648 GGFLFDK
+648 DFLFDK
-655 IIRVEKV
+655 IIRVESV
-662 REALNDL
+662 REALNEL
-669 LALWRKN
+669 LVIWRKH
-676 KDYEYACEWYQGET
+676 KDYEYQYEGYQGAT
-690 RTQLLGQQIYRMHA
+690 ITTLLGKEIRRQHQEQ
-704 TKEGETP
+704 EGETP
-711 MEVLEDYPLAALWK
+711 MDRLNDLPLAELWK
-725 AWHQKHELNE
+725 DWHQKHQLNE
-735 IEYQYAI
+735 IEYEYAI
-742 RYCQNLYCENEVP
+742 RYCENIFYENEIP
-755 KQLKSYLAGYYP
+755 KQLKGYLIGYYP
-767 DFKVAFKGDLGN
+767 DFKVAFQGNVGGN
-779 YYDSEARRLEDLLTP
+779 YYESEARRLEDLLVP
-794 ISEAYAEDKAFLAS
+794 ISEAYAEDRAFLVS
-808 FKLSVFEDVL
+808 FKLSVFEDAL
-818 ATYPPEKRHITIER
+818 ATYPPEKRKVKIER
-832 DYEDL
+832 DYDDME
-837 SWTDVIQDYVI
+837 WTEVIDEFVI
-848 SIDQDEE
+848 SMNQVEN
-855 GDIDYYTPEQRF
+855 GDIVDYYTPEQRL
-867 KLWQLLYYTYAQKQT
+867 KLWQLLYYVYAQKQT
-882 KNDLSSYTPQSV
+882 KDDLTIYNPQEV
-894 LTALRAKVREDER
+894 LTDLRAKVRENER
-907 LPGIGG
+907 LPGVNGG
-913 SLMGLTLNLYQKGQL
+913 LAGLTLTLYRKGQL

-943 FTVVQGGE
+943 FTVAQGGE

-967 FPETQLE
+967 FPDTQLE
-974 QLKTRMLQLELQRG
+974 LLKTRMLQVELQRG
-988 DLPTDASIYIQYLQE
+988 DLPTDASIYIRYLQE
-1003 VEGMHYFF
+1003 IEGMQYFF
-1011 EALERMGKEPFTKG
+1011 EALERMGKEPFAKG
-1025 YYYGSSVTKRH
+1025 YYYGNDLTKRR

-1043 VSQPSTTDTFAAFKA
+1043 VSQPSATDTFAAFKA
-1058 YLDKSKITEK
+1058 HLDKIKITDK
-1068 RLVEVACY
+1068 RLVEAACY
-1076 GLHWADWIGE
+1076 ALHWADWIGD
-1086 YLQIEGFKEAIWWF
+1086 YLQIKDFKEAIWWF

-1117 QYSSVPRDDFQRGA
+1117 QYSTVPRDDFQRGA

-1159 SEGMGYRRVK
+1159 SDGMGYRRVK
-1169 LYSAVLTGEIKLSEV
+1169 LYSAVLTGEIKLDEV

-1214 VHRYN
+1214 VRRYN

-1277 ATLTLDDTTIRLV
+1277 ATLTLDDTTIKLV
-1290 IDDQGKAELEVTKGD
+1290 VDEQGKAELEVTKGD
-1305 KTLKSVADKY
+1305 KTLKSIPDKY
-1315 KKDKQVESLKEGKT
+1315 KKNKEVEALKDSKT

-1351 FSVAELN
+1351 FTAAELGK
-1358 RIMEHPVVKAML
+1358 ILEHPVVKAML
-1370 SKLVLFNPE
+1370 SKLVLFNPD

-1388 GYLLNA
+1388 GKLLSA
-1394 EGEKVALKADDKLL
+1394 EGTLTPLKGTDKLL

-1424 QKYLFDKELKQPF
+1424 QKYLFDKEIKQPF

-1445 IPTKDELETSN
+1445 VPTKDELETSN

-1481 VNYEEGLQRV
+1481 VNYEEGLQKV

-1522 FYSLKDGKEVP
+1522 FYNLKDGKEVP
-1533 MKDIDPVIFSE
+1533 MKEINPVIFSE

-1572 RAALARESARL
+1572 RGALARESARL

-1591 KERHILVKGKLG
+1591 KERYILVKNEHGD
-1603 EYSIHLGSGMVSRG
+1603 YSLHLGSGMISRG
-1617 GLQLSIL
+1617 GLQINVV

-1639 DDDPKSAEII
+1639 DDDPKTAEII
-1649 SKMRLLAEDDKIK
+1649 SKMKLLSEGKIY
-1662 DPTILRQI
+1662 
-1670 K
+1670 

>member
-7 AEKFLAKYEPKELKE
+7 ADKFLGKHEPKELKE

-33 QLGAYITGLMEY
+33 KLGVYITNLIDYHESV
-45 EEIGAFE
+45 AFE
-52 QEFASYNF
+52 REFDSYNF

-91 SLLAYP
+91 SLVAYP
-97 YLRWWGRRPFRSEN
+97 YQIGWGRRPFRSEN
-111 PADYTEVQ
+111 PADYIHIQ
-119 LSKMSTLHNYYG
+119 LSKMSTLHIHYS
-131 SGVGVLPIAE
+131 SGVGALPIAE
-141 QFQYVVYREYNVE
+141 QFQYVVYREYTVE
-154 EFFALVLSENPD
+154 VFFALLLDENPD
-166 AYYELFKDIFSSEH
+166 AYYELFKDIFSGED
-180 EIGGVCA
+180 EIGGVCT
-187 VLIKAALI
+187 VLIKAALMA
-195 TQDTRYRT
+195 QDTRYRT

-214 QEGLRQTILES
+214 QEGLRQMILES

-235 HFIGVILQHNLTRF
+235 HFIGVILEHNLTRF

-271 VKRTLELAQTF
+271 IKRILELAQTF
-282 LADHTAA
+282 LSDHAAA
-289 EKAVSSKDNIE
+289 EKAVSSKDNVE
-300 RYVALWAVGVH
+300 RYVALWAVGIH

-330 QEGRIVTLYF
+330 HEGRIVTLYF

-377 LSQAL
+377 LSPVL

-408 NFTLKPQ
+408 SFTLKPQ

-422 GEANEEQQERLAGEL
+422 GEANEKQQERLAGEL

-455 LGRGRYY
+455 LGRGRYQY
-462 YESPA
+462 WSE
-467 EKKKKPEKYP
+467 EDKKKKPEKYP

-489 LNDKAAMVA
+489 LNDKASYVA
-498 EIAFEIFKKV
+498 EIAFEILKKV
-508 PLVHED
+508 PLVQDD
-514 ILAIEQVLSRKN
+514 ILALEQVLSRKN
-526 KEQRKESVALLIKQ
+526 KEQRKESVVLLVKQ

-569 ILQEEERLMD
+569 VLQEEERLTD

-608 DETGEQRYDLS
+608 DETGEQRYELS

-624 INFENLTSFT
+624 IDFERLTSFA

-648 GGFLFDK
+648 GFLFDK

-669 LALWRKN
+669 LAIWRKN
-676 KDYEYACEWYQGET
+676 KDYEYASEWYQGET
-690 RTQLLGQQIYRMHA
+690 ATILLGQRIYRLHNA
-704 TKEGETP
+704 KEGETP
-711 MEVLEDYPLAALWK
+711 MEALEDYPLAALWK
-725 AWHQKHELNE
+725 DWHQKHQLNE
-735 IEYQYAI
+735 IENQYAI
-742 RYCQNLYCENEVP
+742 RYCQNLYCENKVP
-755 KQLKSYLAGYYP
+755 KQLKDYLAGYYP
-767 DFKVAFKGDLGN
+767 DFKVAFKGNVHD
-779 YYDSEARRLEDLLTP
+779 YYDSEARHLEELLS
-794 ISEAYAEDKAFLAS
+794 IIGAAYAEDKAFLAS
-808 FKLSVFEDVL
+808 FKLSVFEDAL
-818 ATYPPEKRHITIER
+818 ATYPPEKRGEKIEHSYY
-832 DYEDL
+832 DMD
-837 SWTDVIQDYVI
+837 WTEVINEFVI
-848 SIDQDEE
+848 SIDFAEN

-867 KLWQLLYYTYAQKQT
+867 KLWQLFYYTYAQKQT
-882 KNDLSSYTPQSV
+882 KDDLSSYNPQSV

-935 FCLLEDDL
+935 FCLLEDEL
-943 FTVVQGGE
+943 FTIAQGGE

-960 ALKTSLT
+960 ALRTSLT
-967 FPETQLE
+967 FPDTQLE
-974 QLKTRMLQLELQRG
+974 LLKTRMLQLELQRG

-1011 EALERMGKEPFTKG
+1011 EALERMGKEPFAKG

-1043 VSQPSTTDTFAAFKA
+1043 VSQPSATDTFAAFKA
-1058 YLDKSKITEK
+1058 HLDKIKITDK
-1068 RLVEVACY
+1068 RLVEAACY
-1076 GLHWADWIGE
+1076 ALHWADWIGD
-1086 YLQIEGFKEAIWWF
+1086 YLQIKDFKEAIWWF

-1107 MDAEKETIVS
+1107 MDAEKETIVA
-1117 QYSSVPRDDFQRGA
+1117 QYSTVPRDDFQRGA

-1138 RVHKAVGKEGWKLI
+1138 RIHQSVGKEGWKLI

-1159 SEGMGYRRVK
+1159 SDGMGYRRVK
-1169 LYSAVLTGEIKLSEV
+1169 LYSAVLTGEIKLDEV

-1214 VHRYN
+1214 VRRYN

-1277 ATLTLDDTTIRLV
+1277 STLVLDDTTIKLV
-1290 IDDQGKAELEVTKGD
+1290 IDEQGKAELEVTKGD
-1305 KTLKSVADKY
+1305 KTLKSIPDKY
-1315 KKDKQVESLKEGKT
+1315 KKDKQVEALKDNKS

-1351 FSVAELN
+1351 FTAAELAK
-1358 RIMEHPVVKAML
+1358 ILEHPVVKAML

-1388 GYLLNA
+1388 GKLLSA
-1394 EGEKVALKADDKLL
+1394 EGSLTPLKETDKLL

-1424 QKYLFDKELKQPF
+1424 QKYLFDKEIKQPF

-1445 IPTKDELETSN
+1445 VPTKDELETSN

-1481 VNYEEGLQRV
+1481 VNYEEGLQKV

-1522 FYSLKDGKEVP
+1522 FYNLKDGKEVP
-1533 MKDIDPVIFSE
+1533 MKEINPVIFSE

-1591 KERHILVKGKLG
+1591 KERHILVKNEHGD
-1603 EYSIHLGSGMVSRG
+1603 YSLHLGSGMISRG
-1617 GLQLSIL
+1617 GLQINVV
-1624 AVQSQHRGRVFLPFV
+1624 AVQSQHRGRIFLPFV
-1639 DDDPKSAEII
+1639 DDDPKTAEII
-1649 SKMRLLAEDDKIK
+1649 SKMKLLSEGKI
-1662 DPTILRQI
+1662 R
-1670 K
+1670 